1 MATRGIR
8 NNNIGNIRVS
18 KDQWEGATG
27 DDGSFVTFDSPESG
41 VRALAKNLLSY
52 GRQGYDSIDKIINRW
67 APPEEND
74 TQAYIDAV
82 SASTGIPATQSLDL
96 TDPDTLASLAQAIGF
111 HETSTRYNPAVYKTG
126 VSRALEGGITPKSQ
140 PVSAN
145 VFDALTEGLK
155 AKPSVSLGEG
165 LPGVTGLQVEGQEPE
180 APNKS
185 FGEMFYQSTGE
196 TLQQRE
202 DRSTWFG
209 LGGAT
214 EAELKNS
221 MVGVAIRAG
230 QAEDSLDVIGD
241 VFNPTRWNNHKW
253 SRDEL
258 DQIRNAGVLPQYYG
272 VITGGS
278 PQNLTELINLAL
290 ENQKLDA
297 EKAKAGTGAQLAAG
311 VVGAGVDPLTYVP
324 IAGQVGKGGK
334 LVNKMFT
341 VAAQS
346 GALAGA
352 SEIARTS
359 VAGGDAHVAE
369 AIMGGA
375 LFGGGMT
382 AIADGLGKVLGK
394 STNEFAGPAIRL
406 EARETARNVDGQ
418 DLSRMPIRDGE
429 QVFNHQG
436 VNYAEVPGEPGSVRL
451 EDGSILIGENPL
463 NPRTRQVFDEVIEP
477 ERAAAGVNLGGL
489 TEIGLKLLR
498 SENPEVRGLAADL
511 VRSPT
516 GMQSGASGKIGTT
529 ASDVF
534 ERLRAVDHRFYNDI
548 DDAVTNALKDPYFQ
562 TSWWRDNK
570 AMREDVY
577 KRAALAIEDSSG
589 QLKAQLTPGEV
600 KVYDLLKNQFDA
612 KREMMENPAMFG
624 RADAQSIFPGSRFK
638 GTYVPNVYSSQ
649 MKQLYIQELGSRE
662 GLQEAIKQSWLAS
675 YSSRPEV
682 KARVDEYLKEQHK
695 DIFDKANA
703 EAKAAADAEN
713 FLRSQESTVP
723 DMPKVLRESGYVGDA
738 GYQKV
743 TNGVVDGE
751 YFNSKMDFSGER
763 PYLVDGDFVY
773 YTARTPDGSE
783 LNVSVFTKSGEHA
796 GAVSFTKRSGDEWFN
811 PSLEVNEKFRRK
823 GIATKMY
830 NIAETESPDYVY
842 RGTDETVGGV
852 RTDDG
857 QAFRKAYDSKQYAPV
872 PRQQFVESRP
882 PVEPKV
888 DEEAILRNLTDKYAN
903 DKAYGISHADDFE
916 RSSVME
922 DNITGLVGLENNK
935 FLEARNLFDNDMEIT
950 LPNGKPFSVNSL
962 REWDMDKIVPAY
974 NRRVNGDISI
984 MAGTGKT
991 TKEMKDAV
999 ETLMNR
1005 AGDNGK
1011 LKGEVATLRDTL
1023 KVLTGRARRDGAD
1036 DAAFAT
1042 AMRTLTDLS
1051 FFAKNA
1057 YMGVQNLTEIGGM
1070 LARGNVRAMLHG
1082 VPMFRDLAFRNKK
1095 VSGSEIKDLHNVIF
1109 GKELDDSIRPSKQD
1123 VIDRLRSYSDLSRVS
1138 SATLGGAKY
1147 YTGELAVR
1155 SPLTKVLNG
1164 TTNYLLDAGRQGFLS
1179 DIVEHSL
1186 TGSKRKFDERWL
1198 KTAGISD
1205 DQWKGIKSLI
1215 RENVTRGEDGKYTIR
1230 DKKAFSQDPRAMD
1243 LWRMGDTIADE
1254 TLLRPHKLSN
1264 MDSKAYGPLAKTV
1277 LQFKNF
1283 VIKSINGRTMRTF
1296 YNATKNNR
1304 AMDAA
1309 LSTVMSMGLAGLYY
1323 MAQAHVKAYAMQ
1335 DGRDKEYLKQAL
1347 NPTMIGYAALS
1358 RSSHIGG
1365 PLGVANLLGG
1375 IAGIQDTKLL
1385 RSSILPRSP
1394 TEKPERA
1401 ITYGAS
1407 TSDPVMNVVGNFLE
1421 QVPAFGYAANVGAS
1435 AYNLAGYLKAD
1446 TRVDERDYMTGMY
1459 NTFRELVPNDPITQK
1474 LLLGTFEEQGIH
1486 IKD

>member
-8 NNNIGNIRVS
+8 NNNPGNIRVS
-18 KDQWEGATG
+18 KDQWEGMTG
-27 DDGSFVTFDSPESG
+27 DDGAFVTFDSPESG
-41 VRALAKNLLSY
+41 VRALAKNLQSY
-52 GRQGYDSIDKIINRW
+52 GRQGYDSIEKIINRW
-67 APPEEND
+67 APPSENE
-74 TQAYIDAV
+74 TQSYIDSVV
-82 SASTGIPATQSLDL
+82 SATGIPATQSLDL
-96 TDPDTLASLAQAIGF
+96 SNPDTLSALAQAISF
-111 HETSTRYNPAVYKTG
+111 HETGSRYDPEVYQQG
-126 VSRALEGGITPKSQ
+126 VARALNGITPKTP

-155 AKPSVSLGEG
+155 AKPKVALGENLPTAAG
-165 LPGVTGLQVEGQEPE
+165 LNIEGQAPE
-180 APNKS
+180 APNES
-185 FGEMFYQSTGE
+185 FGEMFYKSTGE
-196 TLQQRE
+196 TMQERE

-209 LGGAT
+209 FGSAT
-214 EAELKNS
+214 EAEVKNS

-230 QAEDSLDVIGD
+230 QTEDSLDVIGD

-253 SRDEL
+253 SREEL

-290 ENQKLDA
+290 ENQKLDQ

-311 VVGAGVDPLTYVP
+311 VIGAGVDPLTYVP
-324 IAGQVGKGGK
+324 IAGQVGKGAK

-346 GALAGA
+346 GALAGV
-352 SEIARTS
+352 SEVARTS

-369 AIMGGA
+369 AILGGA

-382 AIADGLGKVLGK
+382 AIADGLGRALGRNA
-394 STNEFAGPAIRL
+394 NEFAGPATRL

-418 DLSRMPIRDGE
+418 DMSRLPIQEGE
-429 QVFNHQG
+429 QTFSHQG
-436 VNYAEVPGEPGSVRL
+436 VKFADVPNEPGSVRL

-463 NPRTRQVFDEVIEP
+463 NPKTRKVFDEVIEP

-498 SENPEVRGLAADL
+498 SENPEIRGVAADL

-548 DDAVTNALKDPYFQ
+548 DDAVIEALKDPYFQ
-562 TSWWRDNK
+562 TAFWRDSG
-570 AMREDVY
+570 AFRQDIYQRVSM
-577 KRAALAIEDSSG
+577 AIEDGSG
-589 QLKAQLTPGEV
+589 NLKAELTPGEL

-624 RADAQSIFPGSRFK
+624 RPDAQSIFPGSRFK
-638 GTYVPNVYSSQ
+638 GTYVPHVYSKQ
-649 MKQLYIQELGSRE
+649 MKELYTKELGSPE
-662 GLQEAIKQSWLAS
+662 ALQEAIKKSWLTS
-675 YSSRPEV
+675 YASRPEV
-682 KARVDEYLKEQHK
+682 KKRVDEALLES
-695 DIFDKANA
+695 DPTLTP
-703 EAKAAADAEN
+703 EGLAAA
-713 FLRSQESTVP
+713 V
-723 DMPKVLRESGYVGDA
+723 
-738 GYQKV
+738 
-743 TNGVVDGE
+743 
-751 YFNSKMDFSGER
+751 
-763 PYLVDGDFVY
+763 
-773 YTARTPDGSE
+773 
-783 LNVSVFTKSGEHA
+783 
-796 GAVSFTKRSGDEWFN
+796 
-811 PSLEVNEKFRRK
+811 
-823 GIATKMY
+823 
-830 NIAETESPDYVY
+830 
-842 RGTDETVGGV
+842 
-852 RTDDG
+852 
-857 QAFRKAYDSKQYAPV
+857 
-872 PRQQFVESRP
+872 
-882 PVEPKV
+882 
-888 DEEAILRNLTDKYAN
+888 DKYAN
-903 DKAYGISHADDFE
+903 DKAYGISHTEQFE

-922 DNITGLVGLENNK
+922 ENINGLVGLENNS
-935 FLEARNLFDNDMEIT
+935 FLEARNLFDSDMSIV
-950 LPNGKPFSVNSL
+950 LPNGQTFSVNNL

-974 NRRVNGDISI
+974 NRRVNGDIAI

-991 TKEMKDAV
+991 TKDMKDLV
-999 ETLMNR
+999 ETMMNK
-1005 AGDNGK
+1005 AGDDGK
-1011 LKGEVATLRDTL
+1011 LKGEVSTLRDTL
-1023 KVLTGRARRDGAD
+1023 KILTGRARRDGAD

-1042 AMRTLTDLS
+1042 VMRTMTDLS

-1082 VPMFRDLAFRNKK
+1082 VPIFRDLAFRNKK
-1095 VSGSEIKDLHNVIF
+1095 VGASEIKDLHNVIF

-1123 VIDRLRSYSDLSRVS
+1123 VIDRLRSYSDLGRGA
-1138 SATLGGAKY
+1138 ATALGTAKY
-1147 YTGELAVR
+1147 YTGELVVR
-1155 SPLTKVLNG
+1155 SPFTKVLNG

-1186 TGSKRKFDERWL
+1186 TGSKRKFDDRWL
-1198 KTAGISD
+1198 KAAGISD
-1205 DQWKGIKSLI
+1205 EQWKGIKSLI
-1215 RENVTRGEDGKYTIR
+1215 RESVTRGPDGKYTIK

-1264 MDSKAYGPLAKTV
+1264 MDAKAYGPLAKTV

-1309 LSTVMSMGLAGLYY
+1309 LSTVISMGLAGIYY

-1335 DGRDKEYLKQAL
+1335 DGRDRDYLKQAL
-1347 NPTMIGYAALS
+1347 DPTMIGYAALS
-1358 RSSHIGG
+1358 RSSHLGG
-1365 PLGVANLLGG
+1365 PLGVANILGG
-1375 IAGIQDTKLL
+1375 IAGYEDTKML

-1401 ITYGAS
+1401 IADGAA

-1446 TRVDERDYMTGMY
+1446 TRVNERDYMTGMY

>member
-8 NNNIGNIRVS
+8 NNNPGNIRVS
-18 KDQWEGATG
+18 KDQWEGMTG
-27 DDGSFVTFDSPESG
+27 DDGAFVTFDSPESG
-41 VRALAKNLLSY
+41 VRALGKNLLSY
-52 GRQGYDSIDKIINRW
+52 GRQGYDSIEKIINRW
-67 APPEEND
+67 APPNEND
-74 TQAYIDAV
+74 TQAYIDSVVA
-82 SASTGIPATQSLDL
+82 ATGIPATQSLDL
-96 TDPDTLASLAQAIGF
+96 SNPDTLSALAQAISF
-111 HETSTRYNPAVYKTG
+111 HETGSRYNPEVYQQG
-126 VSRALEGGITPKSQ
+126 VARALNGISPKTP

-155 AKPSVSLGEG
+155 AKPKVALGENLPTAAG
-165 LPGVTGLQVEGQEPE
+165 LNIEGQAPE
-180 APNKS
+180 APNES
-185 FGEMFYQSTGE
+185 FGEMFYKSTGDTMQE
-196 TLQQRE
+196 RE

-209 LGGAT
+209 FGAAT
-214 EAELKNS
+214 EADVKNS
-221 MVGVAIRAG
+221 LVGVAIRAG
-230 QAEDSLDVIGD
+230 HTEDSLDVIGD
-241 VFNPTRWNNHKW
+241 VFNPTRWNNHRW
-253 SRDEL
+253 TREEL

-290 ENQKLDA
+290 ENQKLDQ
-297 EKAKAGTGAQLAAG
+297 ERAKAGIGAQLAAG
-311 VVGAGVDPLTYVP
+311 VIGAGVDPLTYVP

-341 VAAQS
+341 VAAQT
-346 GALAGA
+346 GALAGV
-352 SEIARTS
+352 SEVARTS
-359 VAGGDAHVAE
+359 VAGGNAHVAE
-369 AIMGGA
+369 AILGGA

-382 AIADGLGKVLGK
+382 AIADGLGRALGRN
-394 STNEFAGPAIRL
+394 TNEFAGPATRL

-418 DLSRMPIRDGE
+418 DLSRLPIQEGE
-429 QVFNHQG
+429 QTFSHQG
-436 VNYAEVPGEPGSVRL
+436 VRFADVPNEPGSVRL

-498 SENPEVRGLAADL
+498 SENPEIRGVAADL

-548 DDAVTNALKDPYFQ
+548 DDAVTEALKDPYFQ
-562 TSWWRDNK
+562 TAFWRDNS
-570 AMREDVY
+570 ALREDVY
-577 KRAALAIEDSSG
+577 KRVALAIEDGSG
-589 QLKAQLTPGEV
+589 NLKAELTPGEL

-624 RADAQSIFPGSRFK
+624 RTDAQSIFPGSRFK
-638 GTYVPNVYSSQ
+638 GTYVPVVYSSQ
-649 MKQLYIQELGSRE
+649 MKQLYIKELGSPE
-662 GLQEAIKQSWLAS
+662 ALQEAIKKSWLTS
-675 YSSRPEV
+675 YASRPEV
-682 KARVDEYLKEQHK
+682 KARVDEMLAEQLRASRPAAGKTVGTAPNPRSSVNTARDQMKLDDAATQAIDKVAELKDVLTNAEKRVADREKKLQNSKDRLASHEAKLKELEEKLAAKPKSKTIPVKIESRKQMIETQKSHVRINTERLDYMK
-695 DIFDKANA
+695 GQADKVRDRITKATTEA
-703 EAKAAADAEN
+703 EAAAAAAKGQKTAVDDQAPTAGETTSGN
-713 FLRSQESTVP
+713 VSQEAPEVTM
-723 DMPKVLRESGYVGDA
+723 DM
-738 GYQKV
+738 
-743 TNGVVDGE
+743 
-751 YFNSKMDFSGER
+751 
-763 PYLVDGDFVY
+763 
-773 YTARTPDGSE
+773 
-783 LNVSVFTKSGEHA
+783 
-796 GAVSFTKRSGDEWFN
+796 
-811 PSLEVNEKFRRK
+811 
-823 GIATKMY
+823 
-830 NIAETESPDYVY
+830 
-842 RGTDETVGGV
+842 
-852 RTDDG
+852 
-857 QAFRKAYDSKQYAPV
+857 
-872 PRQQFVESRP
+872 VE
-882 PVEPKV
+882 
-888 DEEAILRNLTDKYAN
+888 KYAN
-903 DKAYGISHADDFE
+903 DRAYGISHTEQFE

-922 DNITGLVGLENNK
+922 ENINGLVGLENNN
-935 FLEARNLFDNDMEIT
+935 FLEARNLFDNDMEII
-950 LPNGKPFSVNSL
+950 LPNGKAFSVNSL

-974 NRRVNGDISI
+974 NRRVNGDIAI

-991 TKEMKDAV
+991 TKDMKDLV
-999 ETLMNR
+999 ETMMNK
-1005 AGDNGK
+1005 AGDDGK
-1011 LKGEVATLRDTL
+1011 LKGEVSTLRDTL
-1023 KVLTGRARRDGAD
+1023 KILTGRARRDGAD

-1042 AMRTLTDLS
+1042 VMRTMTDLS

-1070 LARGNVRAMLHG
+1070 LARGNVRALLHG

-1095 VSGSEIKDLHNVIF
+1095 VGASEIKDLHNVIF

-1123 VIDRLRSYSDLSRVS
+1123 VIDRLRAYSALSKPT
-1138 SATLGGAKY
+1138 ATALGSAKY

-1155 SPLTKVLNG
+1155 SPFTKVLNG

-1186 TGSKRKFDERWL
+1186 TGSKRKFDDRWL

-1205 DQWKGIKSLI
+1205 EQWKGIKSLI
-1215 RENVTRGEDGKYTIR
+1215 RESVTRGPDGKYTIK

-1264 MDSKAYGPLAKTV
+1264 MDAKAYGPLAKTV

-1309 LSTVMSMGLAGLYY
+1309 LSTVMSMGLAGIYY

-1335 DGRDKEYLKQAL
+1335 DGRDRDYLKQAL
-1347 NPTMIGYAALS
+1347 DPTMIGYAALS
-1358 RSSHIGG
+1358 RSSHLGG
-1365 PLGVANLLGG
+1365 PLGVANILGG
-1375 IAGIQDTKLL
+1375 IAGYEDTKML

-1401 ITYGAS
+1401 IAYGAA

-1446 TRVDERDYMTGMY
+1446 TRVNERDYMTGMY

>member
-27 DDGSFVTFDSPESG
+27 DDGSFVTFDTPDSG
-41 VRALAKNLLSY
+41 VRALAKNLMSY
-52 GRQGYDSIDKIINRW
+52 GRQGYDSIEKIINRW
-67 APPEEND
+67 APPNEND
-74 TQAYIDAV
+74 TQSYINSVVA
-82 SASTGIPATQSLDL
+82 ATGIPATQSIDL
-96 TDPDTLASLAQAIGF
+96 TNPDVLASLSEAIGY
-111 HETSTRYNPAVYKTG
+111 HETGSRYDPEVYKLG
-126 VSRALEGGITPKSQ
+126 VSRALSGAGGITPKTP

-155 AKPSVSLGEG
+155 SKPKVALGEN
-165 LPGVTGLQVEGQEPE
+165 LPGVTGMNIEGQEPE
-180 APNKS
+180 APNES
-185 FGEMFYQSTGE
+185 FGEMFYKSTGE
-196 TLQQRE
+196 TLDQRA

-209 LGGAT
+209 FGGAA
-214 EAELKNS
+214 EAEVKNS

-230 QAEDSLDVIGD
+230 QTEDSLDVIGD

-253 SRDEL
+253 SREEL

-311 VVGAGVDPLTYVP
+311 VIGAGVDPLTYVP

-382 AIADGLGKVLGK
+382 AIADGLGRALGRN
-394 STNEFAGPAIRL
+394 TNEFAGPATRL

-418 DLSRMPIRDGE
+418 DLSRLPIQEGE
-429 QVFNHQG
+429 QTLSHQG
-436 VNYAEVPGEPGSVRL
+436 VKFADVPNEPGSVRL

-463 NPRTRQVFDEVIEP
+463 NPKTRQVFDEVIEP

-498 SENPEVRGLAADL
+498 SENPEIRGLAADL

-548 DDAVTNALKDPYFQ
+548 DDAVTEALKDPYFQ
-562 TSWWRDNK
+562 TNFNRDTG
-570 AMREDVY
+570 AFRQDIYQRV
-577 KRAALAIEDSSG
+577 ALAIEDGSG
-589 QLKAQLTPGEV
+589 NLKSELTPGEL

-624 RADAQSIFPGSRFK
+624 RVDAQSIFPGSRFK
-638 GTYVPNVYSSQ
+638 GTYVPHVYSNQ
-649 MKQLYIQELGSRE
+649 MKQLFINELGSPE
-662 GLQEAIKQSWLAS
+662 ALQEAIKKSWLTS
-675 YSSRPEV
+675 YASRPEV
-682 KARVDEYLKEQHK
+682 KARVDEALM
-695 DIFDKANA
+695 
-703 EAKAAADAEN
+703 EADPNLTPEGLAAA
-713 FLRSQESTVP
+713 V
-723 DMPKVLRESGYVGDA
+723 
-738 GYQKV
+738 
-743 TNGVVDGE
+743 
-751 YFNSKMDFSGER
+751 
-763 PYLVDGDFVY
+763 
-773 YTARTPDGSE
+773 
-783 LNVSVFTKSGEHA
+783 
-796 GAVSFTKRSGDEWFN
+796 
-811 PSLEVNEKFRRK
+811 
-823 GIATKMY
+823 
-830 NIAETESPDYVY
+830 
-842 RGTDETVGGV
+842 
-852 RTDDG
+852 
-857 QAFRKAYDSKQYAPV
+857 
-872 PRQQFVESRP
+872 
-882 PVEPKV
+882 
-888 DEEAILRNLTDKYAN
+888 DKYAN
-903 DKAYGISHADDFE
+903 DKAYGISHTDMFE

-922 DNITGLVGLENNK
+922 ENINGLVGLENNN
-935 FLEARNLFDNDMEIT
+935 FLEARNLFDSDMSII
-950 LPNGKPFSVNSL
+950 LPNGQPFSVNSL

-974 NRRVNGDISI
+974 NRRVNGDIAI

-999 ETLMNR
+999 ETLMNS
-1005 AGDNGK
+1005 AGDDGK
-1011 LKGEVATLRDTL
+1011 LKGEVSTLRDTL
-1023 KVLTGRARRDGAD
+1023 KILTGRARRDGAD
-1036 DAAFAT
+1036 DAAFST
-1042 AMRTLTDLS
+1042 VMRTMTDLS

-1082 VPMFRDLAFRNKK
+1082 IPIFRDLAFRSKK
-1095 VSGSEIKDLHNVIF
+1095 MGASEIKELHNVVF

-1123 VIDRLRSYSDLSRVS
+1123 VIDRLRAYSDLSKPA
-1138 SATLGGAKY
+1138 ATALGSAKY

-1155 SPLTKVLNG
+1155 SPFTKVLNG

-1186 TGSKRKFDERWL
+1186 TGSKRKFDDRWL
-1198 KTAGISD
+1198 KTAGISNE
-1205 DQWKGIKSLI
+1205 QWKGIKSLI
-1215 RENVTRGEDGKYTIR
+1215 RESVTRGQDGKYTIK

-1264 MDSKAYGPLAKTV
+1264 MDAKAYGPLAKTV

-1309 LSTVMSMGLAGLYY
+1309 LSTVMSMGLAGMYY
-1323 MAQAHVKAYAMQ
+1323 MAQAHIKAYAMQ
-1335 DGRDKEYLKQAL
+1335 DGRDREYLKQAL

-1358 RSSHIGG
+1358 RSSHLGG
-1365 PLGVANLLGG
+1365 PLGVANILGG
-1375 IAGIQDTKLL
+1375 IAGYEDTKML

-1401 ITYGAS
+1401 ITYGAAK
-1407 TSDPVMNVVGNFLE
+1407 SDPVMNVVGNFLE

-1446 TRVDERDYMTGMY
+1446 TRVNERDYMTGMY

>member
-27 DDGSFVTFDSPESG
+27 DDGAFVTFDTPDSG
-41 VRALAKNLLSY
+41 VRALAKNLMSY
-52 GRQGYDSIDKIINRW
+52 GRQGYDSIEKIINRW
-67 APPEEND
+67 APPNEND
-74 TQAYIDAV
+74 TQSYINSVVA
-82 SASTGIPATQSLDL
+82 ATGIPATQSIDL
-96 TDPDTLASLAQAIGF
+96 TNPDVLASLSEAIGY
-111 HETSTRYNPAVYKTG
+111 HETGSRYNPEVYQQG
-126 VSRALEGGITPKSQ
+126 VARALNGISPKTP

-155 AKPSVSLGEG
+155 AKPKVDLGENLPTAAG
-165 LPGVTGLQVEGQEPE
+165 LNIEGQSPE
-180 APNKS
+180 APNES
-185 FGEMFYQSTGE
+185 FGEMFYKATGE
-196 TLQQRE
+196 TMQERE

-209 LGGAT
+209 FGAAT
-214 EAELKNS
+214 EAEVKNS

-230 QAEDSLDVIGD
+230 QTEDSLDVIGD

-253 SRDEL
+253 TREEL

-290 ENQKLDA
+290 ENQKLDQ

-311 VVGAGVDPLTYVP
+311 VIGAGVDPLTYVP

-346 GALAGA
+346 GALAGV
-352 SEIARTS
+352 SEMARTS

-369 AIMGGA
+369 AILGGA

-382 AIADGLGKVLGK
+382 AIADGLGRALGRN
-394 STNEFAGPAIRL
+394 TNEFAGPATRL

-418 DLSRMPIRDGE
+418 DLSRLPIQEGE
-429 QVFNHQG
+429 QTFSHQG
-436 VNYAEVPGEPGSVRL
+436 VKFADVPNEPGSVRL

-463 NPRTRQVFDEVIEP
+463 NPKTRQVFDEVIEP

-498 SENPEVRGLAADL
+498 SENPEIRGVAADL

-534 ERLRAVDHRFYNDI
+534 ERLRAVDHRFYNDL
-548 DDAVTNALKDPYFQ
+548 DDAVTEALKDPYFQ
-562 TSWWRDNK
+562 TAFWRDSG
-570 AMREDVY
+570 AFRQDIYQRVSM
-577 KRAALAIEDSSG
+577 AIEDGSG
-589 QLKAQLTPGEV
+589 NLKAELTPGEL

-624 RADAQSIFPGSRFK
+624 RPDAQSIFPGSRFK
-638 GTYVPNVYSSQ
+638 GTYVPHVYSNQ
-649 MKQLYIQELGSRE
+649 MKELYIKELGSPE
-662 GLQEAIKQSWLAS
+662 ALQEAIKKSWLTS
-675 YSSRPEV
+675 YASRPEV
-682 KARVDEYLKEQHK
+682 KKRVDEALL
-695 DIFDKANA
+695 
-703 EAKAAADAEN
+703 EADPTLTPEGLAAA
-713 FLRSQESTVP
+713 V
-723 DMPKVLRESGYVGDA
+723 
-738 GYQKV
+738 
-743 TNGVVDGE
+743 
-751 YFNSKMDFSGER
+751 
-763 PYLVDGDFVY
+763 
-773 YTARTPDGSE
+773 
-783 LNVSVFTKSGEHA
+783 
-796 GAVSFTKRSGDEWFN
+796 
-811 PSLEVNEKFRRK
+811 
-823 GIATKMY
+823 
-830 NIAETESPDYVY
+830 
-842 RGTDETVGGV
+842 
-852 RTDDG
+852 
-857 QAFRKAYDSKQYAPV
+857 
-872 PRQQFVESRP
+872 
-882 PVEPKV
+882 
-888 DEEAILRNLTDKYAN
+888 DKYAN
-903 DKAYGISHADDFE
+903 DKAYGISHTEQFE

-922 DNITGLVGLENNK
+922 ENINGLVGLENNS
-935 FLEARNLFDNDMEIT
+935 FLEARNLFDSDMSIV
-950 LPNGKPFSVNSL
+950 LPNGQTFSVNNL

-991 TKEMKDAV
+991 TKEMKDLV
-999 ETLMNR
+999 ETMMNK
-1005 AGDNGK
+1005 AGDDGK
-1011 LKGEVATLRDTL
+1011 LKGEVSTLRDTL
-1023 KVLTGRARRDGAD
+1023 KILTGRARRDGAD

-1042 AMRTLTDLS
+1042 VMRTMTDLS

-1070 LARGNVRAMLHG
+1070 LARGNVRALLHG

-1095 VSGSEIKDLHNVIF
+1095 VGASEIKDLHNVIF

-1123 VIDRLRSYSDLSRVS
+1123 VIDRLRAYSDLSKPT
-1138 SATLGGAKY
+1138 ATALGTAKY

-1155 SPLTKVLNG
+1155 SPFTKVLNG

-1186 TGSKRKFDERWL
+1186 TGSKRRFDDRWL

-1205 DQWKGIKSLI
+1205 EQWKGIKSLI
-1215 RENVTRGEDGKYTIR
+1215 RESVTRGPDGKYTIK

-1254 TLLRPHKLSN
+1254 TLLRPYKLSN
-1264 MDSKAYGPLAKTV
+1264 MDAKAYGPIAKTV

-1304 AMDAA
+1304 AIDAA
-1309 LSTVMSMGLAGLYY
+1309 LSTVMSMGLAGIYY
-1323 MAQAHVKAYAMQ
+1323 MAQVHLKAYAMQ
-1335 DGRDKEYLKQAL
+1335 DGRDREYLKQAL
-1347 NPTMIGYAALS
+1347 DPTMIGYAALS
-1358 RSSHIGG
+1358 RSSHLGG
-1365 PLGVANLLGG
+1365 LFGVANILGG
-1375 IAGIQDTKLL
+1375 IAGYEDTKML

-1401 ITYGAS
+1401 LAYGAA
-1407 TSDPVMNVVGNFLE
+1407 TSGPVMNVVGNFLE

-1446 TRVDERDYMTGMY
+1446 TRVNERDYMTGMY

>member
-27 DDGSFVTFDSPESG
+27 DDGSFVTFDTPDSG
-41 VRALAKNLLSY
+41 VRALAKNLMSY
-52 GRQGYDSIDKIINRW
+52 GRQGYDSIEKIINRW
-67 APPEEND
+67 APPNEND
-74 TQAYIDAV
+74 TQSYINSVVA
-82 SASTGIPATQSLDL
+82 ATGIPATQSIDL
-96 TDPDTLASLAQAIGF
+96 TNPDVLASLSEAIGY
-111 HETSTRYNPAVYKTG
+111 HETGSRYDPEVYKLG
-126 VSRALEGGITPKSQ
+126 VSRALSGAGGITPKTP

-155 AKPSVSLGEG
+155 AKPKVALGEN
-165 LPGVTGLQVEGQEPE
+165 LPGVTGMNIEGQEPE
-180 APNKS
+180 APNES
-185 FGEMFYQSTGE
+185 FGEMFYKSTGE
-196 TLQQRE
+196 TLDQRA

-209 LGGAT
+209 FGGAA
-214 EAELKNS
+214 EAEVKNS
-221 MVGVAIRAG
+221 LVGVAVRAG
-230 QAEDSLDVIGD
+230 QTEDSLDVIGD

-253 SRDEL
+253 SREEL

-297 EKAKAGTGAQLAAG
+297 EKYKAGMGAQLAAG
-311 VVGAGVDPLTYVP
+311 VVGAGVDPLSYVP

-334 LVNKMFT
+334 LINKMFT
-341 VAAQS
+341 VAAQT
-346 GALAGA
+346 GALAGT
-352 SEIARTS
+352 SETIRQS
-359 VAGGDAHVAE
+359 VAGGDSHVAE

-382 AIADGLGKVLGK
+382 AIGDALGRVLGK
-394 STNEFAGPAIRL
+394 STNEFAGPATRL

-418 DLSRMPIRDGE
+418 DLSRMPIREGE
-429 QVFNHQG
+429 ETFSHQG
-436 VNYAEVPGEPGSVRL
+436 VRFADVPNEPGSVRL
-451 EDGSILIGENPL
+451 DDGSIIIGENPL

-498 SENPEVRGLAADL
+498 SENPEIRGLAADL

-516 GMQSGASGKIGTT
+516 GMQSGATGKIGTT

-548 DDAVTNALKDPYFQ
+548 DDAVREALKDPYFQ
-562 TSWWRDNK
+562 TNFNRDTG
-570 AMREDVY
+570 AFRQDIYQRV
-577 KRAALAIEDSSG
+577 ALAIEDGSG
-589 QLKAQLTPGEV
+589 NLKGELTPGEL
-600 KVYDLLKNQFDA
+600 KVYDLLKNQFDS

-624 RADAQSIFPGSRFK
+624 RPDAKSIFPGSRFK
-638 GTYVPNVYSSQ
+638 GTYVPHVYSNQ
-649 MKQLYIQELGSRE
+649 MKQLFIRELGSPE
-662 GLQEAIKQSWLAS
+662 ALQEAIKKSWLTS
-675 YSSRPEV
+675 YASRPEV
-682 KARVDEYLKEQHK
+682 KARVDEALME
-695 DIFDKANA
+695 ANPNMKP
-703 EAKAAADAEN
+703 EELAAA
-713 FLRSQESTVP
+713 V
-723 DMPKVLRESGYVGDA
+723 
-738 GYQKV
+738 
-743 TNGVVDGE
+743 
-751 YFNSKMDFSGER
+751 
-763 PYLVDGDFVY
+763 
-773 YTARTPDGSE
+773 
-783 LNVSVFTKSGEHA
+783 
-796 GAVSFTKRSGDEWFN
+796 
-811 PSLEVNEKFRRK
+811 
-823 GIATKMY
+823 
-830 NIAETESPDYVY
+830 
-842 RGTDETVGGV
+842 
-852 RTDDG
+852 
-857 QAFRKAYDSKQYAPV
+857 
-872 PRQQFVESRP
+872 
-882 PVEPKV
+882 
-888 DEEAILRNLTDKYAN
+888 DKYAN
-903 DKAYGISHADDFE
+903 DKAYGISHTDMFE

-922 DNITGLVGLENNK
+922 DNINGLVGLENNS
-935 FLEARNLFDNDMEIT
+935 FLDARNLFDSDMSIV
-950 LPNGKPFSVNSL
+950 LPNGQPFNVNSL

-991 TKEMKDAV
+991 TKEIKDTV

-1005 AGDNGK
+1005 AGDDGK
-1011 LKGEVATLRDTL
+1011 LKGEVSTLRDTL
-1023 KVLTGRARRDGAD
+1023 KILTGRARRDGAD

-1042 AMRTLTDLS
+1042 VMRTMTDLS

-1070 LARGNVRAMLHG
+1070 LARGNVRAMMHG
-1082 VPMFRDLAFRNKK
+1082 IPMFKDLAFRNKK
-1095 VSGSEIKDLHNVIF
+1095 MGASEIKDLHNVVF

-1123 VIDRLRSYSDLSRVS
+1123 VIDRLRAYSDLGRAS
-1138 SATLGGAKY
+1138 SAALGTTKY
-1147 YTGELAVR
+1147 LTQELAVR
-1155 SPLTKVLNG
+1155 SPWTKVLNG

-1186 TGSKRKFDERWL
+1186 TGSKRKFDDRWL

-1205 DQWKGIKSLI
+1205 EQWKGIKSLI
-1215 RENVTRGEDGKYTIR
+1215 RESVTRGPDGKYTIK

-1264 MDSKAYGPLAKTV
+1264 MDAKAYGPLAKTV

-1309 LSTVMSMGLAGLYY
+1309 LSTVMSMGLAGMYY
-1323 MAQAHVKAYAMQ
+1323 MAQAHIKAYAMQ
-1335 DGRDKEYLKQAL
+1335 DGRDREYLKQAL

-1358 RSSHIGG
+1358 RSSHLGG
-1365 PLGVANLLGG
+1365 PLGVANILGG
-1375 IAGIQDTKLL
+1375 IAGYEDTKML

-1401 ITYGAS
+1401 ITYGAAK
-1407 TSDPVMNVVGNFLE
+1407 SDPVMNVVGNFLE

-1446 TRVDERDYMTGMY
+1446 TRVNERDYMTGMY

>member
-8 NNNIGNIRVS
+8 NNNPGNIRVS
-18 KDQWEGATG
+18 KDQWEGMTG
-27 DDGSFVTFDSPESG
+27 DDGAFVIFDTPDSG
-41 VRALAKNLLSY
+41 VRALAKNLMSY
-52 GRQGYDSIDKIINRW
+52 GRQGYDSIEKIINRW
-67 APPEEND
+67 APPNEND
-74 TQAYIDAV
+74 TQSYISSVVA
-82 SASTGIPATQSLDL
+82 ATGIPATQSIDL
-96 TDPDTLASLAQAIGF
+96 TNPDVLASLSEAIGY
-111 HETSTRYNPAVYKTG
+111 HETGSRYNPEVYQQG
-126 VSRALEGGITPKSQ
+126 VARALNGISPKTP

-155 AKPSVSLGEG
+155 AKPKVALGENLPTAAG
-165 LPGVTGLQVEGQEPE
+165 LNIEGQAPE
-180 APNKS
+180 APNES
-185 FGEMFYQSTGE
+185 FGEMFYQATGE
-196 TLQQRE
+196 TMQERE

-209 LGGAT
+209 FGAAT
-214 EAELKNS
+214 EAEVKNS

-230 QAEDSLDVIGD
+230 QTEDSLDVIGD

-253 SRDEL
+253 TREEL

-290 ENQKLDA
+290 ENQKLDQ

-311 VVGAGVDPLTYVP
+311 VIGAGVDPLTYVP

-352 SEIARTS
+352 SEMARTS

-369 AIMGGA
+369 AILGGA

-382 AIADGLGKVLGK
+382 AIADGLGRALGRN
-394 STNEFAGPAIRL
+394 TNEFAGPATRL

-418 DLSRMPIRDGE
+418 DLSRLPIQEGE
-429 QVFNHQG
+429 QTFSHQG
-436 VNYAEVPGEPGSVRL
+436 VKFADVPNEPGSVRL

-463 NPRTRQVFDEVIEP
+463 NPKTRQVFDEVIEP

-498 SENPEVRGLAADL
+498 SENPEIRGVAADL

-516 GMQSGASGKIGTT
+516 GMQSGSSGKIGTT

-548 DDAVTNALKDPYFQ
+548 DDAVTEALKDPYFQ
-562 TSWWRDNK
+562 TAFWRDSG
-570 AMREDVY
+570 AFRQDIYQRVSM
-577 KRAALAIEDSSG
+577 AIEDGSG
-589 QLKAQLTPGEV
+589 NLKAELTPGEL

-624 RADAQSIFPGSRFK
+624 RPDAQSIFPGSRFK
-638 GTYVPNVYSSQ
+638 GTYVPHVYSKQ
-649 MKQLYIQELGSRE
+649 MKELYIKELGSPE
-662 GLQEAIKQSWLAS
+662 ALQEAIKKSWLTS
-675 YSSRPEV
+675 YASRPEV
-682 KARVDEYLKEQHK
+682 KKRVDEALL
-695 DIFDKANA
+695 
-703 EAKAAADAEN
+703 EADPTLTPERLAAA
-713 FLRSQESTVP
+713 V
-723 DMPKVLRESGYVGDA
+723 
-738 GYQKV
+738 
-743 TNGVVDGE
+743 
-751 YFNSKMDFSGER
+751 
-763 PYLVDGDFVY
+763 
-773 YTARTPDGSE
+773 
-783 LNVSVFTKSGEHA
+783 
-796 GAVSFTKRSGDEWFN
+796 
-811 PSLEVNEKFRRK
+811 
-823 GIATKMY
+823 
-830 NIAETESPDYVY
+830 
-842 RGTDETVGGV
+842 
-852 RTDDG
+852 
-857 QAFRKAYDSKQYAPV
+857 
-872 PRQQFVESRP
+872 
-882 PVEPKV
+882 
-888 DEEAILRNLTDKYAN
+888 DKYAN
-903 DKAYGISHADDFE
+903 DKAYGISHTEQFE

-922 DNITGLVGLENNK
+922 ENINGLVGLENNS
-935 FLEARNLFDNDMEIT
+935 FLEARNLFDSDMSIV
-950 LPNGKPFSVNSL
+950 LPNGQTFSVNNL

-974 NRRVNGDISI
+974 NRRVNGDIAI

-991 TKEMKDAV
+991 TKDMKDLV
-999 ETLMNR
+999 ETMMNK
-1005 AGDNGK
+1005 AGDDGK
-1011 LKGEVATLRDTL
+1011 LKGEVSTLRDTL
-1023 KVLTGRARRDGAD
+1023 KILTGRARRDGAD

-1042 AMRTLTDLS
+1042 VMRTMTDLS

-1070 LARGNVRAMLHG
+1070 LARGNVRALLHG

-1095 VSGSEIKDLHNVIF
+1095 VGASEIKDLHNVIF

-1123 VIDRLRSYSDLSRVS
+1123 VIDRLRAYSSLSKPT
-1138 SATLGGAKY
+1138 ATALGSAKY
-1147 YTGELAVR
+1147 YTGELAAR
-1155 SPLTKVLNG
+1155 SPFTKVLNG

-1186 TGSKRKFDERWL
+1186 TGSKRKFDDRWL

-1205 DQWKGIKSLI
+1205 EQWKGIKSLI
-1215 RENVTRGEDGKYTIR
+1215 RESVTRGPDGKYTIK

-1264 MDSKAYGPLAKTV
+1264 MDAKAYGPLAKTV

-1309 LSTVMSMGLAGLYY
+1309 LSIVISMGLAGIYY

-1335 DGRDKEYLKQAL
+1335 DGRDRDYLKQAL
-1347 NPTMIGYAALS
+1347 DPTMIGYAALS
-1358 RSSHIGG
+1358 RSSHLGG
-1365 PLGVANLLGG
+1365 PLGVANILGG
-1375 IAGIQDTKLL
+1375 IAGYEDTKML

-1394 TEKPERA
+1394 TENPERA
-1401 ITYGAS
+1401 IAYGAA

-1446 TRVDERDYMTGMY
+1446 TRVNERDYMTGMY

>member
-8 NNNIGNIRVS
+8 NNNPGNIRVS
-18 KDQWEGATG
+18 KDQWEGMTG
-27 DDGSFVTFDSPESG
+27 DDGAFVTFDSPESG
-41 VRALAKNLLSY
+41 VRALGKNLLSY
-52 GRQGYDSIDKIINRW
+52 GRQGYDSIEKIINRW
-67 APPEEND
+67 APPNEND
-74 TQAYIDAV
+74 TQAYIDSVVA
-82 SASTGIPATQSLDL
+82 ATGIPATQSLDL
-96 TDPDTLASLAQAIGF
+96 SDPDTLSSLAQAISF
-111 HETSTRYNPAVYKTG
+111 HETGSRYNPEVYQQG
-126 VSRALEGGITPKSQ
+126 VARALNGISPKTP

-155 AKPSVSLGEG
+155 AKPKVALGENLPTAAG
-165 LPGVTGLQVEGQEPE
+165 LNIEGQAPE
-180 APNKS
+180 APNES
-185 FGEMFYQSTGE
+185 FGEMFYKATGE
-196 TLQQRE
+196 TMQERE
-202 DRSTWFG
+202 DHSTWFG
-209 LGGAT
+209 FGAAT
-214 EAELKNS
+214 EAEVKNS

-230 QAEDSLDVIGD
+230 QTEDSLDVIGD

-253 SRDEL
+253 SREEL

-290 ENQKLDA
+290 ENQKLDQ

-311 VVGAGVDPLTYVP
+311 VIGAGVDPLTYVP

-346 GALAGA
+346 GALAGV
-352 SEIARTS
+352 SEMARTS

-369 AIMGGA
+369 AILGGA

-382 AIADGLGKVLGK
+382 AIADGLGRALGRN
-394 STNEFAGPAIRL
+394 TNEFAGPATRL

-418 DLSRMPIRDGE
+418 DLSRLPIQEGE
-429 QVFNHQG
+429 QTFSHQG
-436 VNYAEVPGEPGSVRL
+436 VKFADVPNEPGSVRL

-463 NPRTRQVFDEVIEP
+463 NPKTRQVFDEVIEP

-498 SENPEVRGLAADL
+498 SENPEIRGVAADL

-548 DDAVTNALKDPYFQ
+548 DDAVTEALKDPYFQ
-562 TSWWRDNK
+562 TAFWRDSG
-570 AMREDVY
+570 AFRQDIYQRVSM
-577 KRAALAIEDSSG
+577 AIEDGSG
-589 QLKAQLTPGEV
+589 NLKAELTPGEL

-624 RADAQSIFPGSRFK
+624 RPDAQSIFPGSRFK
-638 GTYVPNVYSSQ
+638 GTYVPHVYSKQ
-649 MKQLYIQELGSRE
+649 MKELYIKELGSPE
-662 GLQEAIKQSWLAS
+662 ALQEAIKKSWLTS
-675 YSSRPEV
+675 YASRPEV
-682 KARVDEYLKEQHK
+682 KKRVDEALLES
-695 DIFDKANA
+695 DPTLAP
-703 EAKAAADAEN
+703 EGLAAA
-713 FLRSQESTVP
+713 V
-723 DMPKVLRESGYVGDA
+723 
-738 GYQKV
+738 
-743 TNGVVDGE
+743 
-751 YFNSKMDFSGER
+751 
-763 PYLVDGDFVY
+763 
-773 YTARTPDGSE
+773 
-783 LNVSVFTKSGEHA
+783 
-796 GAVSFTKRSGDEWFN
+796 
-811 PSLEVNEKFRRK
+811 
-823 GIATKMY
+823 
-830 NIAETESPDYVY
+830 
-842 RGTDETVGGV
+842 
-852 RTDDG
+852 
-857 QAFRKAYDSKQYAPV
+857 
-872 PRQQFVESRP
+872 
-882 PVEPKV
+882 
-888 DEEAILRNLTDKYAN
+888 DKYAN
-903 DKAYGISHADDFE
+903 DKAYGISHTEQFE

-922 DNITGLVGLENNK
+922 ENINGLVGLENNS
-935 FLEARNLFDNDMEIT
+935 FLEARNLFDSDMSIV
-950 LPNGKPFSVNSL
+950 LPNGQTFSVNNL

-974 NRRVNGDISI
+974 NRRVNGDIAI

-991 TKEMKDAV
+991 TKDMKDLV
-999 ETLMNR
+999 ETMMNK
-1005 AGDNGK
+1005 AGDDGK
-1011 LKGEVATLRDTL
+1011 LKGEVSTLRDTL
-1023 KVLTGRARRDGAD
+1023 KILTGRARRDGAD

-1042 AMRTLTDLS
+1042 VMRTMTDLS

-1070 LARGNVRAMLHG
+1070 LARGNVRALLHG

-1095 VSGSEIKDLHNVIF
+1095 VGASEIKDLHNVIF

-1123 VIDRLRSYSDLSRVS
+1123 VIDRLRSYSDLGRGT
-1138 SATLGGAKY
+1138 ATALGTAKY

-1155 SPLTKVLNG
+1155 SPFTKVLNG

-1186 TGSKRKFDERWL
+1186 TGSKRKFDDRWL

-1205 DQWKGIKSLI
+1205 EQWKGIKSLI
-1215 RENVTRGEDGKYTIR
+1215 REAVTRGPDGKYTIK

-1264 MDSKAYGPLAKTV
+1264 MDAKAYGPLAKTV

-1309 LSTVMSMGLAGLYY
+1309 LSTVMSMGLAGIYY
-1323 MAQAHVKAYAMQ
+1323 MAQAHIKAYAMQ
-1335 DGRDKEYLKQAL
+1335 DGRDRDYLKQAL
-1347 NPTMIGYAALS
+1347 DPTMIGYAALS
-1358 RSSHIGG
+1358 RSSHLGG
-1365 PLGVANLLGG
+1365 PLGVANILGG
-1375 IAGIQDTKLL
+1375 IAGYEDTKML

-1401 ITYGAS
+1401 IAYGAA

-1446 TRVDERDYMTGMY
+1446 TRVNERDYMTGMY

>member
-27 DDGSFVTFDSPESG
+27 DDGSFVTFDTPDSG
-41 VRALAKNLLSY
+41 VRALAKNLMSY
-52 GRQGYDSIDKIINRW
+52 GRQGYDSIEKIINRW
-67 APPEEND
+67 APPNEND
-74 TQAYIDAV
+74 TQSYINSVVA
-82 SASTGIPATQSLDL
+82 ATGIPATQSIDL
-96 TDPDTLASLAQAIGF
+96 TNPDVLASLSEAIGY
-111 HETSTRYNPAVYKTG
+111 HETGSRYDPEVYNLG
-126 VSRALEGGITPKSQ
+126 VSRALSGAGGITPKTP

-145 VFDALTEGLK
+145 VFDALTEGLR
-155 AKPSVSLGEG
+155 AKPKVALGEN
-165 LPGVTGLQVEGQEPE
+165 LPGVTGMNIEGQEPE
-180 APNKS
+180 APNES
-185 FGEMFYQSTGE
+185 FGEMFYKSTGE
-196 TLQQRE
+196 TLDQRA

-209 LGGAT
+209 FGGAA
-214 EAELKNS
+214 EAEVKNS
-221 MVGVAIRAG
+221 LVGVAVRAG
-230 QAEDSLDVIGD
+230 QTEDSLDVIGD

-253 SRDEL
+253 TREEL

-311 VVGAGVDPLTYVP
+311 VIGAGVDPLTYVP

-382 AIADGLGKVLGK
+382 AIGDALGKVLGK
-394 STNEFAGPAIRL
+394 STNEFAGPATRL

-418 DLSRMPIRDGE
+418 DLSRLPIQEGE
-429 QVFNHQG
+429 QTFSHQG
-436 VNYAEVPGEPGSVRL
+436 VKFADVPNEPGSVRL

-463 NPRTRQVFDEVIEP
+463 NPKTRQVFDEVIEP

-498 SENPEVRGLAADL
+498 SENPEIRGLAADL

-516 GMQSGASGKIGTT
+516 GMQSGATGKIGTT

-548 DDAVTNALKDPYFQ
+548 DDAVTQALKDPYFQ
-562 TSWWRDNK
+562 TNFNRDTG
-570 AMREDVY
+570 AFRQDIYQRV
-577 KRAALAIEDSSG
+577 ALAIEDGSG
-589 QLKAQLTPGEV
+589 NLKSELTPGEL
-600 KVYDLLKNQFDA
+600 KVYDLLKNQFDS

-624 RADAQSIFPGSRFK
+624 RVDAQSIFPGSRFK
-638 GTYVPNVYSSQ
+638 GTYVPHVYSNQ
-649 MKQLYIQELGSRE
+649 MKQLFINELGSPE
-662 GLQEAIKQSWLAS
+662 ALQEAIKKSWLTS
-675 YSSRPEV
+675 YASRPEV
-682 KARVDEYLKEQHK
+682 KTRVDEALMEANPNLKPDEL
-695 DIFDKANA
+695 
-703 EAKAAADAEN
+703 AAA
-713 FLRSQESTVP
+713 V
-723 DMPKVLRESGYVGDA
+723 
-738 GYQKV
+738 
-743 TNGVVDGE
+743 
-751 YFNSKMDFSGER
+751 
-763 PYLVDGDFVY
+763 
-773 YTARTPDGSE
+773 
-783 LNVSVFTKSGEHA
+783 
-796 GAVSFTKRSGDEWFN
+796 
-811 PSLEVNEKFRRK
+811 
-823 GIATKMY
+823 
-830 NIAETESPDYVY
+830 
-842 RGTDETVGGV
+842 
-852 RTDDG
+852 
-857 QAFRKAYDSKQYAPV
+857 
-872 PRQQFVESRP
+872 
-882 PVEPKV
+882 
-888 DEEAILRNLTDKYAN
+888 DKYAN
-903 DKAYGISHADDFE
+903 DKAYGISHTDMFE

-922 DNITGLVGLENNK
+922 ENINGLVGLENNN
-935 FLEARNLFDNDMEIT
+935 FLEARNLFDSDMSII
-950 LPNGKPFSVNSL
+950 LPNGQPFNVNSL

-974 NRRVNGDISI
+974 NRRVNGDIAI

-991 TKEMKDAV
+991 TKEIKDTV
-999 ETLMNR
+999 ETMMNR
-1005 AGDNGK
+1005 AGDDGK
-1011 LKGEVATLRDTL
+1011 LKGEVSTLRDTL
-1023 KVLTGRARRDGAD
+1023 KILTGRARRDGAD

-1042 AMRTLTDLS
+1042 VMRTMTDLS

-1082 VPMFRDLAFRNKK
+1082 IPMFRDLAFRTKK
-1095 VSGSEIKDLHNVIF
+1095 MGASEIKDLHNVVF

-1123 VIDRLRSYSDLSRVS
+1123 VIDRLRAYSALSKPA
-1138 SATLGGAKY
+1138 ATALGSAKY

-1155 SPLTKVLNG
+1155 SPFTKVLNG

-1186 TGSKRKFDERWL
+1186 TGSKRKFDDRWL

-1205 DQWKGIKSLI
+1205 EQWKGIKSLI
-1215 RENVTRGEDGKYTIR
+1215 SESVTRGPDGKYTIK

-1264 MDSKAYGPLAKTV
+1264 MDAKAYGPLAKTV

-1309 LSTVMSMGLAGLYY
+1309 LSTVMSMGLAGMYY
-1323 MAQAHVKAYAMQ
+1323 MAQAHIKAYAMQ
-1335 DGRDKEYLKQAL
+1335 DGRDREYLKQAL

-1358 RSSHIGG
+1358 RSSHLGG
-1365 PLGVANLLGG
+1365 PLGVANILGG
-1375 IAGIQDTKLL
+1375 IAGYEDTKLL

-1401 ITYGAS
+1401 ISYGAA

-1446 TRVDERDYMTGMY
+1446 TRVNERDYMTGMY

>member
-8 NNNIGNIRVS
+8 NNNLGNLRVS
-18 KDQWEGATG
+18 KDQWEGAVG
-27 DDGSFVTFDSPESG
+27 DDGAFVIFDSPESG
-41 VRALAKNLLSY
+41 VRALAKNLQSY
-52 GRQGYDSIDKIINRW
+52 GRQGYDSIEKIINRW
-67 APPEEND
+67 APPNEND
-74 TQAYIDAV
+74 TQSYINSVVA
-82 SASTGIPATQSLDL
+82 ATGIPATQSLDL
-96 TDPDTLASLAQAIGF
+96 SDPDTLSSLAQAIGF
-111 HETSTRYNPAVYKTG
+111 HETGSRYDPEVYQQG
-126 VSRALEGGITPKSQ
+126 VARALNGISPKTP

-155 AKPSVSLGEG
+155 AKPKVALGENLPTAAG
-165 LPGVTGLQVEGQEPE
+165 LNIEGQAPE
-180 APNKS
+180 APNES
-185 FGEMFYQSTGE
+185 FGEMFYKATGE
-196 TLQQRE
+196 TMQERE

-209 LGGAT
+209 FGAAT
-214 EAELKNS
+214 EAEVKNS
-221 MVGVAIRAG
+221 LVGVAIRAG
-230 QAEDSLDVIGD
+230 QTEDSLDVIGD

-253 SRDEL
+253 TREEL

-290 ENQKLDA
+290 ENQKLDQ
-297 EKAKAGTGAQLAAG
+297 EKAKSGIGAQLAAG
-311 VVGAGVDPLTYVP
+311 VIGAGVDPLTYVP

-346 GALAGA
+346 GALSGV
-352 SEIARTS
+352 SEMARTS

-369 AIMGGA
+369 AILGGA

-382 AIADGLGKVLGK
+382 AIADGLGRALGRN
-394 STNEFAGPAIRL
+394 TNEFAGPAIRL

-418 DLSRMPIRDGE
+418 DLSRLPIQEGE
-429 QVFNHQG
+429 PTFSHQG
-436 VNYAEVPGEPGSVRL
+436 VRFADVPNEPGSVRL

-498 SENPEVRGLAADL
+498 SENPEIRGVAADL

-548 DDAVTNALKDPYFQ
+548 DDAVTEALKDPYFQ
-562 TSWWRDNK
+562 TAFWRDSG
-570 AMREDVY
+570 AFRQDIYQRVSM
-577 KRAALAIEDSSG
+577 AIEDGSG
-589 QLKAQLTPGEV
+589 NLKAELTPGEL

-624 RADAQSIFPGSRFK
+624 RPDAQSIFPGSRFK
-638 GTYVPNVYSSQ
+638 GTYVPHVYSRQ
-649 MKQLYIQELGSRE
+649 MKELYIKELGSPE
-662 GLQEAIKQSWLAS
+662 ALQEAIKKSWLTS
-675 YSSRPEV
+675 YASRPEV
-682 KARVDEYLKEQHK
+682 KKRVDEALL
-695 DIFDKANA
+695 
-703 EAKAAADAEN
+703 EADPTLTPEGLAAA
-713 FLRSQESTVP
+713 V
-723 DMPKVLRESGYVGDA
+723 
-738 GYQKV
+738 
-743 TNGVVDGE
+743 
-751 YFNSKMDFSGER
+751 
-763 PYLVDGDFVY
+763 
-773 YTARTPDGSE
+773 
-783 LNVSVFTKSGEHA
+783 
-796 GAVSFTKRSGDEWFN
+796 
-811 PSLEVNEKFRRK
+811 
-823 GIATKMY
+823 
-830 NIAETESPDYVY
+830 
-842 RGTDETVGGV
+842 
-852 RTDDG
+852 
-857 QAFRKAYDSKQYAPV
+857 
-872 PRQQFVESRP
+872 
-882 PVEPKV
+882 
-888 DEEAILRNLTDKYAN
+888 DKYAN
-903 DKAYGISHADDFE
+903 DKAYGISHTEQFE

-922 DNITGLVGLENNK
+922 ENINGLVGLENNS
-935 FLEARNLFDNDMEIT
+935 FLEARNLFDSDMSIV
-950 LPNGKPFSVNSL
+950 LPNGQTFSVNNL

-974 NRRVNGDISI
+974 NRRVNGDIAI

-991 TKEMKDAV
+991 TKEMKDLV
-999 ETLMNR
+999 ETMMNK
-1005 AGDNGK
+1005 AGDDGK
-1011 LKGEVATLRDTL
+1011 LKGEVSTLRDTL
-1023 KVLTGRARRDGAD
+1023 KILTGRARRDGAD

-1042 AMRTLTDLS
+1042 VMRTMTDLS
-1051 FFAKNA
+1051 FFAKNT

-1070 LARGNVRAMLHG
+1070 LSRGNVRAMLHG

-1095 VSGSEIKDLHNVIF
+1095 VGASEIKDLHNVIF

-1123 VIDRLRSYSDLSRVS
+1123 VIDRLRAYSSLSKPT
-1138 SATLGGAKY
+1138 ATVLGSAKY

-1155 SPLTKVLNG
+1155 SPFTKVLNG

-1186 TGSKRKFDERWL
+1186 TGSKRKFDDRWL

-1205 DQWKGIKSLI
+1205 EQWNGIKSLI
-1215 RENVTRGEDGKYTIR
+1215 RESVTRGPDGKYTIK

-1264 MDSKAYGPLAKTV
+1264 MDAKAYGPLAKTV

-1309 LSTVMSMGLAGLYY
+1309 LSTVMSMGLAGIYY

-1335 DGRDKEYLKQAL
+1335 DGRDREYLKQAL
-1347 NPTMIGYAALS
+1347 DPTMIGYAALS
-1358 RSSHIGG
+1358 RSSHLGG
-1365 PLGVANLLGG
+1365 PLGVANILGG
-1375 IAGIQDTKLL
+1375 IAGYEDTKML

-1401 ITYGAS
+1401 IAYGAA

-1446 TRVDERDYMTGMY
+1446 TRVNERDYMTGMY

-1486 IKD
+1486 IKN

>member
-1 MATRGIR
+1 MATRGVR
-8 NNNIGNIRVS
+8 NSNPGNLRKS
-18 KDQWEGATG
+18 KDQWEGAIG
-27 DDGSFVTFDSPESG
+27 DDGEFVIFDSPESG
-41 VRALAKNLLSY
+41 VRALAKNLQSY
-52 GRQGYDSIDKIINRW
+52 GRQGYDSIEKIINRW
-67 APPEEND
+67 APPNEND
-74 TQAYIDAV
+74 TQSYINSVVA
-82 SASTGIPATQSLDL
+82 ATGIPATQSLDL
-96 TDPDTLASLAQAIGF
+96 TDPDVLASLSEAIGY
-111 HETSTRYNPAVYKTG
+111 HETGSRYDPEVYQQG
-126 VSRALEGGITPKSQ
+126 VARALNGISPKTP

-155 AKPSVSLGEG
+155 AKPKVALGENLPTAAG
-165 LPGVTGLQVEGQEPE
+165 LNIEGQAPE
-180 APNKS
+180 APNES
-185 FGEMFYQSTGE
+185 FGEMFYKSTGDTIQE
-196 TLQQRE
+196 RE

-209 LGGAT
+209 FGAAT
-214 EAELKNS
+214 EAEVKNS

-230 QAEDSLDVIGD
+230 QTEDSLDVIGD

-253 SRDEL
+253 TREEL

-272 VITGGS
+272 VITGGA
-278 PQNLTELINLAL
+278 PQNLTKLINLAL
-290 ENQKLDA
+290 ENQKLDQ

-311 VVGAGVDPLTYVP
+311 VIGAGVDPLTYVP
-324 IAGQVGKGGK
+324 IAGQVGKGAK

-346 GALAGA
+346 GALAGV
-352 SEIARTS
+352 SEMARTS

-369 AIMGGA
+369 AILGGA

-382 AIADGLGKVLGK
+382 AIADGLGRALGRN
-394 STNEFAGPAIRL
+394 TNEFAGPATRL

-418 DLSRMPIRDGE
+418 DLSRLPIQEGE
-429 QVFNHQG
+429 PTFSHQG
-436 VNYAEVPGEPGSVRL
+436 VKFADVPNEPGSVRL

-463 NPRTRQVFDEVIEP
+463 NPKTRQVFDEVIEP

-498 SENPEVRGLAADL
+498 SENPEIRGVAADL

-548 DDAVTNALKDPYFQ
+548 DDAVTDALKDPYFQ
-562 TSWWRDNK
+562 TAFWRDNS
-570 AMREDVY
+570 ALREDVY
-577 KRAALAIEDSSG
+577 KRVSMAIEDGSG
-589 QLKAQLTPGEV
+589 NLKAELTPGEL

-624 RADAQSIFPGSRFK
+624 RPDAKSIFPGSRFK
-638 GTYVPNVYSSQ
+638 GTYVPHVYSSQ
-649 MKQLYIQELGSRE
+649 MKELYIKELGSPE
-662 GLQEAIKQSWLAS
+662 ALQEAIKKSWLTS
-675 YSSRPEV
+675 YASRPEV
-682 KARVDEYLKEQHK
+682 KKRVDEALL
-695 DIFDKANA
+695 
-703 EAKAAADAEN
+703 EADPTLTPEGLAAA
-713 FLRSQESTVP
+713 V
-723 DMPKVLRESGYVGDA
+723 
-738 GYQKV
+738 
-743 TNGVVDGE
+743 
-751 YFNSKMDFSGER
+751 
-763 PYLVDGDFVY
+763 
-773 YTARTPDGSE
+773 
-783 LNVSVFTKSGEHA
+783 
-796 GAVSFTKRSGDEWFN
+796 
-811 PSLEVNEKFRRK
+811 
-823 GIATKMY
+823 
-830 NIAETESPDYVY
+830 
-842 RGTDETVGGV
+842 
-852 RTDDG
+852 
-857 QAFRKAYDSKQYAPV
+857 
-872 PRQQFVESRP
+872 
-882 PVEPKV
+882 
-888 DEEAILRNLTDKYAN
+888 DKYAN
-903 DKAYGISHADDFE
+903 DKAYGISHTEQFE

-922 DNITGLVGLENNK
+922 ENINGLVGLENNS
-935 FLEARNLFDNDMEIT
+935 FLEARNLFDSDMSIV
-950 LPNGKPFSVNSL
+950 LPNGQTFSVNNL

-974 NRRVNGDISI
+974 NRRVNGDIAI

-991 TKEMKDAV
+991 TKDIKDLV
-999 ETLMNR
+999 ETMMNK
-1005 AGDNGK
+1005 AGDDGK
-1011 LKGEVATLRDTL
+1011 LKGEVSTLRDTL
-1023 KVLTGRARRDGAD
+1023 KILTGRARRDGAD

-1042 AMRTLTDLS
+1042 VMRTMTDLS

-1070 LARGNVRAMLHG
+1070 LARGNVRALLHG

-1095 VSGSEIKDLHNVIF
+1095 VGASEIKDLHNVIF

-1123 VIDRLRSYSDLSRVS
+1123 VIDRLRSYSDLGRVA
-1138 SATLGGAKY
+1138 ATALGTAKY

-1155 SPLTKVLNG
+1155 SPFTKVLNG

-1186 TGSKRKFDERWL
+1186 TGSKRRFDDRWL

-1205 DQWKGIKSLI
+1205 EQWKGIKSLI
-1215 RENVTRGEDGKYTIR
+1215 RESVTRGPDGKYTIK

-1264 MDSKAYGPLAKTV
+1264 MDAKAYGPLAKTV

-1304 AMDAA
+1304 AIDAA
-1309 LSTVMSMGLAGLYY
+1309 LSTVMSMGLAGIYY

-1335 DGRDKEYLKQAL
+1335 DGRDRDYLKQAL
-1347 NPTMIGYAALS
+1347 DPTMIGYAALS
-1358 RSSHIGG
+1358 RSSHLGG
-1365 PLGVANLLGG
+1365 PLGVANILGG
-1375 IAGIQDTKLL
+1375 IAGYEDTKML

-1394 TEKPERA
+1394 TEKSERA
-1401 ITYGAS
+1401 IAYGAA

-1446 TRVDERDYMTGMY
+1446 TRVNERDYMTGMY

>member
-1 MATRGIR
+1 
-8 NNNIGNIRVS
+8 
-18 KDQWEGATG
+18 
-27 DDGSFVTFDSPESG
+27 
-41 VRALAKNLLSY
+41 
-52 GRQGYDSIDKIINRW
+52 RQGYDSIEKIINRW
-67 APPEEND
+67 APPNEND
-74 TQAYIDAV
+74 TQAYIDSVVTA
-82 SASTGIPATQSLDL
+82 TGIPATQSLDL
-96 TDPDTLASLAQAIGF
+96 SDPDTLSSLAQAISF
-111 HETSTRYNPAVYKTG
+111 HETGSRYNPEVYQQG
-126 VSRALEGGITPKSQ
+126 IARALNGISPKTP

-155 AKPSVSLGEG
+155 AKPKVALGENLPTAAG
-165 LPGVTGLQVEGQEPE
+165 LNIEGRAPE
-180 APNKS
+180 APNES
-185 FGEMFYQSTGE
+185 FGEMFYKATGE
-196 TLQQRE
+196 TMQERE

-209 LGGAT
+209 FGAAT
-214 EAELKNS
+214 EAEVKNS

-230 QAEDSLDVIGD
+230 QTEDSLDVIGD

-253 SRDEL
+253 TREEL

-290 ENQKLDA
+290 ENQKLDQ

-311 VVGAGVDPLTYVP
+311 VIGAGVDPLTYVP

-346 GALAGA
+346 GALAGV
-352 SEIARTS
+352 SEMARTS

-369 AIMGGA
+369 AILGGA

-382 AIADGLGKVLGK
+382 AIADGLGRALGRN
-394 STNEFAGPAIRL
+394 TNEFAGPATRL

-418 DLSRMPIRDGE
+418 DLSRLPIQEGE
-429 QVFNHQG
+429 QTFSHQG
-436 VNYAEVPGEPGSVRL
+436 VKFADVPNEPGSVRL

-463 NPRTRQVFDEVIEP
+463 NPKTRQVFDEVIEP

-498 SENPEVRGLAADL
+498 SENPEIRGVAADL

-548 DDAVTNALKDPYFQ
+548 DDAVTEALKDPYFQ
-562 TSWWRDNK
+562 TAFWRDSG
-570 AMREDVY
+570 AFRQDIYQRVSM
-577 KRAALAIEDSSG
+577 AIEDGSG
-589 QLKAQLTPGEV
+589 NLKAELTPGEL

-624 RADAQSIFPGSRFK
+624 RPDAKSIFPGSRFK
-638 GTYVPNVYSSQ
+638 GTYVPHVYSNQ
-649 MKQLYIQELGSRE
+649 MKELYIKELGSPE
-662 GLQEAIKQSWLAS
+662 ALQEAIKKSWLTS
-675 YSSRPEV
+675 YASRPEV
-682 KARVDEYLKEQHK
+682 KKRVDEALL
-695 DIFDKANA
+695 
-703 EAKAAADAEN
+703 EADPTLTPEGLAAA
-713 FLRSQESTVP
+713 V
-723 DMPKVLRESGYVGDA
+723 
-738 GYQKV
+738 
-743 TNGVVDGE
+743 
-751 YFNSKMDFSGER
+751 
-763 PYLVDGDFVY
+763 
-773 YTARTPDGSE
+773 
-783 LNVSVFTKSGEHA
+783 
-796 GAVSFTKRSGDEWFN
+796 
-811 PSLEVNEKFRRK
+811 
-823 GIATKMY
+823 
-830 NIAETESPDYVY
+830 
-842 RGTDETVGGV
+842 
-852 RTDDG
+852 
-857 QAFRKAYDSKQYAPV
+857 
-872 PRQQFVESRP
+872 
-882 PVEPKV
+882 
-888 DEEAILRNLTDKYAN
+888 DKYAN
-903 DKAYGISHADDFE
+903 DKAYGISHTEQFE

-922 DNITGLVGLENNK
+922 ENINGLVRLENNS
-935 FLEARNLFDNDMEIT
+935 FLEARNLFDSDMSII
-950 LPNGKPFSVNSL
+950 LPNGQPFNVNSL

-974 NRRVNGDISI
+974 NRRVNGDIAI

-991 TKEMKDAV
+991 TKDMKDLV
-999 ETLMNR
+999 ETLMNK
-1005 AGDNGK
+1005 AGDDGK
-1011 LKGEVATLRDTL
+1011 LKGEVSTLRDTL
-1023 KVLTGRARRDGAD
+1023 KILTGRARRDGAD

-1042 AMRTLTDLS
+1042 VMRTMTDLS

-1070 LARGNVRAMLHG
+1070 LARGNVRALLHG

-1095 VSGSEIKDLHNVIF
+1095 VGASEIKDLHNVIF

-1123 VIDRLRSYSDLSRVS
+1123 VIDRLRSYSDLGRGA
-1138 SATLGGAKY
+1138 ATALGTAKY

-1155 SPLTKVLNG
+1155 SPFTKVLNG

-1186 TGSKRKFDERWL
+1186 TGSKRKFDDRWL

-1205 DQWKGIKSLI
+1205 EQWKGIKSLI
-1215 RENVTRGEDGKYTIR
+1215 RESVTRGPDGKYTIK

-1264 MDSKAYGPLAKTV
+1264 MDAKAYGPVAKAV

-1309 LSTVMSMGLAGLYY
+1309 LSTVMSMGLAGIYY

-1335 DGRDKEYLKQAL
+1335 DGRDRDYLKQAL
-1347 NPTMIGYAALS
+1347 DPTMIGYAALS
-1358 RSSHIGG
+1358 RSSHLGG
-1365 PLGVANLLGG
+1365 PLGVANILGG
-1375 IAGIQDTKLL
+1375 IAGYEDTKML

-1401 ITYGAS
+1401 IAYGAA

-1446 TRVDERDYMTGMY
+1446 TRVNERDYMTGMY

>member
-1 MATRGIR
+1 MVA
-8 NNNIGNIRVS
+8 
-18 KDQWEGATG
+18 A
-27 DDGSFVTFDSPESG
+27 
-41 VRALAKNLLSY
+41 
-52 GRQGYDSIDKIINRW
+52 
-67 APPEEND
+67 
-74 TQAYIDAV
+74 
-82 SASTGIPATQSLDL
+82 TGIPATQSLDL
-96 TDPDTLASLAQAIGF
+96 SNPDTLSALAQAISF
-111 HETSTRYNPAVYKTG
+111 HETGSRYNPEVYQKG
-126 VSRALEGGITPKSQ
+126 VERALNGISPKTP

-155 AKPSVSLGEG
+155 AKPKVALGENLPNAAG
-165 LPGVTGLQVEGQEPE
+165 LNIEGQASE
-180 APNKS
+180 APNES
-185 FGEMFYQSTGE
+185 FGEMFYKSTGE
-196 TLQQRE
+196 TMQERE

-209 LGGAT
+209 FGEAT
-214 EAELKNS
+214 KAEVKNS
-221 MVGVAIRAG
+221 MIGVAIRAG
-230 QAEDSLDVIGD
+230 QTEDSLDVIGD

-253 SRDEL
+253 SREEL

-290 ENQKLDA
+290 ENQKLDQ
-297 EKAKAGTGAQLAAG
+297 EKAKAGIGAQLAAG
-311 VVGAGVDPLTYVP
+311 VIGAGVDPLTYVP

-346 GALAGA
+346 GALSGV
-352 SEIARTS
+352 SEMARTS

-369 AIMGGA
+369 AILGGA

-382 AIADGLGKVLGK
+382 AIADGLGRALGRN
-394 STNEFAGPAIRL
+394 TNEFAGPATRL

-418 DLSRMPIRDGE
+418 DLSRLPIQEGE
-429 QVFNHQG
+429 QTFSHQG
-436 VNYAEVPGEPGSVRL
+436 VKFADVPNEPGSVRL

-463 NPRTRQVFDEVIEP
+463 NPKTRQVFDEVIEP

-498 SENPEVRGLAADL
+498 SENPEIRGVAADL

-516 GMQSGASGKIGTT
+516 GMQSGPQVKSGPLRQTYSRDFVLWTIGSTT
-529 ASDVF
+529 TSTMLL
-534 ERLRAVDHRFYNDI
+534 LRHSR
-548 DDAVTNALKDPYFQ
+548 TL
-562 TSWWRDNK
+562 TSRQHSGETLAHSVKTSISVCLWLSK
-570 AMREDVY
+570 MVAET
-577 KRAALAIEDSSG
+577 AIEDGSG
-589 QLKAQLTPGEV
+589 NLKAELTTGEL

-624 RADAQSIFPGSRFK
+624 RQDAQSIFPVAASRGPTSLMCIANRK
-638 GTYVPNVYSSQ
+638 E
-649 MKQLYIQELGSRE
+649 LYIKELGSPE
-662 GLQEAIKQSWLAS
+662 ALQEAIKKSWLTS
-675 YSSRPEV
+675 YASRPEV
-682 KARVDEYLKEQHK
+682 KKRVDEALL
-695 DIFDKANA
+695 
-703 EAKAAADAEN
+703 EADPTLTPEGLAAA
-713 FLRSQESTVP
+713 V
-723 DMPKVLRESGYVGDA
+723 
-738 GYQKV
+738 
-743 TNGVVDGE
+743 
-751 YFNSKMDFSGER
+751 
-763 PYLVDGDFVY
+763 
-773 YTARTPDGSE
+773 
-783 LNVSVFTKSGEHA
+783 
-796 GAVSFTKRSGDEWFN
+796 
-811 PSLEVNEKFRRK
+811 
-823 GIATKMY
+823 
-830 NIAETESPDYVY
+830 
-842 RGTDETVGGV
+842 
-852 RTDDG
+852 
-857 QAFRKAYDSKQYAPV
+857 
-872 PRQQFVESRP
+872 
-882 PVEPKV
+882 
-888 DEEAILRNLTDKYAN
+888 DKYAN
-903 DKAYGISHADDFE
+903 DKAYGISHTEQFE

-922 DNITGLVGLENNK
+922 ENINGLVGLENNS
-935 FLEARNLFDNDMEIT
+935 FLEARNLFDSDMSIV
-950 LPNGKPFSVNSL
+950 LPNGQTFSVNNL

-974 NRRVNGDISI
+974 NRRVNGDIAI

-991 TKEMKDAV
+991 TKDMKDLV
-999 ETLMNR
+999 ETMMNK
-1005 AGDNGK
+1005 AGDDGK
-1011 LKGEVATLRDTL
+1011 LKGEVSTLRDTL
-1023 KVLTGRARRDGAD
+1023 KILTGRARRDGAD

-1042 AMRTLTDLS
+1042 VMRTMTDLS

-1095 VSGSEIKDLHNVIF
+1095 VGASEIKDLHNVIF

-1123 VIDRLRSYSDLSRVS
+1123 VIDRLRSYSDLGRWA
-1138 SATLGGAKY
+1138 ATALGTAKY

-1155 SPLTKVLNG
+1155 SPFTKVLNG

-1186 TGSKRKFDERWL
+1186 TGSKRRFDDRWL

-1205 DQWKGIKSLI
+1205 EQWKGIKSLI
-1215 RENVTRGEDGKYTIR
+1215 SESVTRGPDGKYTIK

-1264 MDSKAYGPLAKTV
+1264 MDAKAYGPLAKTV

-1309 LSTVMSMGLAGLYY
+1309 LSTVISMGLAGIYY

-1335 DGRDKEYLKQAL
+1335 DGRDRDYLKQAL
-1347 NPTMIGYAALS
+1347 DPTMIGYAALS
-1358 RSSHIGG
+1358 RSSHLGG
-1365 PLGVANLLGG
+1365 PLGVANILGG
-1375 IAGIQDTKLL
+1375 IAGYEDTKML

-1401 ITYGAS
+1401 IAYGAA

-1446 TRVDERDYMTGMY
+1446 TRVNERDYMTGMY

>member
-8 NNNIGNIRVS
+8 NNNPGNIRVS
-18 KDQWEGATG
+18 KDQWEGMTG
-27 DDGSFVTFDSPESG
+27 DDGAFVTFDSPESG
-41 VRALAKNLLSY
+41 VRALGKNLLSY
-52 GRQGYDSIDKIINRW
+52 SRQGYDSIEKIINRW
-67 APPEEND
+67 APPNEND
-74 TQAYIDAV
+74 TKAYIDSVVA
-82 SASTGIPATQSLDL
+82 ATGIPATQSLDL
-96 TDPDTLASLAQAIGF
+96 SDPDTLSSLAQAISF
-111 HETSTRYNPAVYKTG
+111 HETGSRYNPEVYQKG
-126 VSRALEGGITPKSQ
+126 VARALNGISPKTP

-155 AKPSVSLGEG
+155 AKPKVALGENLPTAAG
-165 LPGVTGLQVEGQEPE
+165 LNIEGQAPE
-180 APNKS
+180 APNES
-185 FGEMFYQSTGE
+185 FGEMFYKATGDTMQE
-196 TLQQRE
+196 RE

-209 LGGAT
+209 FGPAT
-214 EAELKNS
+214 EAEVKNS

-230 QAEDSLDVIGD
+230 QTEDSLDVIGD

-253 SRDEL
+253 SREEL

-290 ENQKLDA
+290 ENQKLDQ

-311 VVGAGVDPLTYVP
+311 VIGAGVDPLTYVP

-346 GALAGA
+346 GALAGV
-352 SEIARTS
+352 SEMARTS
-359 VAGGDAHVAE
+359 VSGGDAHVAE
-369 AIMGGA
+369 AILGGA

-382 AIADGLGKVLGK
+382 AIADGLGRALGRN
-394 STNEFAGPAIRL
+394 TNEFAGPATRL

-418 DLSRMPIRDGE
+418 DLSRLPIQEGE
-429 QVFNHQG
+429 QTFSHQG
-436 VNYAEVPGEPGSVRL
+436 VKFADVPNEPGSVRL

-463 NPRTRQVFDEVIEP
+463 NPKTRQVFDEVIEP
-477 ERAAAGVNLGGL
+477 ERAAAGVNLSGL

-498 SENPEVRGLAADL
+498 SENPEIRGVAADL

-548 DDAVTNALKDPYFQ
+548 DDAVTEALKDPYFQ
-562 TSWWRDNK
+562 TAFWRDSG
-570 AMREDVY
+570 AFRQDIYQRVSM
-577 KRAALAIEDSSG
+577 AIEDGSG
-589 QLKAQLTPGEV
+589 NLKAELTPGEL

-624 RADAQSIFPGSRFK
+624 RADAKSIFPGSRFK
-638 GTYVPNVYSSQ
+638 GTYVPHVYSKQ
-649 MKQLYIQELGSRE
+649 MKELYIKELGSPE
-662 GLQEAIKQSWLAS
+662 ALQEAIKKSWLTS
-675 YSSRPEV
+675 YASRPEV
-682 KARVDEYLKEQHK
+682 KKRVDEALL
-695 DIFDKANA
+695 
-703 EAKAAADAEN
+703 EADPT
-713 FLRSQESTVP
+713 L
-723 DMPKVLRESGYVGDA
+723 
-738 GYQKV
+738 
-743 TNGVVDGE
+743 
-751 YFNSKMDFSGER
+751 
-763 PYLVDGDFVY
+763 
-773 YTARTPDGSE
+773 TPDG
-783 LNVSVFTKSGEHA
+783 LA
-796 GAVSFTKRSGDEWFN
+796 AAV
-811 PSLEVNEKFRRK
+811 
-823 GIATKMY
+823 
-830 NIAETESPDYVY
+830 
-842 RGTDETVGGV
+842 
-852 RTDDG
+852 
-857 QAFRKAYDSKQYAPV
+857 
-872 PRQQFVESRP
+872 
-882 PVEPKV
+882 
-888 DEEAILRNLTDKYAN
+888 DKYAN
-903 DKAYGISHADDFE
+903 DKAYGISHTEQFE

-922 DNITGLVGLENNK
+922 ENINGLVGLENNS
-935 FLEARNLFDNDMEIT
+935 FLEARNLFDSDMSIV
-950 LPNGKPFSVNSL
+950 LPNGQTFSVNNL

-974 NRRVNGDISI
+974 NRRVNGDIAI

-991 TKEMKDAV
+991 TKDMKDLV
-999 ETLMNR
+999 ETMMNK
-1005 AGDNGK
+1005 AGDDGK
-1011 LKGEVATLRDTL
+1011 LKGEVSTLRDTL
-1023 KVLTGRARRDGAD
+1023 KILTGRARRDGAD

-1042 AMRTLTDLS
+1042 VMRTMTDLS

-1070 LARGNVRAMLHG
+1070 LARGNVRALLHG

-1095 VSGSEIKDLHNVIF
+1095 VGASEIKDLHNVIF

-1123 VIDRLRSYSDLSRVS
+1123 VIDRLRSYSDLGRGT
-1138 SATLGGAKY
+1138 ATALGTAKY

-1155 SPLTKVLNG
+1155 SPFTKVLNG

-1186 TGSKRKFDERWL
+1186 TGSKRKFDDRWL

-1215 RENVTRGEDGKYTIR
+1215 RESVTRGPDGKHIIK

-1264 MDSKAYGPLAKTV
+1264 MDAKAYGPLAKTV

-1309 LSTVMSMGLAGLYY
+1309 LSTVMSMGLAGIYY
-1323 MAQAHVKAYAMQ
+1323 MTQAHIKAYAMQ
-1335 DGRDKEYLKQAL
+1335 DGRDRDYLKQAL
-1347 NPTMIGYAALS
+1347 DPTMIGYAALS
-1358 RSSHIGG
+1358 RSSHLGG
-1365 PLGVANLLGG
+1365 PLGVANILGG
-1375 IAGIQDTKLL
+1375 IAGYEDTKML

-1401 ITYGAS
+1401 IAYGAA
-1407 TSDPVMNVVGNFLE
+1407 TSGPVMNVVGNFLE

-1446 TRVDERDYMTGMY
+1446 TRVNERDYMTGMY

>member
-1 MATRGIR
+1 MATRGVR
-8 NNNIGNIRVS
+8 NSNPGNLRKS
-18 KDQWEGATG
+18 KDQWEGAIG
-27 DDGSFVTFDSPESG
+27 DDGEFVIFDSPESG
-41 VRALAKNLLSY
+41 VRALAKNLQSY

-67 APPEEND
+67 APPNEND
-74 TQAYIDAV
+74 TKAYIDSVVA
-82 SASTGIPATQSLDL
+82 ATGIPATQSLDL
-96 TDPDTLASLAQAIGF
+96 SNPDTLSALAQAISF
-111 HETSTRYNPAVYKTG
+111 HETGSRYNPEVYQKG
-126 VSRALEGGITPKSQ
+126 VERALNGISPKTP

-155 AKPSVSLGEG
+155 AKPKVALGEN
-165 LPGVTGLQVEGQEPE
+165 LPTAAGMNIEGQAPE
-180 APNKS
+180 APNES
-185 FGEMFYQSTGE
+185 FGEMFYKATGE
-196 TLQQRE
+196 TMQERE

-209 LGGAT
+209 FGAAT
-214 EAELKNS
+214 EAEVKNS

-230 QAEDSLDVIGD
+230 QTEDSLDVIGD

-253 SRDEL
+253 SREEL

-290 ENQKLDA
+290 ENQKLDQ
-297 EKAKAGTGAQLAAG
+297 EKAKAGIGAQLAAG
-311 VVGAGVDPLTYVP
+311 VIGAGVDPLTYVP

-346 GALAGA
+346 GALSGV
-352 SEIARTS
+352 SEMARTS

-369 AIMGGA
+369 AILGGA

-382 AIADGLGKVLGK
+382 AIADGLGRALGRN
-394 STNEFAGPAIRL
+394 TNEFAGPATRL

-418 DLSRMPIRDGE
+418 DLSRLPIQEGE
-429 QVFNHQG
+429 QTFSHQG
-436 VNYAEVPGEPGSVRL
+436 VKFADVPNEPGSVRL

-463 NPRTRQVFDEVIEP
+463 NPKTRQVFDEVIEP

-498 SENPEVRGLAADL
+498 SENPEIRGVAADL

-548 DDAVTNALKDPYFQ
+548 DDAVTEALKDPYFQ
-562 TSWWRDNK
+562 TAFWRDSG
-570 AMREDVY
+570 AFRQDIYQRVSM
-577 KRAALAIEDSSG
+577 AIEDGSG
-589 QLKAQLTPGEV
+589 NLKAELTPGEL

-624 RADAQSIFPGSRFK
+624 RPDAQSIFPGSRFK
-638 GTYVPNVYSSQ
+638 GTYVPHVYSKQ
-649 MKQLYIQELGSRE
+649 MKELYTKELGSPE
-662 GLQEAIKQSWLAS
+662 ALQEAIKKSWLTS
-675 YSSRPEV
+675 YASRPEV
-682 KARVDEYLKEQHK
+682 KKRVDEALL
-695 DIFDKANA
+695 
-703 EAKAAADAEN
+703 EADPTLTPEGLAAA
-713 FLRSQESTVP
+713 V
-723 DMPKVLRESGYVGDA
+723 
-738 GYQKV
+738 
-743 TNGVVDGE
+743 
-751 YFNSKMDFSGER
+751 
-763 PYLVDGDFVY
+763 
-773 YTARTPDGSE
+773 
-783 LNVSVFTKSGEHA
+783 
-796 GAVSFTKRSGDEWFN
+796 
-811 PSLEVNEKFRRK
+811 
-823 GIATKMY
+823 
-830 NIAETESPDYVY
+830 
-842 RGTDETVGGV
+842 
-852 RTDDG
+852 
-857 QAFRKAYDSKQYAPV
+857 
-872 PRQQFVESRP
+872 
-882 PVEPKV
+882 
-888 DEEAILRNLTDKYAN
+888 DKYAN
-903 DKAYGISHADDFE
+903 DKAYGISHTEQFE

-922 DNITGLVGLENNK
+922 ENINGLVGLENNS
-935 FLEARNLFDNDMEIT
+935 FLEARNLFDSDMSIV
-950 LPNGKPFSVNSL
+950 LPNGQTFSVNNL

-974 NRRVNGDISI
+974 NRRVNGDIAI

-991 TKEMKDAV
+991 TKDMKDLV
-999 ETLMNR
+999 ETLMNK
-1005 AGDNGK
+1005 AGDDGK
-1011 LKGEVATLRDTL
+1011 LKGEVSTLRDTL
-1023 KVLTGRARRDGAD
+1023 KILTGRARRDGAD

-1042 AMRTLTDLS
+1042 VMRTMTDLS

-1082 VPMFRDLAFRNKK
+1082 VPIFRDLAFRNKK
-1095 VSGSEIKDLHNVIF
+1095 VGASEIKDLHNVIF

-1123 VIDRLRSYSDLSRVS
+1123 VIDRLRSYSDLGRGT
-1138 SATLGGAKY
+1138 ATALGTAKY

-1155 SPLTKVLNG
+1155 SPFTKVLNG

-1186 TGSKRKFDERWL
+1186 TGSKRKFDDRWL

-1205 DQWKGIKSLI
+1205 EQWKGIKSLI
-1215 RENVTRGEDGKYTIR
+1215 RESVTRGPDWKYTIK

-1264 MDSKAYGPLAKTV
+1264 MDAKAYGPLAKTV

-1304 AMDAA
+1304 AIDAA
-1309 LSTVMSMGLAGLYY
+1309 LSTLMSMGLAGIYY

-1335 DGRDKEYLKQAL
+1335 DGRDRDYLKQAL
-1347 NPTMIGYAALS
+1347 DPTMIGYAALS
-1358 RSSHIGG
+1358 RSSHLGG
-1365 PLGVANLLGG
+1365 PLGVANILGG
-1375 IAGIQDTKLL
+1375 IAGYEDTKML

-1401 ITYGAS
+1401 ISYGAA

-1446 TRVDERDYMTGMY
+1446 TRVNERDYMTGMY

>member
-1 MATRGIR
+1 MVTRGVR
-8 NNNIGNIRVS
+8 NSNPGNLRKS
-18 KDQWEGATG
+18 KDQWEGAIG
-27 DDGSFVTFDSPESG
+27 DDGAFVIFDSPESG
-41 VRALAKNLLSY
+41 VRALAKNLQSY
-52 GRQGYDSIDKIINRW
+52 GRQGYDSIEKIINRW
-67 APPEEND
+67 APPNEND
-74 TQAYIDAV
+74 TQSYIDSVV
-82 SASTGIPATQSLDL
+82 SATGIPATQSLDL
-96 TDPDTLASLAQAIGF
+96 SNPDTLSSLAQAISF
-111 HETSTRYNPAVYKTG
+111 HETGSRYDPEVYQKG
-126 VSRALEGGITPKSQ
+126 VARALNGITPKTP

-155 AKPSVSLGEG
+155 AKPKVALGENLPTAAG
-165 LPGVTGLQVEGQEPE
+165 LNIEGQAPE
-180 APNKS
+180 APNES
-185 FGEMFYQSTGE
+185 FGEMFYKSTGDTMQE
-196 TLQQRE
+196 RE

-209 LGGAT
+209 FGAAT
-214 EAELKNS
+214 EAEVKNS

-230 QAEDSLDVIGD
+230 QTEDSLDVIGD

-253 SRDEL
+253 TREEL

-290 ENQKLDA
+290 ENQKLDQ

-311 VVGAGVDPLTYVP
+311 VIGAGVDPLTYVP

-346 GALAGA
+346 GALAGV
-352 SEIARTS
+352 SEMARTS

-369 AIMGGA
+369 AILGGA

-382 AIADGLGKVLGK
+382 AIADGLGRALGRN
-394 STNEFAGPAIRL
+394 TNEFAGPATRL

-418 DLSRMPIRDGE
+418 DLSRLPIQEGE
-429 QVFNHQG
+429 QTFSHQG
-436 VNYAEVPGEPGSVRL
+436 VKFADVPNEPGSVRL

-463 NPRTRQVFDEVIEP
+463 NPKTRQVFDEVIEP

-498 SENPEVRGLAADL
+498 SENPEIRGVAADL

-548 DDAVTNALKDPYFQ
+548 DDAVTEALKDPYFQ
-562 TSWWRDNK
+562 TAFWRDSG
-570 AMREDVY
+570 AFRQDIYQRVSM
-577 KRAALAIEDSSG
+577 AIEDGSG
-589 QLKAQLTPGEV
+589 NLKAELTTGEL

-624 RADAQSIFPGSRFK
+624 RPDAQSIFPGSRFK
-638 GTYVPNVYSSQ
+638 GTYVPHVYSKQ
-649 MKQLYIQELGSRE
+649 MKELYIKELGSPE
-662 GLQEAIKQSWLAS
+662 ALQEAIKKSWLTS
-675 YSSRPEV
+675 YASRPEV
-682 KARVDEYLKEQHK
+682 KKRVDEALL
-695 DIFDKANA
+695 
-703 EAKAAADAEN
+703 EADPTLTPEGLAAA
-713 FLRSQESTVP
+713 V
-723 DMPKVLRESGYVGDA
+723 
-738 GYQKV
+738 
-743 TNGVVDGE
+743 
-751 YFNSKMDFSGER
+751 
-763 PYLVDGDFVY
+763 
-773 YTARTPDGSE
+773 
-783 LNVSVFTKSGEHA
+783 
-796 GAVSFTKRSGDEWFN
+796 
-811 PSLEVNEKFRRK
+811 
-823 GIATKMY
+823 
-830 NIAETESPDYVY
+830 
-842 RGTDETVGGV
+842 
-852 RTDDG
+852 
-857 QAFRKAYDSKQYAPV
+857 
-872 PRQQFVESRP
+872 
-882 PVEPKV
+882 
-888 DEEAILRNLTDKYAN
+888 DKYAN
-903 DKAYGISHADDFE
+903 DKAYGISHTEQFE

-922 DNITGLVGLENNK
+922 ENINGLVGLENNS
-935 FLEARNLFDNDMEIT
+935 FLEARNLFDSDMSIV
-950 LPNGKPFSVNSL
+950 LPNGQTFSVNNL

-974 NRRVNGDISI
+974 NRRVNGDIAI

-991 TKEMKDAV
+991 TKDMKDLV
-999 ETLMNR
+999 ETMMNK
-1005 AGDNGK
+1005 AGDDGK
-1011 LKGEVATLRDTL
+1011 LKGEVSTLRDTL
-1023 KVLTGRARRDGAD
+1023 KILTGRARRDGAD
-1036 DAAFAT
+1036 DAALNT
-1042 AMRTLTDLS
+1042 VLRTMTDLS

-1082 VPMFRDLAFRNKK
+1082 VPIFRDLAFRNKK
-1095 VSGSEIKDLHNVIF
+1095 VGASEIKDLHNVIF

-1123 VIDRLRSYSDLSRVS
+1123 VIDRLRSYSDLGRGT
-1138 SATLGGAKY
+1138 ATALGAAKY

-1186 TGSKRKFDERWL
+1186 TGSKRRFDDRWM

-1205 DQWKGIKSLI
+1205 EQWNGIKSLI
-1215 RENVTRGEDGKYTIR
+1215 RESVTRGPDGKYTIK

-1264 MDSKAYGPLAKTV
+1264 MDAKAYSPLAKTV

-1309 LSTVMSMGLAGLYY
+1309 LSTVVSMGLAGIYY

-1335 DGRDKEYLKQAL
+1335 DGRDRDYLKQAL
-1347 NPTMIGYAALS
+1347 DPTMIGYAALS
-1358 RSSHIGG
+1358 RSSHLGG
-1365 PLGVANLLGG
+1365 PLGVANILGG
-1375 IAGIQDTKLL
+1375 IAGYEDTKML

-1401 ITYGAS
+1401 IAYGAA

-1446 TRVDERDYMTGMY
+1446 TRVNERDYMTGMY

>member
-8 NNNIGNIRVS
+8 NNNPGNIRVS
-18 KDQWEGATG
+18 KDQWEGMTG
-27 DDGSFVTFDSPESG
+27 DDGAFVTFDSPESG
-41 VRALAKNLLSY
+41 VRALAKNLQSY
-52 GRQGYDSIDKIINRW
+52 GRQGYDSIEKIINRW
-67 APPEEND
+67 APPNEND
-74 TQAYIDAV
+74 TQAYIDSVVTA
-82 SASTGIPATQSLDL
+82 TGIPATQSLDL
-96 TDPDTLASLAQAIGF
+96 SNPDTLSSLAQAISF
-111 HETSTRYNPAVYKTG
+111 HETGSRYNPEVYQQG
-126 VSRALEGGITPKSQ
+126 VARALNGISPKTP

-155 AKPSVSLGEG
+155 SKPKVALGENLPTAAG
-165 LPGVTGLQVEGQEPE
+165 LNIEGQAPE
-180 APNKS
+180 APNES
-185 FGEMFYQSTGE
+185 FGEMFYKATGE
-196 TLQQRE
+196 TMQERE

-209 LGGAT
+209 FGAAT
-214 EAELKNS
+214 EAEVKNS

-230 QAEDSLDVIGD
+230 QTEDSLDVIGD

-253 SRDEL
+253 SREEL

-290 ENQKLDA
+290 ENQKLDQ

-311 VVGAGVDPLTYVP
+311 VIGAGVDPLTYVP

-346 GALAGA
+346 GALSGV
-352 SEIARTS
+352 SEMARTS

-369 AIMGGA
+369 AILGGA

-382 AIADGLGKVLGK
+382 AIADGLGRALGRNA
-394 STNEFAGPAIRL
+394 NEFAGPATRL

-418 DLSRMPIRDGE
+418 DLSRLPIQEGE
-429 QVFNHQG
+429 QTFSHQG
-436 VNYAEVPGEPGSVRL
+436 VKFADVPNEPGSVRL

-463 NPRTRQVFDEVIEP
+463 NPKTRQVFDEVIEP

-498 SENPEVRGLAADL
+498 SENPEIRGVAADL

-548 DDAVTNALKDPYFQ
+548 DDAVTEALKDPYFQ
-562 TSWWRDNK
+562 TAFWRDSG
-570 AMREDVY
+570 AFRQDIYQRVSM
-577 KRAALAIEDSSG
+577 AIEDGSG
-589 QLKAQLTPGEV
+589 NLKAELTPGEL

-624 RADAQSIFPGSRFK
+624 RPDAQSIFPGSRFK
-638 GTYVPNVYSSQ
+638 GTYVPHVYSKQ
-649 MKQLYIQELGSRE
+649 MKELYIKELGSPE
-662 GLQEAIKQSWLAS
+662 ALQEAIKKSWLTS
-675 YSSRPEV
+675 YASRPEV
-682 KARVDEYLKEQHK
+682 KKRVDEELL
-695 DIFDKANA
+695 
-703 EAKAAADAEN
+703 EADPT
-713 FLRSQESTVP
+713 L
-723 DMPKVLRESGYVGDA
+723 
-738 GYQKV
+738 
-743 TNGVVDGE
+743 
-751 YFNSKMDFSGER
+751 
-763 PYLVDGDFVY
+763 
-773 YTARTPDGSE
+773 TPDG
-783 LNVSVFTKSGEHA
+783 LA
-796 GAVSFTKRSGDEWFN
+796 AAV
-811 PSLEVNEKFRRK
+811 
-823 GIATKMY
+823 
-830 NIAETESPDYVY
+830 
-842 RGTDETVGGV
+842 
-852 RTDDG
+852 
-857 QAFRKAYDSKQYAPV
+857 
-872 PRQQFVESRP
+872 
-882 PVEPKV
+882 
-888 DEEAILRNLTDKYAN
+888 DKYAN
-903 DKAYGISHADDFE
+903 DKAYGISHTEQFE

-922 DNITGLVGLENNK
+922 ENINGLVGLENNS
-935 FLEARNLFDNDMEIT
+935 FLEARNLFDSDMSIV
-950 LPNGKPFSVNSL
+950 LPNGQTFSVNNL

-974 NRRVNGDISI
+974 NRRVNGDIAI

-991 TKEMKDAV
+991 TKDMKDLV
-999 ETLMNR
+999 ETLMNK
-1005 AGDNGK
+1005 AGDDGK
-1011 LKGEVATLRDTL
+1011 LKGEVSTLRDTL
-1023 KVLTGRARRDGAD
+1023 KILTGRARRDGAD

-1042 AMRTLTDLS
+1042 VMRTMTDLS

-1070 LARGNVRAMLHG
+1070 LARGNVRALLHG

-1095 VSGSEIKDLHNVIF
+1095 VGASEIKDLHNIIF

-1123 VIDRLRSYSDLSRVS
+1123 VIDRLRSYSDLGRGA
-1138 SATLGGAKY
+1138 ATALGTAKY

-1155 SPLTKVLNG
+1155 SPFTKVLNG

-1186 TGSKRKFDERWL
+1186 TGSKRKFDDRWL

-1205 DQWKGIKSLI
+1205 EQWNGIKSLI
-1215 RENVTRGEDGKYTIR
+1215 RESVTRGPDGKYTIK

-1264 MDSKAYGPLAKTV
+1264 MDAKAYGPLAKTV

-1309 LSTVMSMGLAGLYY
+1309 LSTVMSMGLAGIYY
-1323 MAQAHVKAYAMQ
+1323 MAQAHIKAYAMQ
-1335 DGRDKEYLKQAL
+1335 DGRDRDYLKQAL
-1347 NPTMIGYAALS
+1347 DPTMIGYAALS
-1358 RSSHIGG
+1358 RSSHLGG
-1365 PLGVANLLGG
+1365 PLGVANILGG
-1375 IAGIQDTKLL
+1375 IAGYEDTKML

-1394 TEKPERA
+1394 TEKSERA
-1401 ITYGAS
+1401 IAYGAA
-1407 TSDPVMNVVGNFLE
+1407 TSDPVMNIVGNFLE

-1446 TRVDERDYMTGMY
+1446 TRVNERDYMTGMY

>member
-8 NNNIGNIRVS
+8 NNNPGNIRVS
-18 KDQWEGATG
+18 KDQWEGMTG
-27 DDGSFVTFDSPESG
+27 DDGSFVIFDSPESG
-41 VRALAKNLLSY
+41 VRALGKNLLSY
-52 GRQGYDSIDKIINRW
+52 GRQGYDSIEKIINRW
-67 APPEEND
+67 APPNEND
-74 TQAYIDAV
+74 TQAYIDSVVA
-82 SASTGIPATQSLDL
+82 ATGIPATKSLDL
-96 TDPDTLASLAQAIGF
+96 SNPDTLSSLAQAISF
-111 HETSTRYNPAVYKTG
+111 HETGSRYNPEVYQQG
-126 VSRALEGGITPKSQ
+126 VARALNGISPKTP

-155 AKPSVSLGEG
+155 SKPKVALGENLPTAAG
-165 LPGVTGLQVEGQEPE
+165 LNIEGQAPE
-180 APNKS
+180 APNES
-185 FGEMFYQSTGE
+185 FGEMFYKATGDTMQE
-196 TLQQRE
+196 RE

-209 LGGAT
+209 FGAAT
-214 EAELKNS
+214 EAEVKNS

-230 QAEDSLDVIGD
+230 QTEDSLDVIGD

-253 SRDEL
+253 TREEL

-290 ENQKLDA
+290 ENQKLDQ

-311 VVGAGVDPLTYVP
+311 VIGAGVDPLTYVP
-324 IAGQVGKGGK
+324 IAGQVGKGAK

-346 GALAGA
+346 GALAGV
-352 SEIARTS
+352 SEMARTS

-369 AIMGGA
+369 AILGGA

-382 AIADGLGKVLGK
+382 AIADGLGRALGRN
-394 STNEFAGPAIRL
+394 TNEFAGPATRL

-418 DLSRMPIRDGE
+418 DLSRLPIQEGE
-429 QVFNHQG
+429 QTFSHQG
-436 VNYAEVPGEPGSVRL
+436 VKFADVPNEPGSVRL

-463 NPRTRQVFDEVIEP
+463 NPKTRQVFDEVIEP

-498 SENPEVRGLAADL
+498 SENPEIRGVAADL

-548 DDAVTNALKDPYFQ
+548 DDAVTEALKDPYFQ
-562 TSWWRDNK
+562 TAFWRDSG
-570 AMREDVY
+570 AFRQDVY
-577 KRAALAIEDSSG
+577 QRVSMAIEDGSG
-589 QLKAQLTPGEV
+589 NLKAELTPGEL

-612 KREMMENPAMFG
+612 KREMMENPSMFG
-624 RADAQSIFPGSRFK
+624 RPDAQSIFPGSRFK
-638 GTYVPNVYSSQ
+638 GTYVPHVYSKQ
-649 MKQLYIQELGSRE
+649 MKELYIKELGSPE
-662 GLQEAIKQSWLAS
+662 ALQEAIKKSWLTS
-675 YSSRPEV
+675 YASRPEV
-682 KARVDEYLKEQHK
+682 KKRVDEALL
-695 DIFDKANA
+695 
-703 EAKAAADAEN
+703 EADPTLTPEGLAAA
-713 FLRSQESTVP
+713 V
-723 DMPKVLRESGYVGDA
+723 
-738 GYQKV
+738 
-743 TNGVVDGE
+743 
-751 YFNSKMDFSGER
+751 
-763 PYLVDGDFVY
+763 
-773 YTARTPDGSE
+773 
-783 LNVSVFTKSGEHA
+783 
-796 GAVSFTKRSGDEWFN
+796 
-811 PSLEVNEKFRRK
+811 
-823 GIATKMY
+823 
-830 NIAETESPDYVY
+830 
-842 RGTDETVGGV
+842 
-852 RTDDG
+852 
-857 QAFRKAYDSKQYAPV
+857 
-872 PRQQFVESRP
+872 
-882 PVEPKV
+882 
-888 DEEAILRNLTDKYAN
+888 DKYAN
-903 DKAYGISHADDFE
+903 DKAYGISHTEQFE

-922 DNITGLVGLENNK
+922 ENINGLVGLENNS
-935 FLEARNLFDNDMEIT
+935 FLEARNLFDSDMSIV
-950 LPNGKPFSVNSL
+950 LPNGQTFSVNNL

-974 NRRVNGDISI
+974 NRRINGDIAI

-991 TKEMKDAV
+991 TKEMKDLV
-999 ETLMNR
+999 ETMMNK
-1005 AGDNGK
+1005 AGDDGK
-1011 LKGEVATLRDTL
+1011 LKGEVSTLRDTL
-1023 KVLTGRARRDGAD
+1023 KILTGRSRRDGAD
-1036 DAAFAT
+1036 DAALA
-1042 AMRTLTDLS
+1042 AVMRTMTDLS

-1070 LARGNVRAMLHG
+1070 LARGNVRALLHG

-1095 VSGSEIKDLHNVIF
+1095 VGASEIKDLHNVIF

-1123 VIDRLRSYSDLSRVS
+1123 VIDRLRSYSDLGRGA
-1138 SATLGGAKY
+1138 ATALGTAKY

-1155 SPLTKVLNG
+1155 SPFTKVLNG

-1186 TGSKRKFDERWL
+1186 TGSKRKFDDRWL

-1205 DQWKGIKSLI
+1205 EQWKGIKSLI
-1215 RENVTRGEDGKYTIR
+1215 RESVTRGPDGKYTIK

-1264 MDSKAYGPLAKTV
+1264 MDAKAYGPIAKTV

-1304 AMDAA
+1304 AIDAA
-1309 LSTVMSMGLAGLYY
+1309 LSTVMSMGLAGIYY

-1335 DGRDKEYLKQAL
+1335 DGRDRDYLKQAL
-1347 NPTMIGYAALS
+1347 DPTMIGYAALS
-1358 RSSHIGG
+1358 RSSHLGG
-1365 PLGVANLLGG
+1365 PLGVANILGG
-1375 IAGIQDTKLL
+1375 IAGYEDTKML

-1401 ITYGAS
+1401 IAYGAA
-1407 TSDPVMNVVGNFLE
+1407 TSDPVMNVVGNFFE

-1446 TRVDERDYMTGMY
+1446 TRVNERDYMTGMY

>member
-8 NNNIGNIRVS
+8 NNNPGNIRVS
-18 KDQWEGATG
+18 KDQWEGMTG
-27 DDGSFVTFDSPESG
+27 DDGAFVTFDSPESG
-41 VRALAKNLLSY
+41 VRALGKNLLSY
-52 GRQGYDSIDKIINRW
+52 GRQGYDSIEKIINRW
-67 APPEEND
+67 APPNEND
-74 TQAYIDAV
+74 TKAYIDSVVA
-82 SASTGIPATQSLDL
+82 ATGIPATQSLDL
-96 TDPDTLASLAQAIGF
+96 SNPDTLSALAQAISF
-111 HETSTRYNPAVYKTG
+111 HETGSRYDPEVYQKG
-126 VSRALEGGITPKSQ
+126 VARALNGISPKTP

-155 AKPSVSLGEG
+155 AKPKVALGENLPTAAG
-165 LPGVTGLQVEGQEPE
+165 LNIEGQAPE
-180 APNKS
+180 APNES
-185 FGEMFYQSTGE
+185 FGEMFYTATGE
-196 TLQQRE
+196 TMQERE

-209 LGGAT
+209 FGAAT
-214 EAELKNS
+214 EAEVKNS

-230 QAEDSLDVIGD
+230 QTEDSLDVIGD

-253 SRDEL
+253 TREEL

-290 ENQKLDA
+290 ENQKLDQ

-311 VVGAGVDPLTYVP
+311 VIGAGVDPLTYVP

-346 GALAGA
+346 GALAGV
-352 SEIARTS
+352 SEMARTS
-359 VAGGDAHVAE
+359 VVGGDAHVAE
-369 AIMGGA
+369 AILGGA

-382 AIADGLGKVLGK
+382 AIADGLGRALGRN
-394 STNEFAGPAIRL
+394 TNEFAGPATRL

-418 DLSRMPIRDGE
+418 DLSRLPIQEGE
-429 QVFNHQG
+429 QTFSHQG
-436 VNYAEVPGEPGSVRL
+436 VKFADVPNEPGSVRL

-463 NPRTRQVFDEVIEP
+463 NPKTRQVFDEVIEP

-498 SENPEVRGLAADL
+498 SENPEIRGVAADL

-529 ASDVF
+529 ASDAF

-548 DDAVTNALKDPYFQ
+548 DDAVTEALKDPYFQ
-562 TSWWRDNK
+562 TAFWRDNS
-570 AMREDVY
+570 ALREDVY
-577 KRAALAIEDSSG
+577 KRVALAIEDGSG
-589 QLKAQLTPGEV
+589 NLKAELTPGEL
-600 KVYDLLKNQFDA
+600 KVYGLLKNQFDA

-624 RADAQSIFPGSRFK
+624 RTDAQSIFPGSRFK
-638 GTYVPNVYSSQ
+638 GTYVPVVYSSQ
-649 MKQLYIQELGSRE
+649 MKQLYIKELGSPE
-662 GLQEAIKQSWLAS
+662 ALQEVIKKSWLAG
-675 YSSRPEV
+675 YASRPEV
-682 KARVDEYLKEQHK
+682 KKRVDEALL
-695 DIFDKANA
+695 
-703 EAKAAADAEN
+703 EADPT
-713 FLRSQESTVP
+713 L
-723 DMPKVLRESGYVGDA
+723 
-738 GYQKV
+738 
-743 TNGVVDGE
+743 
-751 YFNSKMDFSGER
+751 
-763 PYLVDGDFVY
+763 
-773 YTARTPDGSE
+773 TPDG
-783 LNVSVFTKSGEHA
+783 LA
-796 GAVSFTKRSGDEWFN
+796 AAV
-811 PSLEVNEKFRRK
+811 
-823 GIATKMY
+823 
-830 NIAETESPDYVY
+830 
-842 RGTDETVGGV
+842 
-852 RTDDG
+852 
-857 QAFRKAYDSKQYAPV
+857 
-872 PRQQFVESRP
+872 
-882 PVEPKV
+882 
-888 DEEAILRNLTDKYAN
+888 DKYAN
-903 DKAYGISHADDFE
+903 DKAYGISHTEQFE

-922 DNITGLVGLENNK
+922 ENINGLVGLENNS

-974 NRRVNGDISI
+974 NRRVNGDIAI

-991 TKEMKDAV
+991 TKEMKDLV
-999 ETLMNR
+999 ETLMNK
-1005 AGDNGK
+1005 AGDDGK
-1011 LKGEVATLRDTL
+1011 LKGEVSALRDTL
-1023 KVLTGRARRDGAD
+1023 KILTGRARRDGAD

-1042 AMRTLTDLS
+1042 VMRTMTDLS

-1070 LARGNVRAMLHG
+1070 LARGNVRALLHG

-1095 VSGSEIKDLHNVIF
+1095 VGASEIKDLHNVIF

-1123 VIDRLRSYSDLSRVS
+1123 VIDRLRSYSDLGRGA
-1138 SATLGGAKY
+1138 ATALGTAKY

-1155 SPLTKVLNG
+1155 SPFTKVLNG

-1186 TGSKRKFDERWL
+1186 TGSKRKFDDRWL

-1205 DQWKGIKSLI
+1205 EQWKGIKSLI
-1215 RENVTRGEDGKYTIR
+1215 RESVTRGPDGKYTIK

-1264 MDSKAYGPLAKTV
+1264 MNAKAYGPLAKTV

-1309 LSTVMSMGLAGLYY
+1309 LSTVMSMGLAGIYY

-1335 DGRDKEYLKQAL
+1335 DGRDRDYLKQAL
-1347 NPTMIGYAALS
+1347 DPTMIGYAALS
-1358 RSSHIGG
+1358 RSSHLGG
-1365 PLGVANLLGG
+1365 PLGVANILGG
-1375 IAGIQDTKLL
+1375 IAGYEDTKML

-1401 ITYGAS
+1401 ISYGAA

-1446 TRVDERDYMTGMY
+1446 TRVNERDYMTGMY

>member
-8 NNNIGNIRVS
+8 NNNPGNIRVS
-18 KDQWEGATG
+18 KDQWEGTTG
-27 DDGSFVTFDSPESG
+27 DDGAFVTFDSPESG
-41 VRALAKNLLSY
+41 VRALGKNLLSY
-52 GRQGYDSIDKIINRW
+52 GRQGYDSIEKIINRW
-67 APPEEND
+67 APPNEND
-74 TQAYIDAV
+74 TKAYIDSVVA
-82 SASTGIPATQSLDL
+82 ATGIPATQSLDL
-96 TDPDTLASLAQAIGF
+96 SDPDTLSSLAQAISF
-111 HETSTRYNPAVYKTG
+111 HETGSRYDPEVYQQG
-126 VSRALEGGITPKSQ
+126 VARALNGISPKTP
-140 PVSAN
+140 PVSAD

-155 AKPSVSLGEG
+155 AKPKVALGENLPTAAG
-165 LPGVTGLQVEGQEPE
+165 LNIEGQAPE
-180 APNKS
+180 APNES
-185 FGEMFYQSTGE
+185 FGEMFYKATGE
-196 TLQQRE
+196 TMQERE

-209 LGGAT
+209 FGSAT
-214 EAELKNS
+214 EAEVKNS

-230 QAEDSLDVIGD
+230 QTEDSLDVIGD

-253 SRDEL
+253 TREEL

-290 ENQKLDA
+290 ENQKLDQ

-311 VVGAGVDPLTYVP
+311 VIGAGVDPLTYVP

-346 GALAGA
+346 GALAGV
-352 SEIARTS
+352 SEMARTS

-369 AIMGGA
+369 AILGGA

-382 AIADGLGKVLGK
+382 AIADGLGRALGRN
-394 STNEFAGPAIRL
+394 TNEFAGPATRL

-418 DLSRMPIRDGE
+418 DLSRLPIQEGE
-429 QVFNHQG
+429 QTFSHQG
-436 VNYAEVPGEPGSVRL
+436 VKFADVPNEPGSVRL

-463 NPRTRQVFDEVIEP
+463 NPKTRQVFDEVIEP

-498 SENPEVRGLAADL
+498 SENPEIRGVAADL

-548 DDAVTNALKDPYFQ
+548 DDAVTEALKDPYFQ
-562 TSWWRDNK
+562 TAFWRDSG
-570 AMREDVY
+570 AFRQDVY
-577 KRAALAIEDSSG
+577 QRVSMAIEDGSG
-589 QLKAQLTPGEV
+589 NLKAELTPGEL

-612 KREMMENPAMFG
+612 KREMMENPSMFG
-624 RADAQSIFPGSRFK
+624 RPDAQSIFPGSRFK
-638 GTYVPNVYSSQ
+638 GTYVPHVYSKQ
-649 MKQLYIQELGSRE
+649 MKELYIKELGSPE
-662 GLQEAIKQSWLAS
+662 ALQEAIKKSWLTS
-675 YSSRPEV
+675 YASRPEV
-682 KARVDEYLKEQHK
+682 KKRVDEALL
-695 DIFDKANA
+695 
-703 EAKAAADAEN
+703 EADPTLTPEGLA
-713 FLRSQESTVP
+713 
-723 DMPKVLRESGYVGDA
+723 
-738 GYQKV
+738 
-743 TNGVVDGE
+743 
-751 YFNSKMDFSGER
+751 
-763 PYLVDGDFVY
+763 
-773 YTARTPDGSE
+773 TA
-783 LNVSVFTKSGEHA
+783 V
-796 GAVSFTKRSGDEWFN
+796 
-811 PSLEVNEKFRRK
+811 
-823 GIATKMY
+823 
-830 NIAETESPDYVY
+830 
-842 RGTDETVGGV
+842 
-852 RTDDG
+852 
-857 QAFRKAYDSKQYAPV
+857 
-872 PRQQFVESRP
+872 
-882 PVEPKV
+882 
-888 DEEAILRNLTDKYAN
+888 DKYAN
-903 DKAYGISHADDFE
+903 DKAYGISHTEQFE

-922 DNITGLVGLENNK
+922 ENINGLVGLENNS
-935 FLEARNLFDNDMEIT
+935 FLEARNLFDSDMSIV
-950 LPNGKPFSVNSL
+950 LPNGQTFSVNNL

-974 NRRVNGDISI
+974 NRRVNGDIAI

-991 TKEMKDAV
+991 TKDMKDLV
-999 ETLMNR
+999 ETMMNK
-1005 AGDNGK
+1005 AGDDGK
-1011 LKGEVATLRDTL
+1011 LKGEVSTLRDTL
-1023 KVLTGRARRDGAD
+1023 KILTGRARRDGAD

-1042 AMRTLTDLS
+1042 VMRTMTDLS

-1070 LARGNVRAMLHG
+1070 LARGNVRALLHG

-1095 VSGSEIKDLHNVIF
+1095 VGASEIKDLHNVIF

-1123 VIDRLRSYSDLSRVS
+1123 VIDRLRSYSDLGRGT
-1138 SATLGGAKY
+1138 ATALGTAKY

-1155 SPLTKVLNG
+1155 SPFTKVLNG

-1186 TGSKRKFDERWL
+1186 TGSKRKFDDRWL

-1205 DQWKGIKSLI
+1205 EQWKGIKSLI
-1215 RENVTRGEDGKYTIR
+1215 RESVTRGPDGKYTIK

-1264 MDSKAYGPLAKTV
+1264 MDAKAYGPLAKTV

-1304 AMDAA
+1304 SMDAA
-1309 LSTVMSMGLAGLYY
+1309 LSTVMSMGLAGIYY
-1323 MAQAHVKAYAMQ
+1323 MAQVHVKAYAMQ
-1335 DGRDKEYLKQAL
+1335 DGRDRDYLKQAL
-1347 NPTMIGYAALS
+1347 DPTMIGYAALS
-1358 RSSHIGG
+1358 RSSHLGG
-1365 PLGVANLLGG
+1365 PLGVANILGG
-1375 IAGIQDTKLL
+1375 IAGYEDTKML

-1401 ITYGAS
+1401 IAYGAA

-1446 TRVDERDYMTGMY
+1446 TRVNERDYMTGMY

>member
-1 MATRGIR
+1 MATRGVR
-8 NNNIGNIRVS
+8 NANPGNIRKS
-18 KDQWEGATG
+18 KDQWEGAVG
-27 DDGSFVTFDSPESG
+27 DDGSFVIFDSPESG
-41 VRALAKNLLSY
+41 VRALAKNLQSY
-52 GRQGYDSIDKIINRW
+52 GRQGYDSIEKIINRW
-67 APPEEND
+67 APPNEND
-74 TQAYIDAV
+74 TQAYIDSVVA
-82 SASTGIPATQSLDL
+82 ATGIPATQSLDL
-96 TDPDTLASLAQAIGF
+96 SNPDTLSSLAQAISF
-111 HETSTRYNPAVYKTG
+111 HETGSRYNPEVYQQG
-126 VSRALEGGITPKSQ
+126 VSRALNGITPKTP

-155 AKPSVSLGEG
+155 SKPKVALGEN
-165 LPGVTGLQVEGQEPE
+165 LPGVTGMNIEGQEPE
-180 APNKS
+180 APNES
-185 FGEMFYQSTGE
+185 LGEMFYKSTGE
-196 TLQQRE
+196 TLDQRA

-209 LGGAT
+209 FGGAA
-214 EAELKNS
+214 EAEVKNS

-230 QAEDSLDVIGD
+230 QTEDSLDVIGD

-253 SRDEL
+253 SREEL

-311 VVGAGVDPLTYVP
+311 VIGAGVDPLTYVP

-334 LVNKMFT
+334 LVNRMFT

-346 GALAGA
+346 GALAAA
-352 SEIARTS
+352 SELARTA

-382 AIADGLGKVLGK
+382 AIGDAIGKALGK
-394 STNEFAGPAIRL
+394 STNEFAGPATRL

-418 DLSRMPIRDGE
+418 DMSRLPIREGE
-429 QVFNHQG
+429 ETFSHQG
-436 VNYAEVPGEPGSVRL
+436 VKFADVPNETGSVRL

-463 NPRTRQVFDEVIEP
+463 NPKTRQVFDEVIEP
-477 ERAAAGVNLGGL
+477 ERAAAGVNIGGL

-498 SENPEVRGLAADL
+498 SENPEIRGLAADL

-548 DDAVTNALKDPYFQ
+548 DDAVTEALKDPYFQ
-562 TSWWRDNK
+562 TNFNRDTG
-570 AMREDVY
+570 AFRQDIYQRV
-577 KRAALAIEDSSG
+577 ALAIEDGSG
-589 QLKAQLTPGEV
+589 NLKSELTPGEL
-600 KVYDLLKNQFDA
+600 KVYDLLKNQFDS

-624 RADAQSIFPGSRFK
+624 RVDAQSIFPGSRFK
-638 GTYVPNVYSSQ
+638 GTYVPHVYSNQ
-649 MKQLYIQELGSRE
+649 MKELYIKELGSPE
-662 GLQEAIKQSWLAS
+662 ALQEAIKKSWLTS
-675 YSSRPEV
+675 YASRPEV
-682 KARVDEYLKEQHK
+682 KARVDEALMEANPNLKPE
-695 DIFDKANA
+695 
-703 EAKAAADAEN
+703 ELAA
-713 FLRSQESTVP
+713 
-723 DMPKVLRESGYVGDA
+723 
-738 GYQKV
+738 
-743 TNGVVDGE
+743 
-751 YFNSKMDFSGER
+751 
-763 PYLVDGDFVY
+763 
-773 YTARTPDGSE
+773 
-783 LNVSVFTKSGEHA
+783 SV
-796 GAVSFTKRSGDEWFN
+796 
-811 PSLEVNEKFRRK
+811 
-823 GIATKMY
+823 
-830 NIAETESPDYVY
+830 
-842 RGTDETVGGV
+842 
-852 RTDDG
+852 
-857 QAFRKAYDSKQYAPV
+857 
-872 PRQQFVESRP
+872 
-882 PVEPKV
+882 
-888 DEEAILRNLTDKYAN
+888 DKYAN
-903 DKAYGISHADDFE
+903 DKAYGISHTDMFE

-922 DNITGLVGLENNK
+922 ENINGLVGLENNN
-935 FLEARNLFDNDMEIT
+935 FLEARNLFDSDMSII
-950 LPNGKPFSVNSL
+950 LPNGQPFNVNSL

-974 NRRVNGDISI
+974 NRRVNGDIAI

-991 TKEMKDAV
+991 TKEVKDTV
-999 ETLMNR
+999 ETMMNR
-1005 AGDNGK
+1005 AGDDGK
-1011 LKGEVATLRDTL
+1011 LKGEVSTLRDTL
-1023 KVLTGRARRDGAD
+1023 KILTGRARRDGAD

-1042 AMRTLTDLS
+1042 AMRTMTDLS

-1082 VPMFRDLAFRNKK
+1082 IPMFRDLAFRTKK
-1095 VSGSEIKDLHNVIF
+1095 MGASEIKDLHNVVF

-1123 VIDRLRSYSDLSRVS
+1123 VIDRLRAYSDLSKPA
-1138 SATLGGAKY
+1138 ATALGSAKY

-1155 SPLTKVLNG
+1155 SPFTKVLNG

-1186 TGSKRKFDERWL
+1186 TGSKRKFDDRWL

-1205 DQWKGIKSLI
+1205 EQWKGIKSLI
-1215 RENVTRGEDGKYTIR
+1215 RESVTRGPDGKYTIK
-1230 DKKAFSQDPRAMD
+1230 DKKAFSQDPRSMD

-1264 MDSKAYGPLAKTV
+1264 MDAKAYGPIAKTV

-1309 LSTVMSMGLAGLYY
+1309 LSTVMSMGLAGMYY
-1323 MAQAHVKAYAMQ
+1323 MAQAHIKAYAMQ
-1335 DGRDKEYLKQAL
+1335 DGRDREYLKQAL

-1358 RSSHIGG
+1358 RSSHLGG
-1365 PLGVANLLGG
+1365 PLGVANILGG
-1375 IAGIQDTKLL
+1375 IAGYEDTKLL

-1401 ITYGAS
+1401 ISYGAA

-1446 TRVDERDYMTGMY
+1446 TRVNERDYMTGMY

>member
-1 MATRGIR
+1 MATRGVR
-8 NNNIGNIRVS
+8 NANPGNIRKS
-18 KDQWEGATG
+18 KDQWEGAIG
-27 DDGSFVTFDSPESG
+27 DDGAFVIFDSPESG
-41 VRALAKNLLSY
+41 VRALAKNLQSY
-52 GRQGYDSIDKIINRW
+52 GRQGYDSIEKIINRW
-67 APPEEND
+67 APPSEND
-74 TQAYIDAV
+74 TQSYIDSVV
-82 SASTGIPATQSLDL
+82 SATGIPATQSLDL
-96 TDPDTLASLAQAIGF
+96 SNPDTLSSLAQAISF
-111 HETSTRYNPAVYKTG
+111 HETGSRYNPEVYQQG
-126 VSRALEGGITPKSQ
+126 VARALNGISPKTP

-155 AKPSVSLGEG
+155 AKPKVAMGENLPTAAG
-165 LPGVTGLQVEGQEPE
+165 LNIEGQAPE
-180 APNKS
+180 APNES
-185 FGEMFYQSTGE
+185 FGEMFYKATGE
-196 TLQQRE
+196 TMQERE

-209 LGGAT
+209 FGAST
-214 EAELKNS
+214 EAEVKNS

-230 QAEDSLDVIGD
+230 QTEDSLDVIGD

-253 SRDEL
+253 TREEL

-290 ENQKLDA
+290 ENQKLDQ

-311 VVGAGVDPLTYVP
+311 VIGAGVDPLTYVP
-324 IAGQVGKGGK
+324 IAGQVGKGAK

-346 GALAGA
+346 GALAGV
-352 SEIARTS
+352 SEMARTS

-369 AIMGGA
+369 AILGGA

-382 AIADGLGKVLGK
+382 AIADGLGRALGRN
-394 STNEFAGPAIRL
+394 TNEFAGPATRL

-418 DLSRMPIRDGE
+418 DLSRLPIQEGE
-429 QVFNHQG
+429 QTFSHQG
-436 VNYAEVPGEPGSVRL
+436 VKFADVPNEPGSVRL

-463 NPRTRQVFDEVIEP
+463 NPKTRKVFDEVIEP

-498 SENPEVRGLAADL
+498 SENPEIRGVAADL

-548 DDAVTNALKDPYFQ
+548 DDAITEALKDPYFQ
-562 TSWWRDNK
+562 TAFWRDSG
-570 AMREDVY
+570 AFRQDIYQRVSM
-577 KRAALAIEDSSG
+577 AIEDGSG
-589 QLKAQLTPGEV
+589 NLKAELTPGEL

-624 RADAQSIFPGSRFK
+624 RPDAQSIFPGSRFK
-638 GTYVPNVYSSQ
+638 GTYVPHVYSNQ
-649 MKQLYIQELGSRE
+649 MKELYIKELGSPE
-662 GLQEAIKQSWLAS
+662 ALQEAIKKSWLTS
-675 YSSRPEV
+675 YASRPEV
-682 KARVDEYLKEQHK
+682 KKRVDEALL
-695 DIFDKANA
+695 
-703 EAKAAADAEN
+703 EADPT
-713 FLRSQESTVP
+713 L
-723 DMPKVLRESGYVGDA
+723 
-738 GYQKV
+738 
-743 TNGVVDGE
+743 
-751 YFNSKMDFSGER
+751 
-763 PYLVDGDFVY
+763 
-773 YTARTPDGSE
+773 TPDG
-783 LNVSVFTKSGEHA
+783 LA
-796 GAVSFTKRSGDEWFN
+796 AAV
-811 PSLEVNEKFRRK
+811 
-823 GIATKMY
+823 
-830 NIAETESPDYVY
+830 
-842 RGTDETVGGV
+842 
-852 RTDDG
+852 
-857 QAFRKAYDSKQYAPV
+857 
-872 PRQQFVESRP
+872 
-882 PVEPKV
+882 
-888 DEEAILRNLTDKYAN
+888 DKYAN
-903 DKAYGISHADDFE
+903 DKAYGISHTEQFE

-922 DNITGLVGLENNK
+922 ENINGLVGLENNS
-935 FLEARNLFDNDMEIT
+935 FLEARNLFDSDMSIV
-950 LPNGKPFSVNSL
+950 LPNGQTFSVNNL

-991 TKEMKDAV
+991 TKEMKDLV
-999 ETLMNR
+999 ETMMNK
-1005 AGDNGK
+1005 AGDDGK
-1011 LKGEVATLRDTL
+1011 LKGEVSTLRDTL
-1023 KVLTGRARRDGAD
+1023 KILTGRARRDGAD

-1042 AMRTLTDLS
+1042 VMRTMTDLS

-1070 LARGNVRAMLHG
+1070 LARGNVRALLHG

-1095 VSGSEIKDLHNVIF
+1095 VGASEIKDLHNVIF

-1123 VIDRLRSYSDLSRVS
+1123 VIDRLRSYSDLGRGA
-1138 SATLGGAKY
+1138 ATALGTAKY

-1155 SPLTKVLNG
+1155 SPFTKVLNG

-1186 TGSKRKFDERWL
+1186 TGSKRKFDDRWL

-1205 DQWKGIKSLI
+1205 EQWKGIKSLI
-1215 RENVTRGEDGKYTIR
+1215 RESVTRGPDGKYTIK

-1254 TLLRPHKLSN
+1254 TILRPHKLSN
-1264 MDSKAYGPLAKTV
+1264 MDAKAYGPLAKTV

-1309 LSTVMSMGLAGLYY
+1309 LSTVMSMGLAGIYY
-1323 MAQAHVKAYAMQ
+1323 MAQAHIKAYAMQ
-1335 DGRDKEYLKQAL
+1335 DGRDRDYLKQAL
-1347 NPTMIGYAALS
+1347 DPTMIGYAALS
-1358 RSSHIGG
+1358 RSSHLGG
-1365 PLGVANLLGG
+1365 PLGVANILGG
-1375 IAGIQDTKLL
+1375 IAGYEDTKML

-1401 ITYGAS
+1401 IADGAA

-1446 TRVDERDYMTGMY
+1446 TRVNERDYMTGMY

>member
-27 DDGSFVTFDSPESG
+27 DDGSFVTFDTPDSG
-41 VRALAKNLLSY
+41 VRALAKNLMSY
-52 GRQGYDSIDKIINRW
+52 GRQGYDSIEKIINRW
-67 APPEEND
+67 APPNEND
-74 TQAYIDAV
+74 TQAYIDSVV
-82 SASTGIPATQSLDL
+82 SATGIPATQSIDL
-96 TDPDTLASLAQAIGF
+96 TNPDVLASLSEAIGY
-111 HETSTRYNPAVYKTG
+111 HETGSRYDPEVYKLG
-126 VSRALEGGITPKSQ
+126 VSRALSGAGGITPKTP

-155 AKPSVSLGEG
+155 AKPKVALGEN
-165 LPGVTGLQVEGQEPE
+165 LPGVTGMNIEGQEPE
-180 APNKS
+180 APNES
-185 FGEMFYQSTGE
+185 FGEMFYKSTGE
-196 TLQQRE
+196 TLDQRA

-209 LGGAT
+209 FGGAA
-214 EAELKNS
+214 EAEVKNS
-221 MVGVAIRAG
+221 LVGVAVRAG
-230 QAEDSLDVIGD
+230 QTEDSLDVIGD

-253 SRDEL
+253 SREEL

-382 AIADGLGKVLGK
+382 AIGDALGKVLGK
-394 STNEFAGPAIRL
+394 STNEFAGPATRL

-418 DLSRMPIRDGE
+418 DLSRLPIQEGE
-429 QVFNHQG
+429 QTFSHQG
-436 VNYAEVPGEPGSVRL
+436 VKFADVPNEPGSVRL

-463 NPRTRQVFDEVIEP
+463 NPKTRQVFDEVIEP

-498 SENPEVRGLAADL
+498 SENPEIRGLAADL

-548 DDAVTNALKDPYFQ
+548 DDAVTQALKDPYFQ
-562 TSWWRDNK
+562 TNFNRDTG
-570 AMREDVY
+570 AFRQDIYQRV
-577 KRAALAIEDSSG
+577 ALAIEDGSG
-589 QLKAQLTPGEV
+589 NLKAELTPGEL

-624 RADAQSIFPGSRFK
+624 RVDAQSIFPGSRFK
-638 GTYVPNVYSSQ
+638 GTYVPHVYSNQ
-649 MKQLYIQELGSRE
+649 MKQLFIKELGSPE
-662 GLQEAIKQSWLAS
+662 ALQEAIQKSWLTS
-675 YSSRPEV
+675 YASRPEV
-682 KARVDEYLKEQHK
+682 KARVDEALM
-695 DIFDKANA
+695 
-703 EAKAAADAEN
+703 EADPSLTPEGLAAA
-713 FLRSQESTVP
+713 V
-723 DMPKVLRESGYVGDA
+723 
-738 GYQKV
+738 
-743 TNGVVDGE
+743 
-751 YFNSKMDFSGER
+751 
-763 PYLVDGDFVY
+763 
-773 YTARTPDGSE
+773 
-783 LNVSVFTKSGEHA
+783 
-796 GAVSFTKRSGDEWFN
+796 
-811 PSLEVNEKFRRK
+811 
-823 GIATKMY
+823 
-830 NIAETESPDYVY
+830 
-842 RGTDETVGGV
+842 
-852 RTDDG
+852 
-857 QAFRKAYDSKQYAPV
+857 
-872 PRQQFVESRP
+872 
-882 PVEPKV
+882 
-888 DEEAILRNLTDKYAN
+888 DKYAN
-903 DKAYGISHADDFE
+903 DKAYGISHTDMFE
-916 RSSVME
+916 RSPVME
-922 DNITGLVGLENNK
+922 ENINGLVGLENNN
-935 FLEARNLFDNDMEIT
+935 FLEARNLFDSDMSII
-950 LPNGKPFSVNSL
+950 LPNGQPFSVNSL

-974 NRRVNGDISI
+974 NRRVNGDIAI

-991 TKEMKDAV
+991 TKEMKDSV

-1005 AGDNGK
+1005 AGDDGK
-1011 LKGEVATLRDTL
+1011 LKGEVSTLRDTL
-1023 KVLTGRARRDGAD
+1023 KILTGRARRDGAD
-1036 DAAFAT
+1036 DAAFST
-1042 AMRTLTDLS
+1042 VMRTMTDLS

-1082 VPMFRDLAFRNKK
+1082 VPIFRDLAFRNKK
-1095 VSGSEIKDLHNVIF
+1095 MSASEIKDLHNVVF

-1123 VIDRLRSYSDLSRVS
+1123 VIDRLRAYSDLSKPVS
-1138 SATLGGAKY
+1138 TALGSAKY

-1155 SPLTKVLNG
+1155 SPFTKVLNG

-1186 TGSKRKFDERWL
+1186 TGSKRKFDDRWL

-1205 DQWKGIKSLI
+1205 EQWKGIKSLI
-1215 RENVTRGEDGKYTIR
+1215 RESVTRGTDGKYTIK
-1230 DKKAFSQDPRAMD
+1230 DKKAFSQDPRSMD
-1243 LWRMGDTIADE
+1243 LWRMGDTVADE

-1264 MDSKAYGPLAKTV
+1264 MDAKAYGPLAKTV

-1283 VIKSINGRTMRTF
+1283 VIKSINGRTMRTY
-1296 YNATKNNR
+1296 YNATKNHR

-1309 LSTVMSMGLAGLYY
+1309 LSTVMSMGLAGVYY
-1323 MAQAHVKAYAMQ
+1323 MAQAHIKAYAMQ
-1335 DGRDKEYLKQAL
+1335 DGRDRDYLKQAL
-1347 NPTMIGYAALS
+1347 DPTMIGYAALS
-1358 RSSHIGG
+1358 RSSHLGG
-1365 PLGVANLLGG
+1365 PLGVANILGG
-1375 IAGIQDTKLL
+1375 IAGYEDTKLL

-1401 ITYGAS
+1401 ITYGAA

-1421 QVPAFGYAANVGAS
+1421 QVPAFGFAANVGAS
-1435 AYNLAGYLKAD
+1435 AYNLAGYLKSD
-1446 TRVDERDYMTGMY
+1446 TRVNERDYMTGMY

>member
-8 NNNIGNIRVS
+8 NNNPGNIRVS
-18 KDQWEGATG
+18 KDQWEGMTG
-27 DDGSFVTFDSPESG
+27 DDGAFVTFDSPESG
-41 VRALAKNLLSY
+41 VRALAKNLQSY
-52 GRQGYDSIDKIINRW
+52 GRQGYDSIEKIINRW
-67 APPEEND
+67 APPSENE
-74 TQAYIDAV
+74 TQSYIDSVV
-82 SASTGIPATQSLDL
+82 SATGIPATQSLDL
-96 TDPDTLASLAQAIGF
+96 SNPDTLSALAQAISF
-111 HETSTRYNPAVYKTG
+111 HETGSRYNPEVYKQG
-126 VSRALEGGITPKSQ
+126 VARALNGITPKTP

-155 AKPSVSLGEG
+155 AKPKVALGENLPTAAG
-165 LPGVTGLQVEGQEPE
+165 LNIEGQAPE
-180 APNKS
+180 APNES
-185 FGEMFYQSTGE
+185 FGEMFYKSTGE
-196 TLQQRE
+196 TMQERE
-202 DRSTWFG
+202 ERSTWFG
-209 LGGAT
+209 FGSAT
-214 EAELKNS
+214 KAEVKNS

-230 QAEDSLDVIGD
+230 QTEDSLDVIGD

-253 SRDEL
+253 TREEL

-290 ENQKLDA
+290 ENQKLDQ

-311 VVGAGVDPLTYVP
+311 VIGAGVDPLTYVP
-324 IAGQVGKGGK
+324 IAGQVGKGAK

-346 GALAGA
+346 GALAGV
-352 SEIARTS
+352 SEMARTS

-369 AIMGGA
+369 AILGGA

-382 AIADGLGKVLGK
+382 AIADGLGRALGRN
-394 STNEFAGPAIRL
+394 TNEFAGPATRL

-418 DLSRMPIRDGE
+418 DMSRLPIQEGE
-429 QVFNHQG
+429 QTFSHQG
-436 VNYAEVPGEPGSVRL
+436 VKFADVPNEPGSVRL

-463 NPRTRQVFDEVIEP
+463 NPKTRKVFDEVIEP

-498 SENPEVRGLAADL
+498 SENPEIRGVAADL

-548 DDAVTNALKDPYFQ
+548 DDAVTEALKDPYFQ
-562 TSWWRDNK
+562 TAFWRDSG
-570 AMREDVY
+570 AFRQDIYQRVSM
-577 KRAALAIEDSSG
+577 AIEDGSG
-589 QLKAQLTPGEV
+589 NLKAELTPGEL

-624 RADAQSIFPGSRFK
+624 RSDAQSIFPGSRFK
-638 GTYVPNVYSSQ
+638 GTYVPHVYSKQ
-649 MKQLYIQELGSRE
+649 MKELYTKELGSPE
-662 GLQEAIKQSWLAS
+662 ALQEAIKKSWLTS
-675 YSSRPEV
+675 YASRPEV
-682 KARVDEYLKEQHK
+682 KKRVDEALLES
-695 DIFDKANA
+695 DPTLTP
-703 EAKAAADAEN
+703 EGLAAA
-713 FLRSQESTVP
+713 V
-723 DMPKVLRESGYVGDA
+723 
-738 GYQKV
+738 
-743 TNGVVDGE
+743 
-751 YFNSKMDFSGER
+751 
-763 PYLVDGDFVY
+763 
-773 YTARTPDGSE
+773 
-783 LNVSVFTKSGEHA
+783 
-796 GAVSFTKRSGDEWFN
+796 
-811 PSLEVNEKFRRK
+811 
-823 GIATKMY
+823 
-830 NIAETESPDYVY
+830 
-842 RGTDETVGGV
+842 
-852 RTDDG
+852 
-857 QAFRKAYDSKQYAPV
+857 
-872 PRQQFVESRP
+872 
-882 PVEPKV
+882 
-888 DEEAILRNLTDKYAN
+888 DKYAN
-903 DKAYGISHADDFE
+903 DKAYGISHTEQFE

-922 DNITGLVGLENNK
+922 ENINGLVGLENNS
-935 FLEARNLFDNDMEIT
+935 FLEARNLFDSDMSIV
-950 LPNGKPFSVNSL
+950 LPNGQTFSVNNL

-974 NRRVNGDISI
+974 NRRVNGDIAI

-991 TKEMKDAV
+991 TKEMKDLV
-999 ETLMNR
+999 ETMMNK
-1005 AGDNGK
+1005 AGDDGK
-1011 LKGEVATLRDTL
+1011 LKGEVSTLRDTL
-1023 KVLTGRARRDGAD
+1023 KILTGRARRDGAD
-1036 DAAFAT
+1036 DAAFA
-1042 AMRTLTDLS
+1042 AVMRTMTDLS

-1082 VPMFRDLAFRNKK
+1082 VPIFRDLAFRNKK
-1095 VSGSEIKDLHNVIF
+1095 VGASEIKDLHNVIF

-1123 VIDRLRSYSDLSRVS
+1123 VIDRLRSYSDLGRGA
-1138 SATLGGAKY
+1138 ATALGTAKY

-1155 SPLTKVLNG
+1155 SPFTKVLNG

-1186 TGSKRKFDERWL
+1186 TGSKRKFDDRWL

-1205 DQWKGIKSLI
+1205 EQWKGIKSLI
-1215 RENVTRGEDGKYTIR
+1215 RESVTRGPDGKYTIK

-1264 MDSKAYGPLAKTV
+1264 MDAKAYGPLAKTV

-1304 AMDAA
+1304 AIDAA
-1309 LSTVMSMGLAGLYY
+1309 LSTVMSMGLAGIYY

-1335 DGRDKEYLKQAL
+1335 DGRDRDYLKQAL
-1347 NPTMIGYAALS
+1347 DPTMIGYAALS
-1358 RSSHIGG
+1358 RSSHLGG
-1365 PLGVANLLGG
+1365 PLGVANILGG
-1375 IAGIQDTKLL
+1375 IAGYEDTKML

-1401 ITYGAS
+1401 IAYGAA

-1446 TRVDERDYMTGMY
+1446 TRVNERDYMTGMY

>member
-8 NNNIGNIRVS
+8 NNNPGNIRVS
-18 KDQWEGATG
+18 KDQWEGMTG
-27 DDGSFVTFDSPESG
+27 DDGAFVTFDSPESG
-41 VRALAKNLLSY
+41 VRALGKNLLSY
-52 GRQGYDSIDKIINRW
+52 GRRGYDSIEKIINRW
-67 APPEEND
+67 APPNEND
-74 TQAYIDAV
+74 TKAYIDSVVA
-82 SASTGIPATQSLDL
+82 ATGIPATQSLDL
-96 TDPDTLASLAQAIGF
+96 SNPDTLSALAQAISF
-111 HETSTRYNPAVYKTG
+111 HETGSRYDPEVYQKG
-126 VSRALEGGITPKSQ
+126 VARALNGISPKTP

-155 AKPSVSLGEG
+155 AKPKVALGENLPTAAG
-165 LPGVTGLQVEGQEPE
+165 LNIEGQAPE
-180 APNKS
+180 APNES
-185 FGEMFYQSTGE
+185 FGEMFYKATGE
-196 TLQQRE
+196 TMQERE

-209 LGGAT
+209 FGAAT
-214 EAELKNS
+214 EAEVKNS

-230 QAEDSLDVIGD
+230 QTEDSLDVIGD

-253 SRDEL
+253 SREEL

-290 ENQKLDA
+290 ENQNLDQ

-311 VVGAGVDPLTYVP
+311 VIGAGVDPLTYVP

-346 GALAGA
+346 GALAGV
-352 SEIARTS
+352 SEMARTS

-369 AIMGGA
+369 AILGGA

-382 AIADGLGKVLGK
+382 AIADGLGRALGRN
-394 STNEFAGPAIRL
+394 TNEFAGPATRL

-418 DLSRMPIRDGE
+418 DLSRLPIQEGE
-429 QVFNHQG
+429 QTFSHQG
-436 VNYAEVPGEPGSVRL
+436 VKFADVPNEPGSVRL

-463 NPRTRQVFDEVIEP
+463 NPKTRQVFDEVIEP

-498 SENPEVRGLAADL
+498 SENPEIRGVAADL

-548 DDAVTNALKDPYFQ
+548 DDAVTEALKDPYFQ
-562 TSWWRDNK
+562 TAFWRDSG
-570 AMREDVY
+570 AFRQDIYQRVSM
-577 KRAALAIEDSSG
+577 AIEDGSG
-589 QLKAQLTPGEV
+589 NLKAELTPGEL

-624 RADAQSIFPGSRFK
+624 RPDAQSIFPGSRFK
-638 GTYVPNVYSSQ
+638 GTYVPHVYSNQ
-649 MKQLYIQELGSRE
+649 MKELYIKELGSPE
-662 GLQEAIKQSWLAS
+662 ALQEAIKKSWLTS
-675 YSSRPEV
+675 YASRPEV
-682 KARVDEYLKEQHK
+682 KKRVDEALL
-695 DIFDKANA
+695 
-703 EAKAAADAEN
+703 EADPTLTPEGLAAA
-713 FLRSQESTVP
+713 V
-723 DMPKVLRESGYVGDA
+723 
-738 GYQKV
+738 
-743 TNGVVDGE
+743 
-751 YFNSKMDFSGER
+751 
-763 PYLVDGDFVY
+763 
-773 YTARTPDGSE
+773 
-783 LNVSVFTKSGEHA
+783 
-796 GAVSFTKRSGDEWFN
+796 
-811 PSLEVNEKFRRK
+811 
-823 GIATKMY
+823 
-830 NIAETESPDYVY
+830 
-842 RGTDETVGGV
+842 
-852 RTDDG
+852 
-857 QAFRKAYDSKQYAPV
+857 
-872 PRQQFVESRP
+872 
-882 PVEPKV
+882 
-888 DEEAILRNLTDKYAN
+888 DKYAN
-903 DKAYGISHADDFE
+903 DKAYGISHTEQFE

-922 DNITGLVGLENNK
+922 ENINGLVGLENNS
-935 FLEARNLFDNDMEIT
+935 FLEARNLFDSDMSIV
-950 LPNGKPFSVNSL
+950 LPNGQAFSVNNL

-974 NRRVNGDISI
+974 NRRVNGDIAI

-991 TKEMKDAV
+991 TKDMKDLV
-999 ETLMNR
+999 ETMMNK
-1005 AGDNGK
+1005 AVDDGK
-1011 LKGEVATLRDTL
+1011 LKGEVSTLRDTL
-1023 KVLTGRARRDGAD
+1023 KILTGRARRDGAD

-1042 AMRTLTDLS
+1042 VMRTMTDLA

-1082 VPMFRDLAFRNKK
+1082 VPIFRDLAFRNKK
-1095 VSGSEIKDLHNVIF
+1095 VGASEIKDLHNVIF

-1123 VIDRLRSYSDLSRVS
+1123 VIDRLRSYSSLSKP
-1138 SATLGGAKY
+1138 SATVLGSAKY

-1155 SPLTKVLNG
+1155 SPFTKVLNG

-1186 TGSKRKFDERWL
+1186 TGSKRKFDDRWL

-1205 DQWKGIKSLI
+1205 EQWKGIKSLI
-1215 RENVTRGEDGKYTIR
+1215 RESVTRGPDGKYTIK

-1264 MDSKAYGPLAKTV
+1264 MDAKAYGPLAKTV

-1309 LSTVMSMGLAGLYY
+1309 LSTVMSMGLAGIYY
-1323 MAQAHVKAYAMQ
+1323 MAQAHVKAYDMQ
-1335 DGRDKEYLKQAL
+1335 DGRDRDYLKQAL
-1347 NPTMIGYAALS
+1347 DPTMIGYAALS
-1358 RSSHIGG
+1358 RSSHLGG
-1365 PLGVANLLGG
+1365 PLGVANILGG
-1375 IAGIQDTKLL
+1375 IAGYEDTKML

-1401 ITYGAS
+1401 ISYGAA

-1446 TRVDERDYMTGMY
+1446 TRVNERDYMTGMY

>member
-8 NNNIGNIRVS
+8 NNNPGNIRVS
-18 KDQWEGATG
+18 KDQWEGMTG
-27 DDGSFVTFDSPESG
+27 DDGAFVTFDSPESG
-41 VRALAKNLLSY
+41 VRALGKNLLSY
-52 GRQGYDSIDKIINRW
+52 GRQGYDSIEKIINRW
-67 APPEEND
+67 APPNEND
-74 TQAYIDAV
+74 TRAYIDSVVA
-82 SASTGIPATQSLDL
+82 ATGIPATQSLDL
-96 TDPDTLASLAQAIGF
+96 SNPDTLSSLAQAISF
-111 HETSTRYNPAVYKTG
+111 HETGSRYNPEVYQQG
-126 VSRALEGGITPKSQ
+126 VARALNGISPKTP

-155 AKPSVSLGEG
+155 AKPKVALGENLPTAAG
-165 LPGVTGLQVEGQEPE
+165 LNIEGQAPE
-180 APNKS
+180 APNES
-185 FGEMFYQSTGE
+185 FGEMFYKATGE
-196 TLQQRE
+196 TMQERE

-209 LGGAT
+209 FGAAT
-214 EAELKNS
+214 EAEVKNS

-230 QAEDSLDVIGD
+230 QTEDSLDVIGD

-253 SRDEL
+253 TREEM

-290 ENQKLDA
+290 ENQKLDQ

-311 VVGAGVDPLTYVP
+311 VIGAGVDPLTYVP

-346 GALAGA
+346 GALAGM
-352 SEIARTS
+352 SEMARTS

-369 AIMGGA
+369 AILGGA

-382 AIADGLGKVLGK
+382 AIADGLGRALGRN
-394 STNEFAGPAIRL
+394 TNEFAGPATRL

-418 DLSRMPIRDGE
+418 DLSRLPIQEGE
-429 QVFNHQG
+429 QTFSHQG
-436 VNYAEVPGEPGSVRL
+436 VKFADVPNEPGSVRL

-463 NPRTRQVFDEVIEP
+463 NPKTRQVFDEVIEP

-498 SENPEVRGLAADL
+498 SENPEIRGVAADL

-548 DDAVTNALKDPYFQ
+548 DDAVTEALKDPYFQ
-562 TSWWRDNK
+562 TAFWRDSG
-570 AMREDVY
+570 AFRQDIYQRVSM
-577 KRAALAIEDSSG
+577 AIEDGSG
-589 QLKAQLTPGEV
+589 NLKAELTPGEL

-624 RADAQSIFPGSRFK
+624 RPDAQSIFPGSRFK
-638 GTYVPNVYSSQ
+638 GTYVPHVYSNQ
-649 MKQLYIQELGSRE
+649 MKELYIKELGSPE
-662 GLQEAIKQSWLAS
+662 ALQEAIKKSWLTS
-675 YSSRPEV
+675 YASRPEV
-682 KARVDEYLKEQHK
+682 KKRVDEALL
-695 DIFDKANA
+695 
-703 EAKAAADAEN
+703 EADPTLTPEGLAAA
-713 FLRSQESTVP
+713 V
-723 DMPKVLRESGYVGDA
+723 
-738 GYQKV
+738 
-743 TNGVVDGE
+743 
-751 YFNSKMDFSGER
+751 
-763 PYLVDGDFVY
+763 
-773 YTARTPDGSE
+773 
-783 LNVSVFTKSGEHA
+783 
-796 GAVSFTKRSGDEWFN
+796 
-811 PSLEVNEKFRRK
+811 
-823 GIATKMY
+823 
-830 NIAETESPDYVY
+830 
-842 RGTDETVGGV
+842 
-852 RTDDG
+852 
-857 QAFRKAYDSKQYAPV
+857 
-872 PRQQFVESRP
+872 
-882 PVEPKV
+882 
-888 DEEAILRNLTDKYAN
+888 DKYAN
-903 DKAYGISHADDFE
+903 DKAYGISHTEQFE

-922 DNITGLVGLENNK
+922 ENINGLVGLENNS
-935 FLEARNLFDNDMEIT
+935 FLEARNLFDSDMSIV
-950 LPNGKPFSVNSL
+950 LPNGQTFSVNNL

-974 NRRVNGDISI
+974 NRRVNGDIAI

-991 TKEMKDAV
+991 TKDMKDLV
-999 ETLMNR
+999 ETMMNK
-1005 AGDNGK
+1005 AGDDGK
-1011 LKGEVATLRDTL
+1011 LKGEVSTLRDTL
-1023 KVLTGRARRDGAD
+1023 KILTGRARRDGAD

-1042 AMRTLTDLS
+1042 VMRTMTDLS

-1095 VSGSEIKDLHNVIF
+1095 VGASEIKDLHNVIF

-1123 VIDRLRSYSDLSRVS
+1123 VIDRLRAYSDLGRGT
-1138 SATLGGAKY
+1138 ATALGTAKY

-1155 SPLTKVLNG
+1155 SPFTKVLNG

-1186 TGSKRKFDERWL
+1186 TGSKRKFDDRWL

-1205 DQWKGIKSLI
+1205 EQWKGIKSLI
-1215 RENVTRGEDGKYTIR
+1215 RESVTRGPDGKYTIK

-1264 MDSKAYGPLAKTV
+1264 MDAKAYGPLAKTV

-1309 LSTVMSMGLAGLYY
+1309 LSTVMSMGLAGIYY

-1335 DGRDKEYLKQAL
+1335 DGRDRDYLKQAL
-1347 NPTMIGYAALS
+1347 DPTMIGYAALS
-1358 RSSHIGG
+1358 RSSHLGG
-1365 PLGVANLLGG
+1365 PLGVANILGG
-1375 IAGIQDTKLL
+1375 IAGYEDTKML

-1401 ITYGAS
+1401 IAYGAA

-1446 TRVDERDYMTGMY
+1446 TRVNERDYMTGMY

>member
-8 NNNIGNIRVS
+8 NNNPGNIRVS
-18 KDQWEGATG
+18 KDQWEGMTG
-27 DDGSFVTFDSPESG
+27 DDGAFVTFDSPESG
-41 VRALAKNLLSY
+41 VRALGKNLLSY
-52 GRQGYDSIDKIINRW
+52 GRQGYDSIEKIINRW
-67 APPEEND
+67 APPNEND
-74 TQAYIDAV
+74 TKAYIDSVVA
-82 SASTGIPATQSLDL
+82 ATGIPATQSLDL
-96 TDPDTLASLAQAIGF
+96 SNPDTLSALAQAISF
-111 HETSTRYNPAVYKTG
+111 HETGSRYNPEVYQKG
-126 VSRALEGGITPKSQ
+126 VERALNGISPKTP

-155 AKPSVSLGEG
+155 AKPKVALGENLPTAAG
-165 LPGVTGLQVEGQEPE
+165 LNIEGQAPE
-180 APNKS
+180 APNES
-185 FGEMFYQSTGE
+185 FGEMFYKSTGDTMQE
-196 TLQQRE
+196 RE

-209 LGGAT
+209 FGTAT
-214 EAELKNS
+214 EAEVKNS

-230 QAEDSLDVIGD
+230 KTEDSLDVIGD

-253 SRDEL
+253 SREEL

-278 PQNLTELINLAL
+278 TQNLTELINLAL
-290 ENQKLDA
+290 ENQKLDQ
-297 EKAKAGTGAQLAAG
+297 EKAKAGIGAQLAAG
-311 VVGAGVDPLTYVP
+311 VIGAGVDPLTYVP

-346 GALAGA
+346 GALSGV
-352 SEIARTS
+352 SEMARTS

-369 AIMGGA
+369 AILGGA

-382 AIADGLGKVLGK
+382 AIADGLGRALGRN
-394 STNEFAGPAIRL
+394 TNEFAGPATRL

-418 DLSRMPIRDGE
+418 DLSRLPIQEGE
-429 QVFNHQG
+429 QTFSHQG
-436 VNYAEVPGEPGSVRL
+436 VKFADVPNEPGSVRL

-463 NPRTRQVFDEVIEP
+463 NPKTRQVFDEVIEP

-498 SENPEVRGLAADL
+498 SENPEIRGVAADL

-548 DDAVTNALKDPYFQ
+548 DDAVTEALKDPYFQ
-562 TSWWRDNK
+562 TAFWRDSG
-570 AMREDVY
+570 AFRQDIYQRVSM
-577 KRAALAIEDSSG
+577 AIEDGSG
-589 QLKAQLTPGEV
+589 NLKAELTPGEL

-624 RADAQSIFPGSRFK
+624 RPDAQSIFPGSRFK
-638 GTYVPNVYSSQ
+638 GTYVPHVYSNQ
-649 MKQLYIQELGSRE
+649 MKELYIKELGSPE
-662 GLQEAIKQSWLAS
+662 ALQEAIKKSWLTS
-675 YSSRPEV
+675 YASRPEV
-682 KARVDEYLKEQHK
+682 KKRVDEALL
-695 DIFDKANA
+695 
-703 EAKAAADAEN
+703 EADPTLTPEGLAAA
-713 FLRSQESTVP
+713 V
-723 DMPKVLRESGYVGDA
+723 
-738 GYQKV
+738 
-743 TNGVVDGE
+743 
-751 YFNSKMDFSGER
+751 
-763 PYLVDGDFVY
+763 
-773 YTARTPDGSE
+773 
-783 LNVSVFTKSGEHA
+783 
-796 GAVSFTKRSGDEWFN
+796 
-811 PSLEVNEKFRRK
+811 
-823 GIATKMY
+823 
-830 NIAETESPDYVY
+830 
-842 RGTDETVGGV
+842 
-852 RTDDG
+852 
-857 QAFRKAYDSKQYAPV
+857 
-872 PRQQFVESRP
+872 
-882 PVEPKV
+882 
-888 DEEAILRNLTDKYAN
+888 DKYAN
-903 DKAYGISHADDFE
+903 DKAYGISHTEQFE

-922 DNITGLVGLENNK
+922 ENINGLVGLENNS
-935 FLEARNLFDNDMEIT
+935 FLEARNLFDSDMSIV
-950 LPNGKPFSVNSL
+950 LPNGQTFSVNNL

-974 NRRVNGDISI
+974 NRRVNGDIAI

-991 TKEMKDAV
+991 TKDMKDLV
-999 ETLMNR
+999 ETMMNK
-1005 AGDNGK
+1005 AGDDGK
-1011 LKGEVATLRDTL
+1011 LKGEVSTLRDTL
-1023 KVLTGRARRDGAD
+1023 KILTGRARRDGAD

-1042 AMRTLTDLS
+1042 VMRTMTDLS

-1070 LARGNVRAMLHG
+1070 LARGNVRALLHG

-1095 VSGSEIKDLHNVIF
+1095 VGALEIKDLHNVLF

-1123 VIDRLRSYSDLSRVS
+1123 VIDRLRSYSDLGRGA
-1138 SATLGGAKY
+1138 ATALGTAKY

-1155 SPLTKVLNG
+1155 SPFTKVLNG

-1186 TGSKRKFDERWL
+1186 TGSKRRFDDRWL

-1205 DQWKGIKSLI
+1205 EQWKGIKSLI
-1215 RENVTRGEDGKYTIR
+1215 SESVTRGPDGKYTIK

-1264 MDSKAYGPLAKTV
+1264 MDAKAYGPIAKTV

-1309 LSTVMSMGLAGLYY
+1309 LSTVMSMGLAGMYY
-1323 MAQAHVKAYAMQ
+1323 MAQAHIKAYAMQ
-1335 DGRDKEYLKQAL
+1335 DGRDREYLKQAL

-1358 RSSHIGG
+1358 RSSHLGG
-1365 PLGVANLLGG
+1365 PLGVANILGG
-1375 IAGIQDTKLL
+1375 IAGYEDTKML

-1394 TEKPERA
+1394 TEKTEKPIA
-1401 ITYGAS
+1401 FGAAS
-1407 TSDPVMNVVGNFLE
+1407 SGPVMNVVGNFLE
-1421 QVPAFGYAANVGAS
+1421 QVPAFGYAANVGAT

-1446 TRVDERDYMTGMY
+1446 TRVNERDYMTGMY

>member
-1 MATRGIR
+1 MATRGVR
-8 NNNIGNIRVS
+8 NANPGNIRKS
-18 KDQWEGATG
+18 KDQWEGAIG
-27 DDGSFVTFDSPESG
+27 DDGAFVIFDSPESG
-41 VRALAKNLLSY
+41 VRALAKNLQSY
-52 GRQGYDSIDKIINRW
+52 GRQGYDSIEKIINRW
-67 APPEEND
+67 APPNEND
-74 TQAYIDAV
+74 TQAYIQSVA
-82 SASTGIPATQSLDL
+82 SATGIPATQSLDL
-96 TDPDTLASLAQAIGF
+96 TDPDVLASLSEAIGF
-111 HETSTRYNPAVYKTG
+111 HETGSRYDKSVYQTG
-126 VSRALEGGITPKSQ
+126 VGRALGNGITPKSP

-145 VFDALTEGLK
+145 VFDALTSGIK
-155 AKPSVSLGEG
+155 SKTTIAVGEN
-165 LPGVTGLQVEGQEPE
+165 LPGVTGMNIEGQEPE
-180 APNKS
+180 APNES
-185 FGEMFYQSTGE
+185 FGEMFYKSTGE
-196 TLQQRE
+196 TLQERE
-202 DRSTWFG
+202 ERSTWFG
-209 LGGAT
+209 FGGAS
-214 EAELKNS
+214 EAEVKNS
-221 MVGVAIRAG
+221 LVGVAIRAG
-230 QAEDSLDVIGD
+230 QTEDSLDVIGD

-253 SRDEL
+253 SREEL

-311 VVGAGVDPLTYVP
+311 VIGAGVDPLTYVP

-352 SEIARTS
+352 SELARTS

-382 AIADGLGKVLGK
+382 AIGDALGKVLGK
-394 STNEFAGPAIRL
+394 TTNEFAGPATRL
-406 EARETARNVDGQ
+406 EARETARNVEGQ
-418 DLSRMPIRDGE
+418 DLSRMPIREGE
-429 QVFNHQG
+429 ETFSHQG
-436 VNYAEVPGEPGSVRL
+436 VKFADVPNEPGSVRL

-463 NPRTRQVFDEVIEP
+463 NPKTRQVFDEVIEP

-498 SENPEVRGLAADL
+498 SENPEIRGLAADL

-548 DDAVTNALKDPYFQ
+548 DDAVTQALKDPYFQ
-562 TSWWRDNK
+562 TNFNRDTG
-570 AMREDVY
+570 AFRQDIYQRV
-577 KRAALAIEDSSG
+577 ALAIEDGSG
-589 QLKAQLTPGEV
+589 NLKAELTPGEL

-624 RADAQSIFPGSRFK
+624 RVDAQSIFPGSRFK
-638 GTYVPNVYSSQ
+638 GTYVPHVYSNQ
-649 MKQLYIQELGSRE
+649 MKQLFINELGSPE
-662 GLQEAIKQSWLAS
+662 ALQEAIKKSWLTS
-675 YSSRPEV
+675 YASRPEV
-682 KARVDEYLKEQHK
+682 KTRVDEALMEANPNLKPE
-695 DIFDKANA
+695 
-703 EAKAAADAEN
+703 ELAAA
-713 FLRSQESTVP
+713 V
-723 DMPKVLRESGYVGDA
+723 
-738 GYQKV
+738 
-743 TNGVVDGE
+743 
-751 YFNSKMDFSGER
+751 
-763 PYLVDGDFVY
+763 
-773 YTARTPDGSE
+773 
-783 LNVSVFTKSGEHA
+783 
-796 GAVSFTKRSGDEWFN
+796 
-811 PSLEVNEKFRRK
+811 
-823 GIATKMY
+823 
-830 NIAETESPDYVY
+830 
-842 RGTDETVGGV
+842 
-852 RTDDG
+852 
-857 QAFRKAYDSKQYAPV
+857 
-872 PRQQFVESRP
+872 
-882 PVEPKV
+882 
-888 DEEAILRNLTDKYAN
+888 DKYAN
-903 DKAYGISHADDFE
+903 DKAYGISHTDMFE

-922 DNITGLVGLENNK
+922 ENINGLVGLENNN
-935 FLEARNLFDNDMEIT
+935 FLEARNLFDSDMSII
-950 LPNGKPFSVNSL
+950 LPNGQPFSVNSL
-962 REWDMDKIVPAY
+962 REWDMDKIAPAY
-974 NRRVNGDISI
+974 NRRVNGDIAI

-991 TKEMKDAV
+991 TKDVKDTV
-999 ETLMNR
+999 ETMMNR
-1005 AGDNGK
+1005 AGDDGK
-1011 LKGEVATLRDTL
+1011 LKAEVSTLRDTL
-1023 KVLTGRARRDGAD
+1023 KILTGRARRDGAD
-1036 DAAFAT
+1036 DAAFST
-1042 AMRTLTDLS
+1042 VMRTMTDLS

-1082 VPMFRDLAFRNKK
+1082 IPMFRGLAFRNKK
-1095 VSGSEIKDLHNVIF
+1095 MGASEIKDLHNVVF
-1109 GKELDDSIRPSKQD
+1109 GKEIDDSIRPSKQD
-1123 VIDRLRSYSDLSRVS
+1123 VIDRLRAYSDLSKPA
-1138 SATLGGAKY
+1138 ATALGSAKY
-1147 YTGELAVR
+1147 YTGELAAR
-1155 SPLTKVLNG
+1155 SPFTKVLNE

-1186 TGSKRKFDERWL
+1186 TGSKRKFDDRWL

-1215 RENVTRGEDGKYTIR
+1215 RESVTRGPDGKYTIK

-1264 MDSKAYGPLAKTV
+1264 MDAKAYGPLAKTV

-1309 LSTVMSMGLAGLYY
+1309 LSTVMSMGLAGVYY
-1323 MAQAHVKAYAMQ
+1323 MAQAHIKAYAMQ
-1335 DGRDKEYLKQAL
+1335 DGRDREYLKQAL

-1358 RSSHIGG
+1358 RSSHLGG
-1365 PLGVANLLGG
+1365 PLGVANILGG
-1375 IAGIQDTKLL
+1375 IAGYEDTKLL

-1401 ITYGAS
+1401 ITYGAA

-1421 QVPAFGYAANVGAS
+1421 QVPAFGFAANVGAS
-1435 AYNLAGYLKAD
+1435 AYNLAGYLRSD
-1446 TRVDERDYMTGMY
+1446 TRVNERDYMTGMY

>member
-1 MATRGIR
+1 MATRGVR
-8 NNNIGNIRVS
+8 NANPGNIRKS
-18 KDQWEGATG
+18 KDQWEGAIG
-27 DDGSFVTFDSPESG
+27 DDGAFVIFDSPESG
-41 VRALAKNLLSY
+41 VRALGKNLLSY
-52 GRQGYDSIDKIINRW
+52 GRQGYDSIEKIINRW
-67 APPEEND
+67 APPNEND
-74 TQAYIDAV
+74 TQAYIDSVVA
-82 SASTGIPATQSLDL
+82 ATGIPATQSLDL
-96 TDPDTLASLAQAIGF
+96 SDPDTLSSLAQAISF
-111 HETSTRYNPAVYKTG
+111 HETGSRYDPEVYQQG
-126 VSRALEGGITPKSQ
+126 VARALNGISPKTP

-155 AKPSVSLGEG
+155 AKPKVALGENLPTAAG
-165 LPGVTGLQVEGQEPE
+165 LNIEGQAPE
-180 APNKS
+180 APNES
-185 FGEMFYQSTGE
+185 FGEMFYKATGE
-196 TLQQRE
+196 TIQERE

-209 LGGAT
+209 LGAAT
-214 EAELKNS
+214 EAEVKNS

-230 QAEDSLDVIGD
+230 QTEDSLDVIGD

-253 SRDEL
+253 TREEL

-290 ENQKLDA
+290 ENQKLDQ

-311 VVGAGVDPLTYVP
+311 VIGAGVDPLTYVP

-346 GALAGA
+346 GALAGV
-352 SEIARTS
+352 SEMARTS

-369 AIMGGA
+369 AILGGA

-382 AIADGLGKVLGK
+382 AIADGLGRALGRN
-394 STNEFAGPAIRL
+394 TNEFAGPATRL

-418 DLSRMPIRDGE
+418 DLSRLPIQEGE
-429 QVFNHQG
+429 QTFSHQG
-436 VNYAEVPGEPGSVRL
+436 VKFADVPNEPGSVRL

-463 NPRTRQVFDEVIEP
+463 NPKTRQVFDEVIEP

-498 SENPEVRGLAADL
+498 SENPEIRGVAADL

-548 DDAVTNALKDPYFQ
+548 DDAVTEALKDPYFQ
-562 TSWWRDNK
+562 TAFWRDSG
-570 AMREDVY
+570 AFRQDIYQRVSM
-577 KRAALAIEDSSG
+577 AIEDGSG
-589 QLKAQLTPGEV
+589 NLKAELTPGEL

-624 RADAQSIFPGSRFK
+624 RPDAQSIFPGSRFK
-638 GTYVPNVYSSQ
+638 GTYVPHVYSKQ
-649 MKQLYIQELGSRE
+649 MKELYIKELGSPE
-662 GLQEAIKQSWLAS
+662 ALQEAIKKSWLTS
-675 YSSRPEV
+675 YASRPEV
-682 KARVDEYLKEQHK
+682 KKRVDEALLES
-695 DIFDKANA
+695 DPTLTP
-703 EAKAAADAEN
+703 EGLSAA
-713 FLRSQESTVP
+713 V
-723 DMPKVLRESGYVGDA
+723 
-738 GYQKV
+738 
-743 TNGVVDGE
+743 
-751 YFNSKMDFSGER
+751 
-763 PYLVDGDFVY
+763 
-773 YTARTPDGSE
+773 
-783 LNVSVFTKSGEHA
+783 
-796 GAVSFTKRSGDEWFN
+796 
-811 PSLEVNEKFRRK
+811 
-823 GIATKMY
+823 
-830 NIAETESPDYVY
+830 
-842 RGTDETVGGV
+842 
-852 RTDDG
+852 
-857 QAFRKAYDSKQYAPV
+857 
-872 PRQQFVESRP
+872 
-882 PVEPKV
+882 
-888 DEEAILRNLTDKYAN
+888 DKYAN
-903 DKAYGISHADDFE
+903 DKAYGISHTEQFE

-922 DNITGLVGLENNK
+922 ENINGLAGLENNS
-935 FLEARNLFDNDMEIT
+935 FLEARNLFDSDMSIV
-950 LPNGKPFSVNSL
+950 LPNGQTFSVNNL

-974 NRRVNGDISI
+974 NRRVNGDIAI

-991 TKEMKDAV
+991 TKDMKDLV
-999 ETLMNR
+999 ETMMNK
-1005 AGDNGK
+1005 AGDDGK
-1011 LKGEVATLRDTL
+1011 LKGEISALRDTL
-1023 KVLTGRARRDGAD
+1023 KILTGRARRDGAD
-1036 DAAFAT
+1036 DAALAT
-1042 AMRTLTDLS
+1042 VMRTMTDLS

-1070 LARGNVRAMLHG
+1070 LARGNVRALLHG

-1095 VSGSEIKDLHNVIF
+1095 VGASEIKDLHNVIF

-1123 VIDRLRSYSDLSRVS
+1123 VIDRLRSYSDLGRGT
-1138 SATLGGAKY
+1138 ATALGTAKY

-1155 SPLTKVLNG
+1155 SPFTKVLNC

-1186 TGSKRKFDERWL
+1186 TGSKRKFDDRWL

-1205 DQWKGIKSLI
+1205 EQWKGIKSLI
-1215 RENVTRGEDGKYTIR
+1215 RESVTRGPDGKYTIK

-1264 MDSKAYGPLAKTV
+1264 MDAKAYGPIAKTV

-1309 LSTVMSMGLAGLYY
+1309 LSTVMSMGLAGIYY
-1323 MAQAHVKAYAMQ
+1323 MAQAHIKAYAMQ
-1335 DGRDKEYLKQAL
+1335 DGRDREYLKQAL
-1347 NPTMIGYAALS
+1347 DPTMIGYAALS
-1358 RSSHIGG
+1358 RSSHLGG
-1365 PLGVANLLGG
+1365 PLGVANILGG
-1375 IAGIQDTKLL
+1375 IAGYEDTKML

-1401 ITYGAS
+1401 IAYGAA

-1446 TRVDERDYMTGMY
+1446 TRVNERDYMTGMY

>member
-8 NNNIGNIRVS
+8 NNNPGNIRVS
-18 KDQWEGATG
+18 KDQWEGMTG
-27 DDGSFVTFDSPESG
+27 DDGAFVTFDSPESG
-41 VRALAKNLLSY
+41 VRALGKNLLSY
-52 GRQGYDSIDKIINRW
+52 GRQGYDSIEKIINRW
-67 APPEEND
+67 APPNEND
-74 TQAYIDAV
+74 TKAYIDSVVA
-82 SASTGIPATQSLDL
+82 ATGIPATQSLDL
-96 TDPDTLASLAQAIGF
+96 SDPDTLSSLAQAISF
-111 HETSTRYNPAVYKTG
+111 HETGSRYDPEVYQQG
-126 VSRALEGGITPKSQ
+126 VARALNGISPKTP

-155 AKPSVSLGEG
+155 AKPKVALGENLPTAAG
-165 LPGVTGLQVEGQEPE
+165 LNIEGQAPE
-180 APNKS
+180 APNES
-185 FGEMFYQSTGE
+185 FGEMFYKATGDTMQE
-196 TLQQRE
+196 RE

-209 LGGAT
+209 FGSAT
-214 EAELKNS
+214 EAEVKNS

-230 QAEDSLDVIGD
+230 QTEDSLDVIGD

-253 SRDEL
+253 TREEL

-290 ENQKLDA
+290 ENQKLDQ
-297 EKAKAGTGAQLAAG
+297 EKAKAGIGAQLAAG
-311 VVGAGVDPLTYVP
+311 VIGAGVDPLTYVP

-346 GALAGA
+346 GALAGV
-352 SEIARTS
+352 SEMARTS

-369 AIMGGA
+369 AILGGA

-382 AIADGLGKVLGK
+382 AIADGLGRALGRN
-394 STNEFAGPAIRL
+394 TNEFAGPATRL

-418 DLSRMPIRDGE
+418 DLSRLPIQEGE
-429 QVFNHQG
+429 QTFSHQG
-436 VNYAEVPGEPGSVRL
+436 VKFADVPNEPGSVRL

-463 NPRTRQVFDEVIEP
+463 NPKTRQVFDEVIEP

-498 SENPEVRGLAADL
+498 SENPEIRGVAADL

-548 DDAVTNALKDPYFQ
+548 DDAVTEALKDPYFQ
-562 TSWWRDNK
+562 TAFWRDSG
-570 AMREDVY
+570 AFRQDIYQRVSM
-577 KRAALAIEDSSG
+577 AIEDGSG
-589 QLKAQLTPGEV
+589 NLKAELTPGEL

-624 RADAQSIFPGSRFK
+624 RPDAQPIFPGSRFK
-638 GTYVPNVYSSQ
+638 GTYVPHVYSKQ
-649 MKQLYIQELGSRE
+649 MKELYIKELGSPE
-662 GLQEAIKQSWLAS
+662 ALQEAIKKSWLTS
-675 YSSRPEV
+675 YASRPEV
-682 KARVDEYLKEQHK
+682 KKRVDEALL
-695 DIFDKANA
+695 
-703 EAKAAADAEN
+703 EADPTLTPEGLAAA
-713 FLRSQESTVP
+713 V
-723 DMPKVLRESGYVGDA
+723 
-738 GYQKV
+738 
-743 TNGVVDGE
+743 
-751 YFNSKMDFSGER
+751 
-763 PYLVDGDFVY
+763 
-773 YTARTPDGSE
+773 
-783 LNVSVFTKSGEHA
+783 
-796 GAVSFTKRSGDEWFN
+796 
-811 PSLEVNEKFRRK
+811 
-823 GIATKMY
+823 
-830 NIAETESPDYVY
+830 
-842 RGTDETVGGV
+842 
-852 RTDDG
+852 
-857 QAFRKAYDSKQYAPV
+857 
-872 PRQQFVESRP
+872 
-882 PVEPKV
+882 
-888 DEEAILRNLTDKYAN
+888 DKYAN
-903 DKAYGISHADDFE
+903 DKAYGISHTEQFE

-922 DNITGLVGLENNK
+922 ENINGLVGLENNS
-935 FLEARNLFDNDMEIT
+935 FLEARNLFDSDMSIV
-950 LPNGKPFSVNSL
+950 LPNGQTFSVNNL

-974 NRRVNGDISI
+974 NRRVNGDIAI

-991 TKEMKDAV
+991 TKDMKDLV
-999 ETLMNR
+999 ETMMNK
-1005 AGDNGK
+1005 AGDDGK
-1011 LKGEVATLRDTL
+1011 LKGEVSTLRDTL
-1023 KVLTGRARRDGAD
+1023 KILTGRARRDGAD
-1036 DAAFAT
+1036 DAALAT
-1042 AMRTLTDLS
+1042 VMRTMTDLS

-1070 LARGNVRAMLHG
+1070 LARGNVRALLHG

-1095 VSGSEIKDLHNVIF
+1095 VGASEIKDLHNVIF

-1123 VIDRLRSYSDLSRVS
+1123 VIDRLRSYSALSKPT
-1138 SATLGGAKY
+1138 ATALGTAKY

-1155 SPLTKVLNG
+1155 SPFTKVLNG

-1186 TGSKRKFDERWL
+1186 TGSKRRFDDRWL

-1205 DQWKGIKSLI
+1205 EQWKGIKSLI
-1215 RENVTRGEDGKYTIR
+1215 RESVTRGPDGKYTIK

-1264 MDSKAYGPLAKTV
+1264 MDAKAYGPLAKTV

-1309 LSTVMSMGLAGLYY
+1309 LSTVMSMGLAGIYY

-1335 DGRDKEYLKQAL
+1335 DGRDREYLKQAL
-1347 NPTMIGYAALS
+1347 DPMMIGYAALS
-1358 RSSHIGG
+1358 RSSHLGG
-1365 PLGVANLLGG
+1365 PLGVANILGG
-1375 IAGIQDTKLL
+1375 IAGYEDTKLL

-1401 ITYGAS
+1401 IAYGAA

-1446 TRVDERDYMTGMY
+1446 TRVNERDYMTGMY

>member
-8 NNNIGNIRVS
+8 NNNPGNIRVS
-18 KDQWEGATG
+18 KDQWEGMTG
-27 DDGSFVTFDSPESG
+27 DDGAFVTFDSPESG
-41 VRALAKNLLSY
+41 VRALGKNLLSY
-52 GRQGYDSIDKIINRW
+52 GRQGYDSIEKIINRW
-67 APPEEND
+67 APPNEND
-74 TQAYIDAV
+74 TQAYIDSVVA
-82 SASTGIPATQSLDL
+82 ATGIPATQSLDL
-96 TDPDTLASLAQAIGF
+96 SDPDTLSSLAQAISF
-111 HETSTRYNPAVYKTG
+111 HETGSRYNPEVYQQG
-126 VSRALEGGITPKSQ
+126 VARALNGISPKTP

-155 AKPSVSLGEG
+155 AKPKVALGENLPTAAG
-165 LPGVTGLQVEGQEPE
+165 LNIEGQAPE
-180 APNKS
+180 APNES
-185 FGEMFYQSTGE
+185 FGEMFYKATGE
-196 TLQQRE
+196 TMQERE

-209 LGGAT
+209 FGAAA
-214 EAELKNS
+214 EAEVKNS

-230 QAEDSLDVIGD
+230 QTEDSLDVIGD

-253 SRDEL
+253 SREEL
-258 DQIRNAGVLPQYYG
+258 DQIRNSGVLPQYYG

-290 ENQKLDA
+290 ENQKLDQ

-311 VVGAGVDPLTYVP
+311 VIGAGVDPLTYVP

-369 AIMGGA
+369 AILGGA

-382 AIADGLGKVLGK
+382 AIADGLGRALGRN
-394 STNEFAGPAIRL
+394 TNEFAGPATRL

-418 DLSRMPIRDGE
+418 DLSRLPIQEGE
-429 QVFNHQG
+429 QTFSHQG
-436 VNYAEVPGEPGSVRL
+436 VKFADVPNEPGSVRL

-463 NPRTRQVFDEVIEP
+463 NPKTRQVFDEVIEP

-498 SENPEVRGLAADL
+498 SENPEIRGVAADL

-548 DDAVTNALKDPYFQ
+548 DDAVTEALKDPYFQ
-562 TSWWRDNK
+562 TAFWRDNS
-570 AMREDVY
+570 ALREDVY
-577 KRAALAIEDSSG
+577 KRVALAIEDGSG
-589 QLKAQLTPGEV
+589 NLKAELTPGEL
-600 KVYDLLKNQFDA
+600 KVYDLLKSQFDA

-624 RADAQSIFPGSRFK
+624 RTDAQSIFPGSRFK
-638 GTYVPNVYSSQ
+638 GTYVPVVYSSQ
-649 MKQLYIQELGSRE
+649 MKQLYIKELGSPE
-662 GLQEAIKQSWLAS
+662 ALQEAIKKSWLTS
-675 YSSRPEV
+675 YASRPEV
-682 KARVDEYLKEQHK
+682 KARVDAMLAEQLQAKQRAAGKTSGPATSQRASVSEASYQMKLDDAATRAADNVAELNDVLTNAEKRVADREKKLQNSKDRLASHEAKLKELEEKLAAKPNSKTIPVKIESRKRMIETQQSHVRVNTERL
-695 DIFDKANA
+695 DYANA
-703 EAKAAADAEN
+703 QAAEVRDRIAKATSEYEAAAAAN
-713 FLRSQESTVP
+713 G
-723 DMPKVLRESGYVGDA
+723 PKP
-738 GYQKV
+738 
-743 TNGVVDGE
+743 VVDNGTAPTGE
-751 YFNSKMDFSGER
+751 ATSGAEPNVAPEVTMD
-763 PYLVDGDFVY
+763 
-773 YTARTPDGSE
+773 
-783 LNVSVFTKSGEHA
+783 
-796 GAVSFTKRSGDEWFN
+796 
-811 PSLEVNEKFRRK
+811 
-823 GIATKMY
+823 M
-830 NIAETESPDYVY
+830 
-842 RGTDETVGGV
+842 
-852 RTDDG
+852 
-857 QAFRKAYDSKQYAPV
+857 
-872 PRQQFVESRP
+872 VE
-882 PVEPKV
+882 
-888 DEEAILRNLTDKYAN
+888 KYAN
-903 DKAYGISHADDFE
+903 DKAYGISHTEQFE

-922 DNITGLVGLENNK
+922 ENINGLVGLENNS

-950 LPNGKPFSVNSL
+950 LPNGKPFSVNRL

-974 NRRVNGDISI
+974 NRRVNGDIAI

-991 TKEMKDAV
+991 TKDMKGLV
-999 ETLMNR
+999 ETMMNK
-1005 AGDNGK
+1005 AGDDGK
-1011 LKGEVATLRDTL
+1011 LKGEVSTLRDTL
-1023 KVLTGRARRDGAD
+1023 KILTGRARRDGAD

-1042 AMRTLTDLS
+1042 VMRTMTDLS

-1095 VSGSEIKDLHNVIF
+1095 VGASEIKDLHNVIF

-1123 VIDRLRSYSDLSRVS
+1123 VIDRLRSYSALSKPT
-1138 SATLGGAKY
+1138 AAALGSAKY

-1155 SPLTKVLNG
+1155 SPFTKVLNG

-1186 TGSKRKFDERWL
+1186 TGSKRKFDDRWL

-1205 DQWKGIKSLI
+1205 EQWKGIKSLI
-1215 RENVTRGEDGKYTIR
+1215 RESVTRGPDGKYTIK

-1264 MDSKAYGPLAKTV
+1264 MDAKAYGPLAKTV

-1309 LSTVMSMGLAGLYY
+1309 LSTVISMGLAGIYY

-1335 DGRDKEYLKQAL
+1335 DGRDRDYLKQAL
-1347 NPTMIGYAALS
+1347 DPTMIGYAALS
-1358 RSSHIGG
+1358 RSSHLGG
-1365 PLGVANLLGG
+1365 PLGVANILGG
-1375 IAGIQDTKLL
+1375 IAGYEDTKML

-1401 ITYGAS
+1401 IAYGAA

-1446 TRVDERDYMTGMY
+1446 TRVNERDYMTGMY

>member
-1 MATRGIR
+1 MAARGIR

-27 DDGSFVTFDSPESG
+27 DDGAFLTFDTPDSG
-41 VRALAKNLLSY
+41 VRALAKNLMSY
-52 GRQGYDSIDKIINRW
+52 GRQGYDSIEKIINRW
-67 APPEEND
+67 APPSEND
-74 TQAYIDAV
+74 TQSYIDSVVA
-82 SASTGIPATQSLDL
+82 ATGIPATQSIDL
-96 TDPDTLASLAQAIGF
+96 TNPDVLASLSEAIGY
-111 HETSTRYNPAVYKTG
+111 HETGSRYDPEVYKLG
-126 VSRALEGGITPKSQ
+126 VSRALSGAGGITPKTP

-155 AKPSVSLGEG
+155 AKPKVALGENLPTAAG
-165 LPGVTGLQVEGQEPE
+165 LNIEGQAPE
-180 APNKS
+180 APNES
-185 FGEMFYQSTGE
+185 FGEMFYKSTGDTMQE
-196 TLQQRE
+196 RE

-209 LGGAT
+209 FGSAT
-214 EAELKNS
+214 EAEVNNS

-230 QAEDSLDVIGD
+230 KTEDSLDVIGD

-253 SRDEL
+253 TREEL

-290 ENQKLDA
+290 ENQKLDQ

-311 VVGAGVDPLTYVP
+311 VIGAGVDPLTYVP

-346 GALAGA
+346 GALAGV
-352 SEIARTS
+352 SEMARTS

-369 AIMGGA
+369 AILGGA

-382 AIADGLGKVLGK
+382 AIADGLGRALGRN
-394 STNEFAGPAIRL
+394 TNEFAGPATRL

-418 DLSRMPIRDGE
+418 DLSRLPIQEGE
-429 QVFNHQG
+429 QTFSHQG
-436 VNYAEVPGEPGSVRL
+436 VKFADVPNEPGSVRL

-463 NPRTRQVFDEVIEP
+463 NPKTRQVFDEVIEP

-498 SENPEVRGLAADL
+498 SENPEIRGVAADL

-548 DDAVTNALKDPYFQ
+548 DDAVTEALKDPYFQ
-562 TSWWRDNK
+562 TAFWRDNS
-570 AMREDVY
+570 ALREDVY
-577 KRAALAIEDSSG
+577 KRVALAIEDGSG
-589 QLKAQLTPGEV
+589 NLKAELTPGEL

-624 RADAQSIFPGSRFK
+624 RTDAQSIFPGSRFK
-638 GTYVPNVYSSQ
+638 GTYVPVVYSSQ
-649 MKQLYIQELGSRE
+649 MKQLYIKELGSPE
-662 GLQEAIKQSWLAS
+662 ALQEAIKKSWLTS
-675 YSSRPEV
+675 YASRPEV
-682 KARVDEYLKEQHK
+682 KARVDEMLAEQLRASRPAAGKTVGTAPNPRSSVNTARDQMKLDDAATQAIDKVAELKDVLTNAEKRVADRERKLQNSKDRLASHEAKLKELEEKLAAKPKSKTIPVKIESRKQMIETQKSHVRINTERLDYMK
-695 DIFDKANA
+695 GQADKVRDRITKATTEA
-703 EAKAAADAEN
+703 EAAVTAA
-713 FLRSQESTVP
+713 
-723 DMPKVLRESGYVGDA
+723 KG
-738 GYQKV
+738 QK
-743 TNGVVDGE
+743 T
-751 YFNSKMDFSGER
+751 
-763 PYLVDGDFVY
+763 
-773 YTARTPDGSE
+773 
-783 LNVSVFTKSGEHA
+783 SV
-796 GAVSFTKRSGDEWFN
+796 
-811 PSLEVNEKFRRK
+811 
-823 GIATKMY
+823 
-830 NIAETESPDYVY
+830 
-842 RGTDETVGGV
+842 
-852 RTDDG
+852 DG
-857 QAFRKAYDSKQYAPV
+857 QATTAGETTSGNASQAAPEV
-872 PRQQFVESRP
+872 TMDMVE
-882 PVEPKV
+882 
-888 DEEAILRNLTDKYAN
+888 KYAN
-903 DKAYGISHADDFE
+903 DKAYGISHTEQFE

-922 DNITGLVGLENNK
+922 ENINGLVGLENNS

-950 LPNGKPFSVNSL
+950 LPNGKQFSVNSL

-974 NRRVNGDISI
+974 NRRVNGDIAI

-991 TKEMKDAV
+991 TKEMKDLV
-999 ETLMNR
+999 ETMMNK
-1005 AGDNGK
+1005 AGDDGK
-1011 LKGEVATLRDTL
+1011 LKGEVSTLRDTL
-1023 KVLTGRARRDGAD
+1023 KILTGRSRRDGAD
-1036 DAAFAT
+1036 DAAFA
-1042 AMRTLTDLS
+1042 AVMRTMTDLS

-1070 LARGNVRAMLHG
+1070 LARGNVRALLHG

-1095 VSGSEIKDLHNVIF
+1095 VGASEIKDLHNVIF

-1123 VIDRLRSYSDLSRVS
+1123 VVDRLRSYSDLGRGA
-1138 SATLGGAKY
+1138 ATALGTAKY

-1155 SPLTKVLNG
+1155 SPFTKVLNG

-1186 TGSKRKFDERWL
+1186 TGSKRKFDDRWL

-1205 DQWKGIKSLI
+1205 EQWNGIKSLI
-1215 RENVTRGEDGKYTIR
+1215 RESVTRGPDGKYTIK

-1264 MDSKAYGPLAKTV
+1264 MDAKAYGPIAKTV

-1304 AMDAA
+1304 AIDAA
-1309 LSTVMSMGLAGLYY
+1309 LSTVMSMGLAGIYY

-1335 DGRDKEYLKQAL
+1335 DGRDRDYLKQAL
-1347 NPTMIGYAALS
+1347 DPTMIGYAALS
-1358 RSSHIGG
+1358 RSSHLGG
-1365 PLGVANLLGG
+1365 PLGVANILGG
-1375 IAGIQDTKLL
+1375 IAGYEDTKML

-1401 ITYGAS
+1401 IAYGAA

-1446 TRVDERDYMTGMY
+1446 TRVNERDYMTGMY

>member
-1 MATRGIR
+1 MATRGVR
-8 NNNIGNIRVS
+8 NSNPGNLRKS
-18 KDQWEGATG
+18 KDQWEGAIG
-27 DDGSFVTFDSPESG
+27 DDGEFVIFDSPESG
-41 VRALAKNLLSY
+41 VRALAKNLQSY
-52 GRQGYDSIDKIINRW
+52 GRQGYDSIEKIINRW
-67 APPEEND
+67 APPNEND
-74 TQAYIDAV
+74 TKAYIDSVVA
-82 SASTGIPATQSLDL
+82 ATGIPATQSLDL
-96 TDPDTLASLAQAIGF
+96 SDPDTLSSLAQAIGY
-111 HETSTRYNPAVYKTG
+111 HETGSRYDPEVYQKG
-126 VSRALEGGITPKSQ
+126 VARALNGISPKTP

-155 AKPSVSLGEG
+155 AKPKVALGENLPTAAG
-165 LPGVTGLQVEGQEPE
+165 LNIEGQAPE
-180 APNKS
+180 APNES
-185 FGEMFYQSTGE
+185 FGEMFYKATGE
-196 TLQQRE
+196 TMQERE

-209 LGGAT
+209 FGAAT
-214 EAELKNS
+214 EAEVKNS

-230 QAEDSLDVIGD
+230 QTEDSLDVIGD

-253 SRDEL
+253 SREEL

-290 ENQKLDA
+290 ENQKLDQ

-311 VVGAGVDPLTYVP
+311 VIGAGVDPLTYVP

-334 LVNKMFT
+334 LINKMFT

-346 GALAGA
+346 GALAGV
-352 SEIARTS
+352 SEMARTS

-369 AIMGGA
+369 AILGGA

-382 AIADGLGKVLGK
+382 AIADGLGRALGRN
-394 STNEFAGPAIRL
+394 TNEFAGPAIRL

-418 DLSRMPIRDGE
+418 DLSRLPIQEGE
-429 QVFNHQG
+429 QTFSYQG
-436 VNYAEVPGEPGSVRL
+436 VKFADVPNEPGSVRL
-451 EDGSILIGENPL
+451 EDGSILIGENPM
-463 NPRTRQVFDEVIEP
+463 NPKTRQVFDEVIEP

-498 SENPEVRGLAADL
+498 SENPEIRGVAADL

-548 DDAVTNALKDPYFQ
+548 DDAVTEALKDPYFQ
-562 TSWWRDNK
+562 TAFWRDSG
-570 AMREDVY
+570 AFRQDIYQRVSM
-577 KRAALAIEDSSG
+577 AIEDGSG
-589 QLKAQLTPGEV
+589 NLKAELTPGEL

-624 RADAQSIFPGSRFK
+624 RPDAQSIFPGSRFK
-638 GTYVPNVYSSQ
+638 GTYVPHVYSKQ
-649 MKQLYIQELGSRE
+649 MKELYIKELGSPE
-662 GLQEAIKQSWLAS
+662 ALQEAIKKSWLTS
-675 YSSRPEV
+675 YASRPEV
-682 KARVDEYLKEQHK
+682 KKRVDEALL
-695 DIFDKANA
+695 
-703 EAKAAADAEN
+703 EADPTLTPEGLAAA
-713 FLRSQESTVP
+713 V
-723 DMPKVLRESGYVGDA
+723 
-738 GYQKV
+738 
-743 TNGVVDGE
+743 
-751 YFNSKMDFSGER
+751 
-763 PYLVDGDFVY
+763 
-773 YTARTPDGSE
+773 
-783 LNVSVFTKSGEHA
+783 
-796 GAVSFTKRSGDEWFN
+796 
-811 PSLEVNEKFRRK
+811 
-823 GIATKMY
+823 
-830 NIAETESPDYVY
+830 
-842 RGTDETVGGV
+842 
-852 RTDDG
+852 
-857 QAFRKAYDSKQYAPV
+857 
-872 PRQQFVESRP
+872 
-882 PVEPKV
+882 
-888 DEEAILRNLTDKYAN
+888 DKYAN
-903 DKAYGISHADDFE
+903 DKAYGISHTEQFE

-922 DNITGLVGLENNK
+922 ENINGLVGLENNS
-935 FLEARNLFDNDMEIT
+935 FLEARNLFDSDMSIV
-950 LPNGKPFSVNSL
+950 LPNGQTFSVNNL

-974 NRRVNGDISI
+974 NRRVNGDIAI

-991 TKEMKDAV
+991 TKDMKDLV
-999 ETLMNR
+999 ETMMNK
-1005 AGDNGK
+1005 AGDDGK
-1011 LKGEVATLRDTL
+1011 LKGEVSTLRDTL
-1023 KVLTGRARRDGAD
+1023 KILTGRARRDGAD

-1042 AMRTLTDLS
+1042 VMRTMTDLS

-1082 VPMFRDLAFRNKK
+1082 IPMFRDLAFRNKK
-1095 VSGSEIKDLHNVIF
+1095 VGASEIKDLHNVIF

-1123 VIDRLRSYSDLSRVS
+1123 VIDRLRSYSNLGRGT
-1138 SATLGGAKY
+1138 ATALGTAKY

-1155 SPLTKVLNG
+1155 SPFTKVLNG

-1186 TGSKRKFDERWL
+1186 TGSKRKFDDRWL

-1205 DQWKGIKSLI
+1205 EQWKGIKSLI
-1215 RENVTRGEDGKYTIR
+1215 RESVTRGPDGKYTIK

-1264 MDSKAYGPLAKTV
+1264 MDAKAYSPLAKTV

-1309 LSTVMSMGLAGLYY
+1309 LSTVMSMGLAGIYY

-1335 DGRDKEYLKQAL
+1335 DGRDRDYLKQAL
-1347 NPTMIGYAALS
+1347 DPTMIGYAALS
-1358 RSSHIGG
+1358 RSSHLGG
-1365 PLGVANLLGG
+1365 PLGVANILGG
-1375 IAGIQDTKLL
+1375 IAGYEDTKML

-1401 ITYGAS
+1401 IAYGAA

-1446 TRVDERDYMTGMY
+1446 TRVNERDYMTGIY

>member
-1 MATRGIR
+1 MASRGVR
-8 NNNIGNIRVS
+8 NNNPGNIRKS
-18 KDQWEGATG
+18 KDQWEGAIG
-27 DDGSFVTFDSPESG
+27 DDGEFVTFDSPESG
-41 VRALAKNLLSY
+41 ARAMAKNLMSY
-52 GRQGYDSIDKIINRW
+52 GRQGYDSIEKIINRY
-67 APPEEND
+67 APPSEND
-74 TQAYIDAV
+74 TQSYIDSIV
-82 SASTGIPATQSLDL
+82 SATGIPATQSIDL
-96 TDPDTLASLAQAIGF
+96 TDPDTLVTLTQAMSF
-111 HETSTRYNPAVYKTG
+111 HETGHRYDPSVFQQG
-126 VSRALEGGITPKSQ
+126 VSRATNGISPKTP

-155 AKPSVSLGEG
+155 AKPKVALGDNLPTAAG
-165 LPGVTGLQVEGQEPE
+165 LNIEGQAPE
-180 APNKS
+180 APNES
-185 FGEMFYQSTGE
+185 FGEMFYKATGE
-196 TLQQRE
+196 TVQERE

-209 LGGAT
+209 FGAAT
-214 EAELKNS
+214 EAEVKNS
-221 MVGVAIRAG
+221 MVGVALRAG
-230 QAEDSLDVIGD
+230 QTEDSLDVIGD

-253 SRDEL
+253 TREEL

-290 ENQKLDA
+290 ENQKLDQ

-311 VVGAGVDPLTYVP
+311 VIGAGVDPLTYVP

-346 GALAGA
+346 GALAGV
-352 SEIARTS
+352 SEMARTS

-369 AIMGGA
+369 AILGGA

-382 AIADGLGKVLGK
+382 AIADGLGRALGRN
-394 STNEFAGPAIRL
+394 TNEFAGPATRL

-418 DLSRMPIRDGE
+418 DLSRLPIQEGE
-429 QVFNHQG
+429 QTFSHQG
-436 VNYAEVPGEPGSVRL
+436 VKFADVPNEPGSVRL

-463 NPRTRQVFDEVIEP
+463 NPKTRQVFDEVIEP

-498 SENPEVRGLAADL
+498 SENPEIRGVAADL

-548 DDAVTNALKDPYFQ
+548 DDAVTEALKDPYFQ
-562 TSWWRDNK
+562 TAFWRDSG
-570 AMREDVY
+570 AFRQDIYQRVSM
-577 KRAALAIEDSSG
+577 AIEDGSG
-589 QLKAQLTPGEV
+589 NLKAELTPGEL

-624 RADAQSIFPGSRFK
+624 RPDAQSIFPGSRFK
-638 GTYVPNVYSSQ
+638 GTYVPHVYSKQ
-649 MKQLYIQELGSRE
+649 MKELYIKELGSPE
-662 GLQEAIKQSWLAS
+662 ALQEAIKKSWLTS
-675 YSSRPEV
+675 YASRPEV
-682 KARVDEYLKEQHK
+682 KKRVDEALL
-695 DIFDKANA
+695 
-703 EAKAAADAEN
+703 EADPTLTPEGLAAA
-713 FLRSQESTVP
+713 V
-723 DMPKVLRESGYVGDA
+723 
-738 GYQKV
+738 
-743 TNGVVDGE
+743 
-751 YFNSKMDFSGER
+751 
-763 PYLVDGDFVY
+763 
-773 YTARTPDGSE
+773 
-783 LNVSVFTKSGEHA
+783 
-796 GAVSFTKRSGDEWFN
+796 
-811 PSLEVNEKFRRK
+811 
-823 GIATKMY
+823 
-830 NIAETESPDYVY
+830 
-842 RGTDETVGGV
+842 
-852 RTDDG
+852 
-857 QAFRKAYDSKQYAPV
+857 
-872 PRQQFVESRP
+872 
-882 PVEPKV
+882 
-888 DEEAILRNLTDKYAN
+888 DKYAN
-903 DKAYGISHADDFE
+903 DKAYGISHTEQFE

-922 DNITGLVGLENNK
+922 ENINGLVGLENNS
-935 FLEARNLFDNDMEIT
+935 FLEARNLFDSDMSIV
-950 LPNGKPFSVNSL
+950 LPNGQTFSVNNL

-974 NRRVNGDISI
+974 NRRVNGDIAI

-991 TKEMKDAV
+991 TKEMKDLV
-999 ETLMNR
+999 ETMMNK
-1005 AGDNGK
+1005 AGDDGK
-1011 LKGEVATLRDTL
+1011 LKGEVSTLRDTL
-1023 KVLTGRARRDGAD
+1023 KILTGRARRDGAD

-1042 AMRTLTDLS
+1042 VMRTMTDLS

-1070 LARGNVRAMLHG
+1070 LARGNVRALLHG

-1095 VSGSEIKDLHNVIF
+1095 VGASEIKDLHNVIF

-1123 VIDRLRSYSDLSRVS
+1123 VIDRLRSYSDLGRGT
-1138 SATLGGAKY
+1138 ATALGTAKY

-1155 SPLTKVLNG
+1155 SPFTKVLNG

-1186 TGSKRKFDERWL
+1186 TGSKRRFDDRWL

-1205 DQWKGIKSLI
+1205 EQWKGIKSLI
-1215 RENVTRGEDGKYTIR
+1215 RESVTRGPDGKYTIK
-1230 DKKAFSQDPRAMD
+1230 DKKAFSHDPRAMD

-1264 MDSKAYGPLAKTV
+1264 MDAKAYGPLAKTV

-1309 LSTVMSMGLAGLYY
+1309 LSTVMSMGLAGIYY

-1335 DGRDKEYLKQAL
+1335 DGRDRDYLKQAL
-1347 NPTMIGYAALS
+1347 DPTMIGYAALS
-1358 RSSHIGG
+1358 RSSHLGG
-1365 PLGVANLLGG
+1365 PLGVANILGG
-1375 IAGIQDTKLL
+1375 IAGYEDTKIL

-1401 ITYGAS
+1401 IAYGAA

-1446 TRVDERDYMTGMY
+1446 TRVNERDYMTGMY

>member
-8 NNNIGNIRVS
+8 NNNPGNIRVS
-18 KDQWEGATG
+18 KDQWEGMTG
-27 DDGSFVTFDSPESG
+27 DDGAFVTFDSPESG
-41 VRALAKNLLSY
+41 VRALGKNLLSY
-52 GRQGYDSIDKIINRW
+52 GRQGYDSIEKIINRW
-67 APPEEND
+67 APPNEND
-74 TQAYIDAV
+74 TQAYIDSVVA
-82 SASTGIPATQSLDL
+82 ATGIPATQSLDL
-96 TDPDTLASLAQAIGF
+96 SNPDTLSSLAQAISF
-111 HETSTRYNPAVYKTG
+111 HETGSRYDPEVYQQG
-126 VSRALEGGITPKSQ
+126 VARALNGISPKTP

-155 AKPSVSLGEG
+155 SKPKVALGENLPTAAG
-165 LPGVTGLQVEGQEPE
+165 LNIEGQAPE
-180 APNKS
+180 APNES
-185 FGEMFYQSTGE
+185 FGEMFYKATGE
-196 TLQQRE
+196 TMQERE
-202 DRSTWFG
+202 GRSTWFG
-209 LGGAT
+209 FGAAT
-214 EAELKNS
+214 EAEVKNS

-230 QAEDSLDVIGD
+230 QTEDSLDVIGD

-253 SRDEL
+253 TREEL

-290 ENQKLDA
+290 ENQKLDQ

-311 VVGAGVDPLTYVP
+311 VIGAGVDPLTYVP

-346 GALAGA
+346 GALAGV
-352 SEIARTS
+352 SEMARTS

-369 AIMGGA
+369 AILGGA

-382 AIADGLGKVLGK
+382 AIADGLGRALGRN
-394 STNEFAGPAIRL
+394 TNEFAGPATRL

-418 DLSRMPIRDGE
+418 DLSRLPIQEGE
-429 QVFNHQG
+429 QTFSHQG
-436 VNYAEVPGEPGSVRL
+436 VKFADVPNEPGSVRL

-463 NPRTRQVFDEVIEP
+463 NPKTRQVFDEVIEP

-498 SENPEVRGLAADL
+498 SENPEIRGVAADL

-548 DDAVTNALKDPYFQ
+548 DDAVTEALKDPYFQ
-562 TSWWRDNK
+562 TAFWRDSG
-570 AMREDVY
+570 AFRQDIYQRVSM
-577 KRAALAIEDSSG
+577 AIEDGSG
-589 QLKAQLTPGEV
+589 NLKAELTPGEL

-624 RADAQSIFPGSRFK
+624 RPDAQSIFPGSRFK
-638 GTYVPNVYSSQ
+638 GTYVPHVYSKQ
-649 MKQLYIQELGSRE
+649 MKDLYIKELGSPE
-662 GLQEAIKQSWLAS
+662 ALQEAIKKSWLTS
-675 YSSRPEV
+675 YASRPEV
-682 KARVDEYLKEQHK
+682 KKRVDEALL
-695 DIFDKANA
+695 
-703 EAKAAADAEN
+703 EADPTLTPEGLAAA
-713 FLRSQESTVP
+713 V
-723 DMPKVLRESGYVGDA
+723 
-738 GYQKV
+738 
-743 TNGVVDGE
+743 
-751 YFNSKMDFSGER
+751 
-763 PYLVDGDFVY
+763 
-773 YTARTPDGSE
+773 
-783 LNVSVFTKSGEHA
+783 
-796 GAVSFTKRSGDEWFN
+796 
-811 PSLEVNEKFRRK
+811 
-823 GIATKMY
+823 
-830 NIAETESPDYVY
+830 
-842 RGTDETVGGV
+842 
-852 RTDDG
+852 
-857 QAFRKAYDSKQYAPV
+857 
-872 PRQQFVESRP
+872 
-882 PVEPKV
+882 
-888 DEEAILRNLTDKYAN
+888 DKYAN
-903 DKAYGISHADDFE
+903 DKAYGISHTEQFE

-922 DNITGLVGLENNK
+922 ENINGLVGLENNS
-935 FLEARNLFDNDMEIT
+935 FLEARNLFDSDMSIV
-950 LPNGKPFSVNSL
+950 LPNGQTFSVNNL
-962 REWDMDKIVPAY
+962 REWDMDKIIPAY
-974 NRRVNGDISI
+974 NRRVNGDIAI
-984 MAGTGKT
+984 MAGTGRT
-991 TKEMKDAV
+991 TKDMKDLV
-999 ETLMNR
+999 ETMMNK
-1005 AGDNGK
+1005 AGDDGK
-1011 LKGEVATLRDTL
+1011 LKGEVSTLRDTL
-1023 KVLTGRARRDGAD
+1023 KILTGRARRDGAD

-1042 AMRTLTDLS
+1042 VMRTMTDLS

-1070 LARGNVRAMLHG
+1070 LARGNVRALLHG
-1082 VPMFRDLAFRNKK
+1082 VPIFRDLAFRNKK
-1095 VSGSEIKDLHNVIF
+1095 VGASEIKDLHNVIF

-1123 VIDRLRSYSDLSRVS
+1123 VIDRLRSYSDLGRGT
-1138 SATLGGAKY
+1138 ATALGTAKY

-1155 SPLTKVLNG
+1155 SPFTKVLNG

-1186 TGSKRKFDERWL
+1186 TGSKRKFDDRWL

-1205 DQWKGIKSLI
+1205 EQWKGIKSLI
-1215 RENVTRGEDGKYTIR
+1215 RESVTRGPDGKYTIK

-1264 MDSKAYGPLAKTV
+1264 MDAKAYGPLAKTV

-1309 LSTVMSMGLAGLYY
+1309 LSTVISMGLAGIYY

-1335 DGRDKEYLKQAL
+1335 EGRDRDYLKQAL
-1347 NPTMIGYAALS
+1347 DPTMIGYAALS
-1358 RSSHIGG
+1358 RSSHLGG
-1365 PLGVANLLGG
+1365 PLGVANILGG
-1375 IAGIQDTKLL
+1375 IAGYEDTKML

-1401 ITYGAS
+1401 IAYGAA
-1407 TSDPVMNVVGNFLE
+1407 TSGPVMNVVGNFLE

-1446 TRVDERDYMTGMY
+1446 TRVNERDYMTGMY